1 MAQQRKRTAG
11 DDLRDFKA
19 GKISGN
25 YYHNG
30 IDRSDNYIQHTS
42 APRYITDENGKKQV
56 ASYNEWLE
64 QEVFQHQ
71 HELANGTSSTSSNSK
86 TATNDTAVKNSNNTS
101 SDTGSDIKTFF
112 NGNLNKANSSA
123 EDFREAIKNPNKSLD
138 DKVKGLTYMYNAA
151 VATGDTKTAEKMQKE
166 YDEIADRVN
175 KQTEINRQK
184 AEAYARSQT
193 LKGMTEER
201 KSLSDELDGIYH
213 KIEVNRA
220 RSSEDNKRIKEI
232 NSKIGDLD
240 KQIAEKQRNGEYD
253 LSDSQK
259 AVLADIGDKANKL
272 TESFEN
278 KYKNSTLKQR
288 QDARIHATTSE
299 LNWLNKHMY
308 ANATSE
314 ELEDEYNKYKNEY
327 ETKRKAIQNDSSN
340 NKGLQYTNL
349 KEEYDEKIGNIEA
362 EILKVKQRDA
372 GKVLNDNIKAKTV
385 MQKYYSLNL
394 YNELKDELG
403 HKGYKTD
410 EEIDGILKSKTQKD
424 SFDYISKLSED
435 ERNQIEKDFNNLSIA
450 GYDKGNLYKWYKRES
465 NAKIADEVNGNI
477 REFADDHPVVASAA
491 SVGLRL
497 AGAVPDAVKYVSAKI
512 DKNNGGDGYINPNET
527 YTAMSDNIRAKVSEN
542 INNDFGSFLYNTG
555 MSIADFASLLP
566 LNAVPGGQ
574 VLSLGIMG
582 TSAGVGAANEV
593 IENGGTIDNAVKTG
607 IAAGIAETLF
617 EKVSLEQLSV
627 FKASG
632 KSTLRAAV
640 GNVLKGAFTEGSEEA
655 FTDLANRLTDD
666 AINKDL
672 SSYNLSKKK
681 YMEQGMSEAEAE
693 NAASWDFWKQVG
705 LDFAGGAVS
714 GGVLNLATAGVNLGG
729 VQMELA
735 QNKESNLAD
744 GKQALAD
751 ENFDLDLLIRQGLA
765 TEKNDKAYNLAK
777 RMKKSIDTKGRES
790 IGAADVGNLR
800 YLIGREI
807 SRNPELINK
816 IAQVEKQDT
825 QEQNNQTVNVQ
836 NVQNPTQQNTVQNVQ
851 NTAQDEQQNA
861 KQTQANTVIN
871 ATKKADTEAIGKM
884 YGAYAFGKKHPNGI
898 IATDTSTGKVVKV
911 ALKSLES
918 SAKINRSDKE
928 NTLIFNTN
936 DGKQVNADS
945 ITFSDSQL
953 DTIVHGANEFDTY
966 GARNYISNFEEWRE
980 SPQAQKMSD
989 EEMLSKYN
997 KAYSAAYSFGR
1008 EGVKL
1013 NSLKET
1019 SEYKILKNIL
1029 GEQIVS
1035 QALSAGKRDVDINT
1049 QHHAN
1054 RLTELIN
1061 RNGRADTSGV
1071 SVYADSGT
1079 DVSHIP
1085 QELIDVLGNLAKKTG
1100 RNIIISDRLA
1110 DGVNGVATG
1119 GNIILSSEISSQKIL
1134 ATAFH
1139 EAGHMIKKTNPT
1151 EWRTLSDFVADYL
1164 VRNGYDLNK
1173 MIDRKIEKYGNRLKT
1188 DENENIRDAALEEI
1202 ICDTLMSIA
1211 SNENALNIA
1220 LSTKQN
1226 KSKIAAAI
1234 KSLVAKV
1241 KDWLIG
1247 KSKNYGAKAFAK
1259 DLEALENLAQRF
1271 SEAADTAR
1279 ENITEQAEIQNG
1291 EKIDVEKYSIKRKGH
1306 YAKQGGKFSGALTEN
1321 EWASFYSSVMKSNQR
1336 NYFRVGNNGILISDD
1351 TNPLNYKL
1359 VCYEGDSSEPLV
1371 TAVYKLE
1378 NYDYNIHD
1386 KQFKLT
1392 TLLEILKRSDD
1403 NEKHARSILENNRS
1417 VYGTIFK
1424 KYSTKSRRFND
1435 LTRKH
1440 NRNLQDVGVKSNG
1453 TGANQEIGQ
1462 ELSAGVKENFTNQTE
1477 VQNNEKIDVEKFSFD
1492 EDTNINIDDI
1502 KILRSIDRKSIN
1514 DFNSDDIQ
1522 KTEKWARKF
1531 YKELG
1536 VKSPF
1541 FRAWFGDWRAYDN
1554 NEVNTLTL
1562 NDTNKVKKGTIQ
1574 NKDTGFNIDVS
1585 RKGIDH
1591 IMVHLHNSEFAH
1603 CIVNNLHYI
1612 TENAILL
1619 DTYISKKTGKTK
1631 HKNTSFMHSFYIP
1644 VEYHEKKAIIKLYV
1658 EEYYNDWNDKIQR
1671 RDYDIKKIETL
1682 NDADRFGENFSAP
1695 LYASKNVSI
1704 NSIADLFEYVN
1715 MYDKEFNPKSV
1726 SPILLNQDGTPKT
1739 FYHSTNE
1746 NFTEFKIGNGI
1757 LGKGIY
1763 FSDYSQ
1769 QIYGRNVIKAFLKA
1783 ENPVLYRK
1791 LPKGAREV
1799 NSAGIETRVIDD
1811 FFEKF
1816 PAYDAIVSRDEIVV
1830 KSALQVKSA
1839 TDNIGTFD
1847 GNNPDI
1853 RYSLDE
1859 DYDFSDPSK
1868 LDDRELKIYNNRG
1881 WSYGLFNK
1889 EDMTLLSEKV
1899 RELKK
1904 DWHKADNALWDG
1916 SRLVEINNKL
1926 VILGGTFNNPEIYNV
1941 LVINANNEA
1950 KAEFIK
1956 EYIYNEFDNFR
1967 RNKET
1972 LGSLFE
1978 FEKNYDGEELVRTY
1992 MVDDF
1997 KYHKGRNS
2005 EWTRATLPS
2014 NFEDY
2019 GYTEG
2024 RNERYGSSFRTGKS
2038 VSSVQ
2043 LNEETDNNTDEK
2055 AGAIHDTLKFSMDDE
2070 YDDWLVNDDGKS
2082 VFDAVKDEKNPDRR
2096 ISILYHYAGKTA
2108 EHGMSVGKDIRI
2120 GQSGMHRLVCNVLQ
2134 EYGVNLNG
2142 KNKSRIES
2150 FKSAVQDFENS
2161 VKNDTQSFN
2170 DAIESLAEEC
2180 KEYLKNSSLI
2190 DKKHSEWAKDLSDSL
2205 KEVTLVIPKGDIDFI
2220 KSAYG
2225 SITNFRK
2232 ALMGKIN
2239 IRTAKGYALI
2249 ENANESSIEDV
2260 GNSISEIIGDI
2271 AGIDETF
2278 NWKSEEGYK
2287 TLERFINYDLAEHF
2301 VSIDGKSVQSID
2313 ETAIEMA
2320 FDVATEYL
2328 KQQAKEVVA
2337 DNNADKELLH
2347 SITEIYNQAD
2357 EEHELLL
2364 KEKNARYAEQISE
2377 QKKNAEKQI
2386 KSLVR
2391 KNNKRTEQYIK
2402 NDIKLR
2408 NKIKSNAKEYRIILR
2423 ATKKTVA
2430 EEYRAERDKTK
2441 YRQKISTTL
2450 ERLINRHLKPKPN
2463 NNVPISVVKPLYR
2476 LLSELTGNYS
2486 GFSKGVNDIT
2496 EKTGYNKTVNQKGE
2510 RVNTVTLSRETEK
2523 LISALNNEIA
2533 STDGKI
2539 TLPPAMRNALLGYNV
2554 LDNDGNIKQ
2563 HFTGLLED
2571 VRNIFEK
2578 AEKNGKTSLKDFSL
2592 DELERI
2598 STAFSEVKKLLDAAN
2613 KIVINGKEYD
2623 AYLVSRK
2630 GAEELQKVTGTHK
2643 KGSNTQASTA
2653 KRVLLTYRKYM
2664 SDPVR
2669 FARMIS
2675 GYHNDSVIVQMMEML
2690 NQGQS
2695 DAKQLSL
2702 DWTNEFEEQ
2711 MARFSYKAKKTYVRE
2726 QAMEFDGID
2735 PNTKKPLIDRK
2746 TGEQVRVGL
2755 TADMLVEMLLEY
2767 EDEYGRAHM
2776 MYSGYQVPNIKYIKR
2791 KNQQLMYS
2799 KDSGCYILP
2808 TESDISRIRDY
2819 VMNNEIA
2826 KTVYEICR
2834 EMYNEDM
2841 QNAVN
2846 KVSNE
2851 KYGYEIAKVKN
2862 YCPITIDED
2871 TVYGTFADVLINR
2884 SINSRAF
2891 LHEREDFKYNRL
2903 KLKGATAKLTSQIKS
2918 VSSWCGLTMPI
2929 ETFNRVFNMP
2939 RYDHANDKLVKA
2951 VQEENLKSA
2960 ENIRQKNN
2968 THLGEE
2974 NNIKYSNVSFS
2985 QEHNS
2990 ETKEIV
2996 KITLK
3001 NANKISSEKVFD
3013 VTEDVTKNF
3022 ERKSEGIAEF
3032 FKKLGNK
3039 ATNPELGIVELGK
3052 KGARST
3058 LFHGFGNDKLIAVGA
3073 IKDVIEHGTII
3084 NKTEKYKGK
3093 DYDRYILAGRGLI
3106 EGKDC
3111 YVSVVIKSYPNN
3123 KNLNSKFYLHE
3134 VTKIETD
3141 PHIMTSSQSS
3151 ENLVSES
3158 VPESIKPQDN
3168 ENVKLSIDEVLDYIE
3183 REEQQKKKKKK
3194 STPTT
3199 EYFPSMKEIMKQQW
3213 GNESEEY
3220 ISKLM
3225 GDLQGS
3231 TKQADPGRIDMLT
3244 GKYII
3249 AVLMA
3254 NISSAIK
3261 QLSSYPLAAARVGW
3275 KATLAGL
3282 KHIRPGKHT
3291 PFLNRALPD
3300 SYKQSIPY
3308 DEIAKYTPILEYR
3321 KQGNNSREMAEISK
3335 YKGLIDSSG
3344 WVGHTLDRLNWIEKN
3359 DVLMVEMNYWIAYE
3373 HVKGNMGISPDSKEF
3388 MPNVAKTLEDIINNM
3403 MPNSSVM
3410 QQGQILRSKNPVNR
3424 IFTICKSQVFCMVN
3438 AAMDASGEYNAR
3450 LKDYKQAVSEFE
3462 KEQARTEVKI
3472 AKKQLARTYSA
3483 IIVSTAMT
3491 CGILMPLI
3499 AALFGKWDRYR
3510 DEDGNITPWSVGSRL
3525 LKDFGSELT
3534 GMFLF
3539 GDTVYNTVLSLVDKN
3554 EEFYGLSLPGVDTV
3568 NDFITGIINIA
3579 RSDTPEKL
3587 RKNISSL
3594 VGTLGMLTGLPT
3606 KNLMNLFQGACNHIE
3621 NFTKYGGTPTVN
3633 DYGEVSM
3640 QMYAN
3645 YCYEA
3650 LIDGD
3655 KKKFAKLYSEW
3666 LKEKTSAGKQVD
3678 KSYINSKLKTELED
3692 DTEIIAAGNAF
3703 FNGDLTAYENTV
3715 EKYSDLGF
3723 DKTTVVNAINSI
3735 VSDLEDEQKT
3745 SEGLDEYDNEEES
3758 DSEPEL
3764 YKYSDAFD
3772 FLKNGDTESY
3782 EKVEKYL
3789 MEHKDKSKSEIKKLM
3804 QSASRTD
3811 PMFEQYISAS
3821 KNNDADTT
3829 HTLYR
3834 QLLNIYG
3841 SESSFKSALKKYQD
3855 KIKKQQSK

>member
-1 MAQQRKRTAG
+1 MGELKDIITGRQSSKKYRK
-11 DDLRDFKA
+11 
-19 GKISGN
+19 
-25 YYHNG
+25 
-30 IDRSDNYIQHTS
+30 DN
-42 APRYITDENGKKQV
+42 
-56 ASYNEWLE
+56 
-64 QEVFQHQ
+64 F
-71 HELANGTSSTSSNSK
+71 SNSGARSGDFIGRNLEPRHNSEMTIRK
-86 TATNDTAVKNSNNTS
+86 IVSGETEDTTGNNDTGTTSPKMTVNEMFNIINRKKNSNNTS
-101 SDTGSDIKTFF
+101 SSTSSDIKSFL
-112 NGNLNKANSSA
+112 NGNWNKANSSA
-123 EDFREAIKNPNKSLD
+123 EDFRAAIKNPNKSLSD
-138 DKVKGLTYMYNAA
+138 RVKGLTHMYNAA

-166 YDEIADRVN
+166 YDELADRVN
-175 KQTEINRQK
+175 KQTEINRQNAET
-184 AEAYARSQT
+184 AEAENAKLAEQAE
-193 LKGMTEER
+193 TE
-201 KSLSDELDGIYH
+201 
-213 KIEVNRA
+213 
-220 RSSEDNKRIKEI
+220 
-232 NSKIGDLD
+232 
-240 KQIAEKQRNGEYD
+240 QRFTD
-253 LSDSQK
+253 
-259 AVLADIGDKANKL
+259 
-272 TESFEN
+272 
-278 KYKNSTLKQR
+278 KYKNSTLEQR
-288 QDARIHATTSE
+288 KNARIHATTEE
-299 LNWLNKHMY
+299 LDWLNKHMY
-308 ANATSE
+308 DNSSSK
-314 ELEDEYNKYKNEY
+314 ELEEYKKELSKEY
-327 ETKRKAIQNDSSN
+327 ENLYDRGTTGTDE
-340 NKGLQYTNL
+340 NKEARRRNIEDEQDKIDTYINRAKLSEQ
-349 KEEYDEKIGNIEA
+349 KKKEYDDIVDKNV
-362 EILKVKQRDA
+362 IL
-372 GKVLNDNIKAKTV
+372 KTV
-385 MQKYYSLNL
+385 MQKYYALQHYDDTKHMLASTGHDTDSIKNQVTLDD
-394 YNELKDELG
+394 YN
-403 HKGYKTD
+403 
-410 EEIDGILKSKTQKD
+410 
-424 SFDYISKLSED
+424 YINKLSD
-435 ERNQIEKDFNNLSIA
+435 KERTQIEKNFKNLKKE
-450 GYDKGNLYKWYKRES
+450 GYDTESLYKWYERERDAEKAAETTRTS
-465 NAKIADEVNGNI
+465 TEYADE
-477 REFADDHPVVASAA
+477 HPVLGSIA
-491 SVGLRL
+491 SVGARL
-497 AGAVPDAVKYVSAKI
+497 GGAVPDAIKYISTDL
-512 DKNNGGDGYINPNET
+512 DKKYNGGDGYINPEATN
-527 YTAMSDNIRAKVSEN
+527 TAISDAMRAKVSEN

-555 MSIADFASLLP
+555 MSMADFASLLP

-574 VLSLGIMG
+574 ALSLGIMG

-593 IENGGTIDNAVKTG
+593 IKNGGTIDNAVKTG
-607 IAAGIAETLF
+607 IASGIAETLF
-617 EKVSLEQLSV
+617 EKVSLEQLSA

-632 KSTLRAAV
+632 KSTFRAAV

-672 SSYNLSKKK
+672 SSYNLSKKN

-693 NAASWDFWKQVG
+693 NAASWDFWKNVG
-705 LDFAGGAVS
+705 LDFAGGAIS
-714 GGVLNLATAGVNLGG
+714 GGVLNLATAGINLAGAKID
-729 VQMELA
+729 MA
-735 QNKESNLAD
+735 QNKESNAQI
-744 GKQALAD
+744 GKAVMAD

-765 TEKNDKAYNLAK
+765 TDKNDRAYNYAHKMQKLVETDNEGKISA
-777 RMKKSIDTKGRES
+777 G
-790 IGAADVGNLR
+790 DVGNLM
-800 YLIGREI
+800 YLINREVGK
-807 SRNPELINK
+807 NPELVNK
-816 IAQVEKQDT
+816 IAQVKKQNT
-825 QEQNNQTVNVQ
+825 REQSNQTVNAQ
-836 NVQNPTQQNTVQNVQ
+836 NEQSPTQQNTAQNG
-851 NTAQDEQQNA
+851 QQNA
-861 KQTQANTVIN
+861 EQASTVIN
-871 ATKKADTEAIGKM
+871 ATKKADTEDIGKM
-884 YGAYAFGKKHPNGI
+884 YGVYAFGKKHPNGI

-911 ALKSLES
+911 ALKSLEC
-918 SAKINRSDKE
+918 SAKINRSDEE

-953 DTIVHGANEFDTY
+953 DTIVHSANEFDTY

-989 EEMLSKYN
+989 EEMLYKYN

-1013 NSLKET
+1013 DSLRET
-1019 SEYKILKNIL
+1019 SEYTILKNIL

-1035 QALSAGKRDVDINT
+1035 QALSTGRRDVDINT

-1079 DVSHIP
+1079 DVSHIS
-1085 QELIDVLGNLAKKTG
+1085 QELINTLGNLATKTG

-1110 DGVNGVATG
+1110 DGVNGVARD

-1134 ATAFH
+1134 ATALH

-1151 EWRTLSDFVADYL
+1151 EWRTLSDFVSDYL
-1164 VRNGYDLNK
+1164 VRKGVDLNK
-1173 MIDRKIEKYGNRLKT
+1173 MIDRTIERYGNRLQA
-1188 DENENIRDAALEEI
+1188 DEHENTRDAALEEI
-1202 ICDTLMSIA
+1202 VCDTLMSIA
-1211 SNENALNIA
+1211 SDEKALNIA

-1234 KSLVAKV
+1234 KSLIEKV
-1241 KDWLIG
+1241 KNWLID
-1247 KSKNYGAKAFAK
+1247 KSTNYGAKAFAK

-1279 ENITEQAEIQNG
+1279 ENITEQAEVQNG
-1291 EKIDVEKYSIKRKGH
+1291 ERLDVEKYSIGSTDNIVQAEFEKKVDEIEKNTYNSDNVVIMGITPNILQKIGLAPLPLAMTKNHIYSVAVSDTR
-1306 YAKQGGKFSGALTEN
+1306 AKSEGRYHKNTNYHNLGFDTVKDIYNKISDPLMVIAHPDFAVNKNKSKDSTHKVVVLVDLSVGGKQVIAPIT
-1321 EWASFYSSVMKSNQR
+1321 V
-1336 NYFRVGNNGILISDD
+1336 D
-1351 TNPLNYKL
+1351 
-1359 VCYEGDSSEPLV
+1359 YEGMYNNTHIDVNLV
-1371 TAVYKLE
+1371 ATYFDKDNINDYIKEAIALE
-1378 NYDYNIHD
+1378 TMGKTGFFYLD
-1386 KQFKLT
+1386 K
-1392 TLLEILKRSDD
+1392 KRTQ
-1403 NEKHARSILENNRS
+1403 N
-1417 VYGTIFK
+1417 IFK
-1424 KYSTKSRRFND
+1424 KSGYQLPSRLKNS
-1435 LTRKH
+1435 
-1440 NRNLQDVGVKSNG
+1440 GSNV
-1453 TGANQEIGQ
+1453 I
-1462 ELSAGVKENFTNQTE
+1462 
-1477 VQNNEKIDVEKFSFD
+1477 IRP
-1492 EDTNINIDDI
+1492 IDDI
-1502 KILRSIDRKSIN
+1502 VNKKINNITQSKQFIR
-1514 DFNSDDIQ
+1514 
-1522 KTEKWARKF
+1522 
-1531 YKELG
+1531 
-1536 VKSPF
+1536 
-1541 FRAWFGDWRAYDN
+1541 WFGDWQNSPAKASKAVDN
-1554 NEVNTLTL
+1554 NGEPLVLYH
-1562 NDTNKVKKGTIQ
+1562 Q
-1574 NKDTGFNIDVS
+1574 
-1585 RKGIDH
+1585 
-1591 IMVHLHNSEFAH
+1591 
-1603 CIVNNLHYI
+1603 
-1612 TENAILL
+1612 
-1619 DTYISKKTGKTK
+1619 TGKEFTTFDTK
-1631 HKNTSFMHSFYIP
+1631 QKGSGEFDSEMPTGIFMKP
-1644 VEYHEKKAIIKLYV
+1644 TN
-1658 EEYYNDWNDKIQR
+1658 NDIGVGGNIQM
-1671 RDYDIKKIETL
+1671 
-1682 NDADRFGENFSAP
+1682 P
-1695 LYASKNVSI
+1695 LYASIKNPLIVNNRSELVKFYDKNVQGYTKAKSAIDSVNKEYKAKFNEEMKRENEEYQKLWNAKKNGEISEEEYQKSI
-1704 NSIADLFEYVN
+1704 SRDALDEIMEEWENKVNEASHNAKALIDDYFKNSNYDGVIVN
-1715 MYDKEFNPKSV
+1715 NDVGSFGRS
-1726 SPILLNQDGTPKT
+1726 TKT
-1739 FYHSTNE
+1739 FIAFE
-1746 NFTEFKIGNGI
+1746 NT
-1757 LGKGIY
+1757 
-1763 FSDYSQ
+1763 
-1769 QIYGRNVIKAFLKA
+1769 
-1783 ENPVLYRK
+1783 
-1791 LPKGAREV
+1791 
-1799 NSAGIETRVIDD
+1799 
-1811 FFEKF
+1811 
-1816 PAYDAIVSRDEIVV
+1816 
-1830 KSALQVKSA
+1830 QVKSA

-1859 DYDFSDPSK
+1859 DYDF
-1868 LDDRELKIYNNRG
+1868 
-1881 WSYGLFNK
+1881 
-1889 EDMTLLSEKV
+1889 
-1899 RELKK
+1899 
-1904 DWHKADNALWDG
+1904 
-1916 SRLVEINNKL
+1916 
-1926 VILGGTFNNPEIYNV
+1926 
-1941 LVINANNEA
+1941 
-1950 KAEFIK
+1950 
-1956 EYIYNEFDNFR
+1956 
-1967 RNKET
+1967 
-1972 LGSLFE
+1972 
-1978 FEKNYDGEELVRTY
+1978 
-1992 MVDDF
+1992 
-1997 KYHKGRNS
+1997 
-2005 EWTRATLPS
+2005 
-2014 NFEDY
+2014 
-2019 GYTEG
+2019 
-2024 RNERYGSSFRTGKS
+2024 
-2038 VSSVQ
+2038 
-2043 LNEETDNNTDEK
+2043 TDEK
-2055 AGAIHDTLKFSMDDE
+2055 AGAIHDTLNFSIDDE

-2108 EHGMSVGKDIRI
+2108 EHGMRVGKDIRI

-2142 KNKSRIES
+2142 KNKSRIEA
-2150 FKSAVQDFENS
+2150 FKSVVNDFENS

-2180 KEYLKNSSLI
+2180 KEYLKKSSLI

-2249 ENANESSIEDV
+2249 ESVNEGSIEDV

-2278 NWKSEEGYK
+2278 NWRSEEGYK

-2328 KQQAKEVVA
+2328 KQQAKEVVL
-2337 DNNADKELLH
+2337 DNNANKELLH
-2347 SITEIYNQAD
+2347 SITEIYNQAN

-2391 KNNKRTEQYIK
+2391 KNNKKTEQYIK

-2408 NKIKSNAKEYRIILR
+2408 NKIKSDAKEYRITLR

-2450 ERLINRHLKPKPN
+2450 ERLINRHLKPKPS

-2496 EKTGYNKTVNQKGE
+2496 EKTGYNKTVNQKDE
-2510 RVNTVTLSRETEK
+2510 RVNKVTLSAETEK
-2523 LISALNNEIA
+2523 LISALNSEIA
-2533 STDGKI
+2533 NTDGKI

-2554 LDNDGNIKQ
+2554 FDNKGNIKQ

-2592 DELERI
+2592 SELKRI

-2630 GAEELQKVTGTHK
+2630 GAEELKKVTGTHK

-2653 KRVLLTYRKYM
+2653 KRTLLAYRKYM
-2664 SDPVR
+2664 SDPIR

-2675 GYHNDSVIVQMMEML
+2675 GYHNDSVIVQLMDML

-2695 DAKQLSL
+2695 DAEQLSI
-2702 DWTNEFEEQ
+2702 DWTNKYEEQ
-2711 MARFSYKAKKTYVRE
+2711 MSRFSYKAKKDYVRE

-2735 PNTKKPLIDRK
+2735 PNTKEELVDKK
-2746 TGEQVRVGL
+2746 TGEQVKVGL

-2891 LHEREDFKYNRL
+2891 LHERENFKYNRL

-2939 RYDHANDKLVKA
+2939 RYDHKNDSLVKA
-2951 VQEENLKSA
+2951 VQEENLNSA

-2968 THLGEE
+2968 THADEEEKSKLSIDEHFTDKYDEWDKKGGRFSFRVGTTSEVLQRLGVDDKNIWWDTSKILKIKNKHPEMTDDILKQVPNVLE
-2974 NNIKYSNVSFS
+2974 SPIIVMESYTVKGRLVLFGDVYDAKNNPVLVALELNPIGEGGKSLDIIKIASAYGKDSNLQHMIDKSNILYVEPNEKRTHTWLTGNGLQLPLPSSKYGFSDNIKSQNQGDVKYSV
-2985 QEHNS
+2985 E
-2990 ETKEIV
+2990 KE
-2996 KITLK
+2996 
-3001 NANKISSEKVFD
+3001 AH
-3013 VTEDVTKNF
+3013 
-3022 ERKSEGIAEF
+3022 
-3032 FKKLGNK
+3032 
-3039 ATNPELGIVELGK
+3039 
-3052 KGARST
+3052 ST
-3058 LFHGFGNDKLIAVGA
+3058 
-3073 IKDVIEHGTII
+3073 
-3084 NKTEKYKGK
+3084 
-3093 DYDRYILAGRGLI
+3093 
-3106 EGKDC
+3106 
-3111 YVSVVIKSYPNN
+3111 
-3123 KNLNSKFYLHE
+3123 
-3134 VTKIETD
+3134 
-3141 PHIMTSSQSS
+3141 
-3151 ENLVSES
+3151 
-3158 VPESIKPQDN
+3158 
-3168 ENVKLSIDEVLDYIE
+3168 LSIDEVLDFIE
-3183 REEQQKKKKKK
+3183 REEKQKKKKE
-3194 STPTT
+3194 STSTT

-3244 GKYII
+3244 GKYIR
-3249 AVLMA
+3249 AVLTA

-3321 KQGNNSREMAEISK
+3321 KQGNNSREMAEISR

-3450 LKDYKQAVSEFE
+3450 LKDYKQAVSESE
-3462 KEQARTEVKI
+3462 KKQARTEVKI

-3539 GDTVYNTVLSLVDKN
+3539 GDTVYNTVLALIDKN
-3554 EEFYGLSLPGVDTV
+3554 EEFYGLTLPGVDTI

-3666 LKEKTSAGKQVD
+3666 LKEKTSTGKQVD

-3723 DKTTVVNAINSI
+3723 DKTTVVKAINSI
-3735 VSDLEDEQKT
+3735 VSDLEDEQKNA
-3745 SEGLDEYDNEEES
+3745 EGLDKYDNEEES
-3758 DSEPEL
+3758 DSKPEL

-3772 FLKNGDTESY
+3772 FLKNGDIESY

-3789 MEHKDKSKSEIKKLM
+3789 MEHKGKTKNQMKKLM

-3811 PMFEQYISAS
+3811 PIFKKYIEAS
-3821 KNNDADTT
+3821 KSNDADTT

-3841 SESSFKSALKKYQD
+3841 SESKFKSALRKCQD
-3855 KIKKQQSK
+3855 KIKKQKSK

>member
-1 MAQQRKRTAG
+1 MGELKDIITGRQSSKKYRK
-11 DDLRDFKA
+11 
-19 GKISGN
+19 
-25 YYHNG
+25 
-30 IDRSDNYIQHTS
+30 DN
-42 APRYITDENGKKQV
+42 
-56 ASYNEWLE
+56 
-64 QEVFQHQ
+64 F
-71 HELANGTSSTSSNSK
+71 SNSGAK
-86 TATNDTAVKNSNNTS
+86 SGDLAGRNLEPQHNSEMTIRQIVSGETEDTTGNNDTGKTSPKMTVNEMFNIINRKKNSNNTFS
-101 SDTGSDIKTFF
+101 STGSDIKSFF
-112 NGNLNKANSSA
+112 SGNLNNENSSA
-123 EDFREAIKNPNKSLD
+123 EDLKDAIKNPNKSLND
-138 DKVKGLTYMYNAA
+138 RVKGLTYMYNAA
-151 VATGDTKTAEKMQKE
+151 VATGDNKTAEKMQKE
-166 YDEIADRVN
+166 YDELADRVN
-175 KQTEINRQK
+175 KQTEINRHNAK
-184 AEAYARSQT
+184 EYARSQS

-201 KSLSDELDGIYH
+201 KALVDERNKYALDNGLVTSTGIDTRKKDRY
-213 KIEVNRA
+213 KVY
-220 RSSEDNKRIKEI
+220 SEY
-232 NSKIGDLD
+232 NSKIDELD

-259 AVLADIGDKANKL
+259 AVLADIGNKANKL

-278 KYKNSTLKQR
+278 KYKNSTLEQR
-288 QDARIHATTSE
+288 LNARLHATTSE

-308 ANATSE
+308 DNSSSK
-314 ELEDEYNKYKNEY
+314 ELEDYNNQLNKEANSLWNQRDEEQAYK
-327 ETKRKAIQNDSSN
+327 RLKAIEDEQG
-340 NKGLQYTNL
+340 KL
-349 KEEYDEKIGNIEA
+349 KTAIDNAKLSEQKKKEYDDIVN
-362 EILKVKQRDA
+362 
-372 GKVLNDNIKAKTV
+372 NDIKAKTV
-385 MQKYYSLNL
+385 LQKYYALQEYSSNQSLVRSEENTDGVKNQVIL
-394 YNELKDELG
+394 DDYN
-403 HKGYKTD
+403 
-410 EEIDGILKSKTQKD
+410 
-424 SFDYISKLSED
+424 YINKLSVK
-435 ERNQIEKDFNNLSIA
+435 ERNQIVKDFNNLKKE
-450 GYDKGNLYKWYKRES
+450 GYDTESLYKWYKRERDAES
-465 NAKIADEVNGNI
+465 AAETTRVYTDYADK
-477 REFADDHPVVASAA
+477 HPVLGSLQ
-491 SVGLRL
+491 SVGVRL
-497 AGAVPDAVKYVSAKI
+497 TGAVPDAVKYISTDL
-512 DKNNGGDGYINPNET
+512 DKKYNGGDGYINPEET
-527 YTAMSDNIRAKVSEN
+527 GTAISDAMRAKVSEN

-555 MSIADFASLLP
+555 MSMADFASLLP

-574 VLSLGIMG
+574 ALSLGIMG

-593 IENGGTIDNAVKTG
+593 INNGGTIDNAVKTG

-617 EKVSLEQLSV
+617 EKVSLEQLSA

-632 KSTLRAAV
+632 KSTFRAAV

-672 SSYNLSKKK
+672 SSYNLSKKN

-693 NAASWDFWKQVG
+693 NAASWDFWKNVG
-705 LDFAGGAVS
+705 LDFAGGAIS
-714 GGVLNLATAGVNLGG
+714 GGVLNLATAGVNLAGAKID
-729 VQMELA
+729 MA
-735 QNKESNLAD
+735 QNKESNAQI
-744 GKQALAD
+744 GKAVMAD

-765 TEKNDKAYNLAK
+765 TDKNDKAYNYAK
-777 RMKKSIDTKGRES
+777 HMQKLVETDNEGKISAG
-790 IGAADVGNLR
+790 DVGNLM
-800 YLIGREI
+800 YLINREI
-807 SRNPELINK
+807 AQNPELVNK
-816 IAQVEKQDT
+816 IAQVKKQNT
-825 QEQNNQTVNVQ
+825 QEQGNKTVNAQ
-836 NVQNPTQQNTVQNVQ
+836 NEQNPTQQNTVQNVQ
-851 NTAQDEQQNA
+851 DTAQNGQQNA
-861 KQTQANTVIN
+861 EQAQASTAID
-871 ATKKADTEAIGKM
+871 ATKKADTEDIGKM
-884 YGAYAFGKKHPNGI
+884 YGVYAFGKKHPNGI

-918 SAKINRSDKE
+918 SAKINRNDDE
-928 NTLIFNTN
+928 NTLVFNTN

-953 DTIVHGANEFDTY
+953 DAVVHSANEFDTY

-989 EEMLSKYN
+989 DEMLYKYN
-997 KAYSAAYSFGR
+997 RAYSAAYSFGR

-1013 NSLKET
+1013 DSLKET
-1019 SEYKILKNIL
+1019 SEYQILKNIL

-1035 QALSAGKRDVDINT
+1035 QALSTGKRDVDINT

-1061 RNGRADTSGV
+1061 RNGRAGTSGV
-1071 SVYADSGT
+1071 GVYADSGT
-1079 DVSHIP
+1079 EVSHIP
-1085 QELIDVLGNLAKKTG
+1085 QELINTLGNLATKTG

-1110 DGVNGVATG
+1110 DGVNGVARD

-1134 ATAFH
+1134 ATALH

-1151 EWRTLSDFVADYL
+1151 EWQTLSDFVSDYL
-1164 VRNGYDLNK
+1164 VRKGVDLNK
-1173 MIDRKIEKYGNRLKT
+1173 MIDRTIERYGNRLQA
-1188 DENENIRDAALEEI
+1188 DEHENTRDAALEEI
-1202 ICDTLMSIA
+1202 VCDTLMSIA
-1211 SNENALNIA
+1211 SDEKALNIA

-1226 KSKIAAAI
+1226 KAKIAAAI
-1234 KSLVAKV
+1234 KSLINKV

-1247 KSKNYGAKAFAK
+1247 KSKNYGAKAFTK
-1259 DLEALENLAQRF
+1259 DLEALEKLAQRF
-1271 SEAADTAR
+1271 SKAADTAK
-1279 ENITEQAEIQNG
+1279 ENITEQTEVQNG
-1291 EKIDVEKYSIKRKGH
+1291 EKIDVEKFSLDEEDKDLVATHNISSQNLMNLINDFDGAGLPVPSIAIEK
-1306 YAKQGGKFSGALTEN
+1306 AEN
-1321 EWASFYSSVMKSNQR
+1321 LHDNF
-1336 NYFRVGNNGILISDD
+1336 
-1351 TNPLNYKL
+1351 
-1359 VCYEGDSSEPLV
+1359 GDV
-1371 TAVYKLE
+1371 
-1378 NYDYNIHD
+1378 
-1386 KQFKLT
+1386 
-1392 TLLEILKRSDD
+1392 TLLFNKDTIDPEADSRNKVYNRDAWTSTFPEVEVKIKDEELQKISERVHLAEAYLESNIFNTSDK
-1403 NEKHARSILENNRS
+1403 ERI
-1417 VYGTIFK
+1417 K
-1424 KYSTKSRRFND
+1424 KNFFND
-1435 LTRKH
+1435 L
-1440 NRNLQDVGVKSNG
+1440 
-1453 TGANQEIGQ
+1453 
-1462 ELSAGVKENFTNQTE
+1462 
-1477 VQNNEKIDVEKFSFD
+1477 
-1492 EDTNINIDDI
+1492 
-1502 KILRSIDRKSIN
+1502 
-1514 DFNSDDIQ
+1514 
-1522 KTEKWARKF
+1522 
-1531 YKELG
+1531 
-1536 VKSPF
+1536 
-1541 FRAWFGDWRAYDN
+1541 
-1554 NEVNTLTL
+1554 
-1562 NDTNKVKKGTIQ
+1562 
-1574 NKDTGFNIDVS
+1574 
-1585 RKGIDH
+1585 
-1591 IMVHLHNSEFAH
+1591 
-1603 CIVNNLHYI
+1603 
-1612 TENAILL
+1612 
-1619 DTYISKKTGKTK
+1619 
-1631 HKNTSFMHSFYIP
+1631 
-1644 VEYHEKKAIIKLYV
+1644 
-1658 EEYYNDWNDKIQR
+1658 
-1671 RDYDIKKIETL
+1671 
-1682 NDADRFGENFSAP
+1682 
-1695 LYASKNVSI
+1695 NV
-1704 NSIADLFEYVN
+1704 
-1715 MYDKEFNPKSV
+1715 
-1726 SPILLNQDGTPKT
+1726 
-1739 FYHSTNE
+1739 
-1746 NFTEFKIGNGI
+1746 
-1757 LGKGIY
+1757 
-1763 FSDYSQ
+1763 
-1769 QIYGRNVIKAFLKA
+1769 RKAFLKEQNIEVTPVA
-1783 ENPVLYRK
+1783 YDKEPRFPMFTNIGVKKFLRKNNCSFDKLVNDIDFRNKLLNDYYDSCTIKSLANRNIQRVNKILDNCAKSKETYNSYKTEFEYAIEYAKGNVQKEINNFSYNDGVVNAIKEHKEEFEKYIEQILSEDVFGEKYIVRDDVDPYDDEGNLKSFDETHYIYNIDNVVKAMKIGASSVGDSFTGGVNYTSTFSTQEFGSIDEIHKNKGNIKELSEEEQSENQQK
-1791 LPKGAREV
+1791 I
-1799 NSAGIETRVIDD
+1799 IEILTPVIDEVSNSGSYNND
-1811 FFEKF
+1811 FLIASDNIVDAFKQSKTKNGVYNYLKQYY
-1816 PAYDAIVSRDEIVV
+1816 PALKKSTVDKLFKVRDEI
-1830 KSALQVKSA
+1830 A
-1839 TDNIGTFD
+1839 NIPT
-1847 GNNPDI
+1847 
-1853 RYSLDE
+1853 RYFEAKPHRAVGFNEVMAAVIPADADE
-1859 DYDFSDPSK
+1859 S
-1868 LDDRELKIYNNRG
+1868 
-1881 WSYGLFNK
+1881 
-1889 EDMTLLSEKV
+1889 
-1899 RELKK
+1899 LKK
-1904 DWHKADNALWDG
+1904 ALKRMNIPLYEYADESQRADAARKA
-1916 SRLVEINNKL
+1916 IN
-1926 VILGGTFNNPEIYNV
+1926 T
-1941 LVINANNEA
+1941 
-1950 KAEFIK
+1950 
-1956 EYIYNEFDNFR
+1956 EYTD
-1967 RNKET
+1967 K
-1972 LGSLFE
+1972 
-1978 FEKNYDGEELVRTY
+1978 
-1992 MVDDF
+1992 
-1997 KYHKGRNS
+1997 
-2005 EWTRATLPS
+2005 
-2014 NFEDY
+2014 
-2019 GYTEG
+2019 
-2024 RNERYGSSFRTGKS
+2024 TG
-2038 VSSVQ
+2038 V
-2043 LNEETDNNTDEK
+2043 
-2055 AGAIHDTLKFSMDDE
+2055 IHDTLKFSIDDE
-2070 YDDWLVNDDGKS
+2070 YYDWLVNDDGKS

-2108 EHGMSVGKDIRI
+2108 EHGMNVGKDIRI

-2142 KNKSRIES
+2142 KNKSRIEA
-2150 FKSAVQDFENS
+2150 FKSVVNDFENS

-2180 KEYLKNSSLI
+2180 KEYLKKSSLI
-2190 DKKHSEWAKDLSDSL
+2190 DKKHSEWAKNLSDSL

-2239 IRTAKGYALI
+2239 IRTAKEYALI
-2249 ENANESSIEDV
+2249 ESVNEGSIEDV

-2278 NWKSEEGYK
+2278 NWRSEEGYK

-2313 ETAIEMA
+2313 EMAIEMA

-2328 KQQAKEVVA
+2328 KQQAKEVVS
-2337 DNNADKELLH
+2337 DNNANKELLP
-2347 SITEIYNQAD
+2347 SITEIYNQAN

-2364 KEKNARYAEQISE
+2364 KEKNARYAEQILE

-2386 KSLVR
+2386 KALVR
-2391 KNNKRTEQYIK
+2391 KNNKKTEQYIK

-2408 NKIKSNAKEYRIILR
+2408 NKIKSDAKEYRITLR

-2450 ERLINRHLKPKPN
+2450 ERLINRHLKPKPS

-2496 EKTGYNKTVNQKGE
+2496 EKTGYNKTVNQEGK
-2510 RVNTVTLSRETEK
+2510 RVNKVTLSAETEK
-2523 LISALNNEIA
+2523 LISALNSEIA
-2533 STDGKI
+2533 NTDGKI

-2554 LDNDGNIKQ
+2554 FDNKGNIKQ

-2592 DELERI
+2592 SELKRI

-2630 GAEELQKVTGTHK
+2630 GAEELKKVTGTHK

-2653 KRVLLTYRKYM
+2653 KRTLLAYRKYM
-2664 SDPVR
+2664 SDPIR

-2695 DAKQLSL
+2695 DAEQLSI
-2702 DWTNEFEEQ
+2702 DWTNKYEEQ
-2711 MARFSYKAKKTYVRE
+2711 MSRFSYKAKKDYVRE

-2735 PNTKKPLIDRK
+2735 PNTKKALIDKK
-2746 TGEQVRVGL
+2746 TGEQVKVGL

-2808 TESDISRIRDY
+2808 TESEISRIRDY

-2891 LHEREDFKYNRL
+2891 LHERENFKYNRL

-2929 ETFNRVFNMP
+2929 EIFNRVFNMP
-2939 RYDHANDKLVKA
+2939 RYDHANDHLVKA
-2951 VQEENLKSA
+2951 VQEENLNSA

-2968 THLGEE
+2968 THAGEE
-2974 NNIKYSNVSFS
+2974 
-2985 QEHNS
+2985 
-2990 ETKEIV
+2990 
-2996 KITLK
+2996 
-3001 NANKISSEKVFD
+3001 EK
-3013 VTEDVTKNF
+3013 
-3022 ERKSEGIAEF
+3022 S
-3032 FKKLGNK
+3032 
-3039 ATNPELGIVELGK
+3039 
-3052 KGARST
+3052 
-3058 LFHGFGNDKLIAVGA
+3058 
-3073 IKDVIEHGTII
+3073 
-3084 NKTEKYKGK
+3084 
-3093 DYDRYILAGRGLI
+3093 
-3106 EGKDC
+3106 
-3111 YVSVVIKSYPNN
+3111 
-3123 KNLNSKFYLHE
+3123 
-3134 VTKIETD
+3134 
-3141 PHIMTSSQSS
+3141 
-3151 ENLVSES
+3151 
-3158 VPESIKPQDN
+3158 
-3168 ENVKLSIDEVLDYIE
+3168 KLSIDEVLDFIE
-3183 REEQQKKKKKK
+3183 REEKKKKKK
-3194 STPTT
+3194 ESTSTT

-3244 GKYII
+3244 GKYIR
-3249 AVLMA
+3249 AVLTA

-3291 PFLNRALPD
+3291 PFLNRALLPD

-3321 KQGNNSREMAEISK
+3321 KQGNNSREMAEISR

-3462 KEQARTEVKI
+3462 KKQARTEVKI

-3539 GDTVYNTVLSLVDKN
+3539 GDTVYNTVLALIDKN
-3554 EEFYGLSLPGVDTV
+3554 EEFYGLSLPGVDTI

-3666 LKEKTSAGKQVD
+3666 LKEKTSTGKQVD

-3723 DKTTVVNAINSI
+3723 DKTTVVKAINSI
-3735 VSDLEDEQKT
+3735 VSDLEDEQKNA
-3745 SEGLDEYDNEEES
+3745 EGLDKYDNEEES
-3758 DSEPEL
+3758 DSKPEL

-3772 FLKNGDTESY
+3772 FLKNGDAESY

-3789 MEHKDKSKSEIKKLM
+3789 MEHKGKTQNQMKKLM

-3811 PMFEQYISAS
+3811 PMFEQYIAAS
-3821 KNNDADTT
+3821 KSNDADTT

-3841 SESSFKSALKKYQD
+3841 SESKFKSALRKYRD

>member
-25 YYHNG
+25 FYHNG

-42 APRYITDENGKKQV
+42 APRYITDENGKTQV
-56 ASYNEWLE
+56 ASYNEWIQ

-71 HELANGTSSTSSNSK
+71 HDLPNDTSSTSSNNK
-86 TATNDTAVKNSNNTS
+86 TATNDISVKSSNNTS
-101 SDTGSDIKTFF
+101 SSTGSDIKSFF
-112 NGNLNKANSSA
+112 SGNLNNANSSA
-123 EDFREAIKNPNKSLD
+123 EDLKDAIKNPNKSLND
-138 DKVKGLTYMYNAA
+138 RVKGLTHMYNAA

-166 YDEIADRVN
+166 YDELADRVN
-175 KQTEINRQK
+175 KQTEINRQNAET
-184 AEAYARSQT
+184 AEAENAKLAEQ
-193 LKGMTEER
+193 
-201 KSLSDELDGIYH
+201 
-213 KIEVNRA
+213 
-220 RSSEDNKRIKEI
+220 
-232 NSKIGDLD
+232 
-240 KQIAEKQRNGEYD
+240 AEKE
-253 LSDSQK
+253 QK
-259 AVLADIGDKANKL
+259 YAD
-272 TESFEN
+272 
-278 KYKNSTLKQR
+278 KYKNSTLEQR
-288 QDARIHATTSE
+288 KNARIHATTEE
-299 LNWLNKHMY
+299 LDWLNKHMY
-308 ANATSE
+308 DNSSSK
-314 ELEDEYNKYKNEY
+314 ELEDYNNQLNKEANSLWNQRDEEQAYN
-327 ETKRKAIQNDSSN
+327 RLKAIEDEQG
-340 NKGLQYTNL
+340 KL
-349 KEEYDEKIGNIEA
+349 KTAIDNAKLSEQKKKEYDDIVN
-362 EILKVKQRDA
+362 
-372 GKVLNDNIKAKTV
+372 NDIKAKTV
-385 MQKYYSLNL
+385 LQKYYALQEYL
-394 YNELKDELG
+394 
-403 HKGYKTD
+403 KTD
-410 EEIDGILKSKTQKD
+410 TSDADEADNTDNS
-424 SFDYISKLSED
+424 YIKKLSES
-435 ERNQIEKDFNNLSIA
+435 ERNKIKADFLKLK
-450 GYDKGNLYKWYKRES
+450 DKGYNTESLYKWYAREQDEKKAED
-465 NAKIADEVNGNI
+465 NLDRIKMYAKK
-477 REFADDHPVVASAA
+477 HPVIASAN
-491 SVGLRL
+491 SIGQKFVG
-497 AGAVPDAVKYVSAKI
+497 GVPDAIQYISANI
-512 DKNNGGDGYINPNET
+512 DKKYNGGDGYINPDTTET
-527 YTAMSDNIRAKVSEN
+527 AKSEAIRQSVSER
-542 INNDFGSFLYNTG
+542 INNDFGSLLYTAG
-555 MSIADFASLLP
+555 MGIADSTINMVMNKFI
-566 LNAVPGGQ
+566 PGGSAMG
-574 VLSLGIMG
+574 LTLLG
-582 TSAGVGAANEV
+582 TSAGVSGANEV
-593 IENGGTIDNAVKTG
+593 IENGGSIENAVTTG
-607 IAAGIAETLF
+607 VANGIAEALF
-617 EKVSLEQLSV
+617 EKISLEQLSA
-627 FKASG
+627 FRASG
-632 KSTLRAAV
+632 KSTFRAAV

-672 SSYNLSKKK
+672 SSYNLSKKN

-693 NAASWDFWKQVG
+693 NAASWDFWKNVG
-705 LDFAGGAVS
+705 LDFAGGAIS
-714 GGVLNLATAGVNLGG
+714 GGVLNLATAGINLAGAKID
-729 VQMELA
+729 MA
-735 QNKESNLAD
+735 QNKESNAQI
-744 GKQALAD
+744 GKAVMAD

-765 TEKNDKAYNLAK
+765 TDKNDRAYNYAHKMQKLVETDNEGKISA
-777 RMKKSIDTKGRES
+777 G
-790 IGAADVGNLR
+790 DVGNLM
-800 YLIGREI
+800 YLINREVGK
-807 SRNPELINK
+807 NPELVNK
-816 IAQVEKQDT
+816 IAQVKKQNT
-825 QEQNNQTVNVQ
+825 REQSNQTVNAQ
-836 NVQNPTQQNTVQNVQ
+836 NEQSPTQQNTAQNG
-851 NTAQDEQQNA
+851 QQNA
-861 KQTQANTVIN
+861 EQASTVIN
-871 ATKKADTEAIGKM
+871 ATKKADTEDIGKM
-884 YGAYAFGKKHPNGI
+884 YGVYAFGKKHPNGI

-918 SAKINRSDKE
+918 SAKINRSDEE
-928 NTLIFNTN
+928 NTLVFNTN

-945 ITFSDSQL
+945 ITFSDSQF
-953 DTIVHGANEFDTY
+953 DTIVHSANEFDTY

-980 SPQAQKMSD
+980 SPQAQRMTD
-989 EEMLSKYN
+989 DEMLYKYN
-997 KAYSAAYSFGR
+997 RAYSAAYSFGR

-1013 NSLKET
+1013 DSLRET

-1035 QALSAGKRDVDINT
+1035 QALSTGRRDVDINT

-1071 SVYADSGT
+1071 GVYADSGT
-1079 DVSHIP
+1079 EVSHIP
-1085 QELIDVLGNLAKKTG
+1085 QELINTLGNLSQKTG

-1110 DGVNGVATG
+1110 DGVNGVAKD

-1134 ATAFH
+1134 ATALH

-1151 EWRTLSDFVADYL
+1151 EWQTLSDFVSDYL
-1164 VRNGYDLNK
+1164 VRKGVDLNK
-1173 MIDRKIEKYGNRLKT
+1173 MIDRTIERYGNRLQA
-1188 DENENIRDAALEEI
+1188 DEHENTRDAALEEI
-1202 ICDTLMSIA
+1202 VCDTLMSIA
-1211 SNENALNIA
+1211 SDEKALNIA

-1234 KSLVAKV
+1234 KSLIAKV

-1247 KSKNYGAKAFAK
+1247 KSTNYGAKAFAK
-1259 DLEALENLAQRF
+1259 DLEALEKLAQRF

-1279 ENITEQAEIQNG
+1279 ENITEQ
-1291 EKIDVEKYSIKRKGH
+1291 
-1306 YAKQGGKFSGALTEN
+1306 
-1321 EWASFYSSVMKSNQR
+1321 
-1336 NYFRVGNNGILISDD
+1336 
-1351 TNPLNYKL
+1351 
-1359 VCYEGDSSEPLV
+1359 
-1371 TAVYKLE
+1371 
-1378 NYDYNIHD
+1378 
-1386 KQFKLT
+1386 
-1392 TLLEILKRSDD
+1392 
-1403 NEKHARSILENNRS
+1403 
-1417 VYGTIFK
+1417 
-1424 KYSTKSRRFND
+1424 
-1435 LTRKH
+1435 
-1440 NRNLQDVGVKSNG
+1440 
-1453 TGANQEIGQ
+1453 
-1462 ELSAGVKENFTNQTE
+1462 TE
-1477 VQNNEKIDVEKFSFD
+1477 VQNGERLDVEKFSVEYTD
-1492 EDTNINIDDI
+1492 DNKPVVVITDNIL
-1502 KILRSIDRKSIN
+1502 K
-1514 DFNSDDIQ
+1514 
-1522 KTEKWARKF
+1522 
-1531 YKELG
+1531 G
-1536 VKSPF
+1536 VPKK
-1541 FRAWFGDWRAYDN
+1541 DWI
-1554 NEVNTLTL
+1554 TT
-1562 NDTNKVKKGTIQ
+1562 VKKTISNKFKNGIPIKGRLIKV
-1574 NKDTGFNIDVS
+1574 NKDTGNEYTNSSYTQRIRSTNSTVYKNKLKAANNLDEIIISSTNYINEALNHPRKDNIKQFARGNVLMEIGNNQYRAEVIIGYTGGNNMLLYDLINLKS
-1585 RKGIDH
+1585 TSFTIKKADASTAQQKT
-1591 IMVHLHNSEFAH
+1591 NSEDSRLNASATN
-1603 CIVNNLHYI
+1603 IISQNSNNVN
-1612 TENAILL
+1612 
-1619 DTYISKKTGKTK
+1619 
-1631 HKNTSFMHSFYIP
+1631 
-1644 VEYHEKKAIIKLYV
+1644 
-1658 EEYYNDWNDKIQR
+1658 
-1671 RDYDIKKIETL
+1671 
-1682 NDADRFGENFSAP
+1682 
-1695 LYASKNVSI
+1695 
-1704 NSIADLFEYVN
+1704 
-1715 MYDKEFNPKSV
+1715 
-1726 SPILLNQDGTPKT
+1726 
-1739 FYHSTNE
+1739 
-1746 NFTEFKIGNGI
+1746 
-1757 LGKGIY
+1757 
-1763 FSDYSQ
+1763 
-1769 QIYGRNVIKAFLKA
+1769 
-1783 ENPVLYRK
+1783 
-1791 LPKGAREV
+1791 
-1799 NSAGIETRVIDD
+1799 
-1811 FFEKF
+1811 EKF
-1816 PAYDAIVSRDEIVV
+1816 
-1830 KSALQVKSA
+1830 
-1839 TDNIGTFD
+1839 
-1847 GNNPDI
+1847 
-1853 RYSLDE
+1853 SLDE
-1859 DYDFSDPSK
+1859 D
-1868 LDDRELKIYNNRG
+1868 
-1881 WSYGLFNK
+1881 
-1889 EDMTLLSEKV
+1889 
-1899 RELKK
+1899 
-1904 DWHKADNALWDG
+1904 
-1916 SRLVEINNKL
+1916 
-1926 VILGGTFNNPEIYNV
+1926 
-1941 LVINANNEA
+1941 
-1950 KAEFIK
+1950 
-1956 EYIYNEFDNFR
+1956 
-1967 RNKET
+1967 
-1972 LGSLFE
+1972 
-1978 FEKNYDGEELVRTY
+1978 
-1992 MVDDF
+1992 
-1997 KYHKGRNS
+1997 
-2005 EWTRATLPS
+2005 
-2014 NFEDY
+2014 
-2019 GYTEG
+2019 
-2024 RNERYGSSFRTGKS
+2024 
-2038 VSSVQ
+2038 
-2043 LNEETDNNTDEK
+2043 TDEK
-2055 AGAIHDTLKFSMDDE
+2055 AGAIHDTLNFSIDDE

-2082 VFDAVKDEKNPDRR
+2082 VFDAIKDEKNPDRR

-2108 EHGMSVGKDIRI
+2108 KHGMNVGKNIRI

-2142 KNKSRIES
+2142 KNKSRIEA
-2150 FKSAVQDFENS
+2150 FKSVVNDFENS

-2180 KEYLKNSSLI
+2180 KEYLKKSSLI

-2239 IRTAKGYALI
+2239 IRTAKEYALI
-2249 ENANESSIEDV
+2249 ESVNEGSIEDV

-2278 NWKSEEGYK
+2278 NWRSEEGYK

-2313 ETAIEMA
+2313 EMAIEMA

-2328 KQQAKEVVA
+2328 KQQAKEVVS
-2337 DNNADKELLH
+2337 DNNANKELLH
-2347 SITEIYNQAD
+2347 SITEIYNQAN

-2391 KNNKRTEQYIK
+2391 KNNKKTEQYIK

-2408 NKIKSNAKEYRIILR
+2408 NKIKSDAKEYRITLR

-2450 ERLINRHLKPKPN
+2450 ERLINRHLKPKPS

-2496 EKTGYNKTVNQKGE
+2496 EKTGYNKTVNQEGE
-2510 RVNTVTLSRETEK
+2510 RVNKVTLSAETEK
-2523 LISALNNEIA
+2523 LISALNSEIA
-2533 STDGKI
+2533 NTDGKI

-2554 LDNDGNIKQ
+2554 FDNKGNIKQ

-2578 AEKNGKTSLKDFSL
+2578 AEKKGKTSLKDFSL
-2592 DELERI
+2592 SELKRI

-2630 GAEELQKVTGTHK
+2630 GAEELKKVTGTHK

-2653 KRVLLTYRKYM
+2653 KRTLLAYRKYM
-2664 SDPVR
+2664 SDPIR

-2695 DAKQLSL
+2695 DAEQLSI
-2702 DWTNEFEEQ
+2702 DWTNKYEEQ
-2711 MARFSYKAKKTYVRE
+2711 MSRFSYKAKKDYVRE
-2726 QAMEFDGID
+2726 QAMKFDGID
-2735 PNTKKPLIDRK
+2735 PNTKEELVDKK
-2746 TGEQVRVGL
+2746 TGEQVKVGL

-2891 LHEREDFKYNRL
+2891 LHERENFKYNRL

-2939 RYDHANDKLVKA
+2939 RYDHKNDSLVKA
-2951 VQEENLKSA
+2951 VQEENLNSA

-2968 THLGEE
+2968 THADEE
-2974 NNIKYSNVSFS
+2974 
-2985 QEHNS
+2985 
-2990 ETKEIV
+2990 
-2996 KITLK
+2996 
-3001 NANKISSEKVFD
+3001 EK
-3013 VTEDVTKNF
+3013 
-3022 ERKSEGIAEF
+3022 S
-3032 FKKLGNK
+3032 
-3039 ATNPELGIVELGK
+3039 
-3052 KGARST
+3052 
-3058 LFHGFGNDKLIAVGA
+3058 
-3073 IKDVIEHGTII
+3073 
-3084 NKTEKYKGK
+3084 
-3093 DYDRYILAGRGLI
+3093 
-3106 EGKDC
+3106 
-3111 YVSVVIKSYPNN
+3111 
-3123 KNLNSKFYLHE
+3123 
-3134 VTKIETD
+3134 
-3141 PHIMTSSQSS
+3141 
-3151 ENLVSES
+3151 
-3158 VPESIKPQDN
+3158 
-3168 ENVKLSIDEVLDYIE
+3168 KLSIDEVLDFIE
-3183 REEQQKKKKKK
+3183 REEKQKKKKE
-3194 STPTT
+3194 STSTT

-3244 GKYII
+3244 GKYIR
-3249 AVLMA
+3249 AVLTA

-3321 KQGNNSREMAEISK
+3321 KQGNNSREMAEISR

-3462 KEQARTEVKI
+3462 KKQARTEVKI

-3539 GDTVYNTVLSLVDKN
+3539 GDTVYNTVLALIDKN
-3554 EEFYGLSLPGVDTV
+3554 EEFYGLSLPGVDTI

-3666 LKEKTSAGKQVD
+3666 LKGKTSTGKQVD

-3723 DKTTVVNAINSI
+3723 DKTTVVKAINSI
-3735 VSDLEDEQKT
+3735 VSDLEDEQKNA
-3745 SEGLDEYDNEEES
+3745 EGLDKYDNEEES
-3758 DSEPEL
+3758 DSKPEL

-3789 MEHKDKSKSEIKKLM
+3789 MEHKGKTKNQMKKLM

-3811 PMFEQYISAS
+3811 PIFKKYIEAS
-3821 KNNDADTT
+3821 KSNDADTT

-3841 SESSFKSALKKYQD
+3841 SESKFKSALRKCQD
-3855 KIKKQQSK
+3855 KIKKQKSK

>member
-1 MAQQRKRTAG
+1 MGELKDIITGRQSSKKYRKDNFSNAG
-11 DDLRDFKA
+11 ARSGDFI
-19 GKISGN
+19 GRNLEHRHNSEMTIRQIVSGETEDTTGN
-25 YYHNG
+25 
-30 IDRSDNYIQHTS
+30 
-42 APRYITDENGKKQV
+42 
-56 ASYNEWLE
+56 
-64 QEVFQHQ
+64 
-71 HELANGTSSTSSNSK
+71 
-86 TATNDTAVKNSNNTS
+86 NDTGKTSPRMTVNEMFNIINRKKNSNNTS
-101 SDTGSDIKTFF
+101 SSTGSDIKSFF
-112 NGNLNKANSSA
+112 SGNVNKANSSA
-123 EDFREAIKNPNKSLD
+123 EDFRAAIKNPNKSLND
-138 DKVKGLTYMYNAA
+138 RVKGLTYMYNAA

-166 YDEIADRVN
+166 YDELADRVN
-175 KQTEINRQK
+175 KQTEINRQNAET
-184 AEAYARSQT
+184 AEAENAKLAEQ
-193 LKGMTEER
+193 
-201 KSLSDELDGIYH
+201 
-213 KIEVNRA
+213 
-220 RSSEDNKRIKEI
+220 
-232 NSKIGDLD
+232 
-240 KQIAEKQRNGEYD
+240 AEKE
-253 LSDSQK
+253 QK
-259 AVLADIGDKANKL
+259 YAD
-272 TESFEN
+272 
-278 KYKNSTLKQR
+278 KYKNSTLEQR
-288 QDARIHATTSE
+288 KNARIHATTEE
-299 LNWLNKHMY
+299 LDWLNKHMY
-308 ANATSE
+308 DNSSSK
-314 ELEDEYNKYKNEY
+314 ELEEYKKELSKEY
-327 ETKRKAIQNDSSN
+327 E
-340 NKGLQYTNL
+340 NL
-349 KEEYDEKIGNIEA
+349 YDRGTTGTDENKEERRRNIEDEQDKIDTYINRA
-362 EILKVKQRDA
+362 KLSEQKKREYDDIVDRNVK
-372 GKVLNDNIKAKTV
+372 LKTV
-385 MQKYYSLNL
+385 MQKYYALQHYDDTKHMLASTGHDTDSIKNQVTLDD
-394 YNELKDELG
+394 YN
-403 HKGYKTD
+403 
-410 EEIDGILKSKTQKD
+410 
-424 SFDYISKLSED
+424 YINKLSD
-435 ERNQIEKDFNNLSIA
+435 KERTQIEKDFKNLKKE
-450 GYDKGNLYKWYKRES
+450 GYDTESLYKWYERDRDAEKAAETTRISTEYANEHS
-465 NAKIADEVNGNI
+465 VLGSI
-477 REFADDHPVVASAA
+477 A
-491 SVGLRL
+491 SVGARL
-497 AGAVPDAVKYVSAKI
+497 GGAVPDAAKYISTDL
-512 DKNNGGDGYINPNET
+512 DKKYNGGDGYINPEATN
-527 YTAMSDNIRAKVSEN
+527 TAISDAMRAKVSEN

-555 MSIADFASLLP
+555 MSMADFASLLP

-574 VLSLGIMG
+574 ALSLGIMG
-582 TSAGVGAANEV
+582 TSAGVGAANDV
-593 IENGGTIDNAVKTG
+593 INNGGTIDNAVKTG

-617 EKVSLEQLSV
+617 EKVSLEQLSA

-632 KSTLRAAV
+632 KSTFRAAV

-672 SSYNLSKKK
+672 SSYNLAKKN
-681 YMEQGMSEAEAE
+681 YMEQGMNEAEAE
-693 NAASWDFWKQVG
+693 NAASCDFWKNVG
-705 LDFAGGAVS
+705 LDFAGGAIS
-714 GGVLNLATAGVNLGG
+714 GGVLNLATAGVNLAGAKID
-729 VQMELA
+729 MA
-735 QNKESNLAD
+735 QNKESNAQI
-744 GKQALAD
+744 GKAVMAD

-765 TEKNDKAYNLAK
+765 TEKNDKAYNYAK
-777 RMKKSIDTKGRES
+777 HMQKLVETDNEGKISAG
-790 IGAADVGNLR
+790 DVGNLM
-800 YLIGREI
+800 YLINREI
-807 SRNPELINK
+807 AQNPELVNK
-816 IAQVEKQDT
+816 IAQVKKQNT
-825 QEQNNQTVNVQ
+825 QEQSNQTVNAQ
-836 NVQNPTQQNTVQNVQ
+836 NEQNHTQQNTVQNVQ
-851 NTAQDEQQNA
+851 NTAQNGQQNA
-861 KQTQANTVIN
+861 EQAQANTVIN
-871 ATKKADTEAIGKM
+871 ATKKADTEDIGKM
-884 YGAYAFGKKHPNGI
+884 YGVYAFGKKHPNGI

-918 SAKINRSDKE
+918 SAKINRNDEE
-928 NTLIFNTN
+928 NTLVFNTN

-953 DTIVHGANEFDTY
+953 DTIVHSANEFDTY

-989 EEMLSKYN
+989 DEMLYKYN
-997 KAYSAAYSFGR
+997 RAYSAAYSFGR

-1013 NSLKET
+1013 DSLRET

-1035 QALSAGKRDVDINT
+1035 QALSTGRRDVDINT

-1071 SVYADSGT
+1071 GVYADSGT

-1085 QELIDVLGNLAKKTG
+1085 QELINTLGNLATKTG

-1110 DGVNGVATG
+1110 DGVNGVARD

-1134 ATAFH
+1134 ATALH

-1151 EWRTLSDFVADYL
+1151 EWQTLSDFVADYL
-1164 VRNGYDLNK
+1164 VRKGVDLNK
-1173 MIDRKIEKYGNRLKT
+1173 MIDRTIERYGNRLQA
-1188 DENENIRDAALEEI
+1188 DEHENTRDAALEEI
-1202 ICDTLMSIA
+1202 VCDTLMSIA
-1211 SNENALNIA
+1211 SDEKALNIA

-1226 KSKIAAAI
+1226 KAKIAAAI
-1234 KSLVAKV
+1234 KSLIAKV
-1241 KDWLIG
+1241 KNWLIG
-1247 KSKNYGAKAFAK
+1247 KSTNYGAKVFAK

-1271 SEAADTAR
+1271 SEAADTAK
-1279 ENITEQAEIQNG
+1279 ENITEQTEVQNG
-1291 EKIDVEKYSIKRKGH
+1291 ERLDVEKYSMGSTDNIVQAEFEKKVDEIEKNTYNSDNVVIMGITPNILQKIGLAPLPLAMTKNHIYSVAVSDTR
-1306 YAKQGGKFSGALTEN
+1306 AKSEGRYHKNTNYHNLGFDTVKDIYNKISDPLMVIAHPDFAVNKNKSKDSTHKVVVLVDLSVGGKQVIAPIT
-1321 EWASFYSSVMKSNQR
+1321 V
-1336 NYFRVGNNGILISDD
+1336 D
-1351 TNPLNYKL
+1351 
-1359 VCYEGDSSEPLV
+1359 YEGMYNNTHIDVNLV
-1371 TAVYKLE
+1371 ATYFDKDNINDYIKEAIALE
-1378 NYDYNIHD
+1378 TMGKTGFFYLD
-1386 KQFKLT
+1386 K
-1392 TLLEILKRSDD
+1392 KRTQ
-1403 NEKHARSILENNRS
+1403 N
-1417 VYGTIFK
+1417 IFK
-1424 KYSTKSRRFND
+1424 KSGYQLPSRLKNS
-1435 LTRKH
+1435 
-1440 NRNLQDVGVKSNG
+1440 GSN
-1453 TGANQEIGQ
+1453 I
-1462 ELSAGVKENFTNQTE
+1462 
-1477 VQNNEKIDVEKFSFD
+1477 I
-1492 EDTNINIDDI
+1492 IRPIDDI
-1502 KILRSIDRKSIN
+1502 VNKKINNITQSKQFIR
-1514 DFNSDDIQ
+1514 
-1522 KTEKWARKF
+1522 
-1531 YKELG
+1531 
-1536 VKSPF
+1536 
-1541 FRAWFGDWRAYDN
+1541 WFGDWQNSPAKASKAVDN
-1554 NEVNTLTL
+1554 NGEPLVLYH
-1562 NDTNKVKKGTIQ
+1562 Q
-1574 NKDTGFNIDVS
+1574 
-1585 RKGIDH
+1585 
-1591 IMVHLHNSEFAH
+1591 
-1603 CIVNNLHYI
+1603 
-1612 TENAILL
+1612 
-1619 DTYISKKTGKTK
+1619 TGKEFTTFDTK
-1631 HKNTSFMHSFYIP
+1631 QKGSGEFDSEMPTGIFMKP
-1644 VEYHEKKAIIKLYV
+1644 TN
-1658 EEYYNDWNDKIQR
+1658 NDIGVGGNIQM
-1671 RDYDIKKIETL
+1671 
-1682 NDADRFGENFSAP
+1682 P
-1695 LYASKNVSI
+1695 LYASIKNPLIVNNRSELVKFYDKNVQGYTKAKSAIDSVNKEYKAKFNEEMKRENEEYQKLWNAKKNGEISEEEYQKSI
-1704 NSIADLFEYVN
+1704 SRDALDEIMEEWENKVNEASHNAKALIDDYFKNSNYDGVIVN
-1715 MYDKEFNPKSV
+1715 NDVGSFGRS
-1726 SPILLNQDGTPKT
+1726 TKT
-1739 FYHSTNE
+1739 FIAFE
-1746 NFTEFKIGNGI
+1746 NT
-1757 LGKGIY
+1757 
-1763 FSDYSQ
+1763 
-1769 QIYGRNVIKAFLKA
+1769 
-1783 ENPVLYRK
+1783 
-1791 LPKGAREV
+1791 
-1799 NSAGIETRVIDD
+1799 
-1811 FFEKF
+1811 
-1816 PAYDAIVSRDEIVV
+1816 
-1830 KSALQVKSA
+1830 QVKSA

-1859 DYDFSDPSK
+1859 DYDFK
-1868 LDDRELKIYNNRG
+1868 
-1881 WSYGLFNK
+1881 
-1889 EDMTLLSEKV
+1889 
-1899 RELKK
+1899 
-1904 DWHKADNALWDG
+1904 
-1916 SRLVEINNKL
+1916 
-1926 VILGGTFNNPEIYNV
+1926 
-1941 LVINANNEA
+1941 
-1950 KAEFIK
+1950 
-1956 EYIYNEFDNFR
+1956 
-1967 RNKET
+1967 
-1972 LGSLFE
+1972 
-1978 FEKNYDGEELVRTY
+1978 
-1992 MVDDF
+1992 
-1997 KYHKGRNS
+1997 
-2005 EWTRATLPS
+2005 
-2014 NFEDY
+2014 
-2019 GYTEG
+2019 
-2024 RNERYGSSFRTGKS
+2024 
-2038 VSSVQ
+2038 
-2043 LNEETDNNTDEK
+2043 DEK
-2055 AGAIHDTLKFSMDDE
+2055 AGAIHDTLNFSIDDE

-2142 KNKSRIES
+2142 KNKSRIEA
-2150 FKSAVQDFENS
+2150 FKSVVNDFENS

-2180 KEYLKNSSLI
+2180 KEYLKKSSLI

-2249 ENANESSIEDV
+2249 ESVNEGSIEDV

-2278 NWKSEEGYK
+2278 NWRSEEGYK

-2328 KQQAKEVVA
+2328 KQQAKEVVL
-2337 DNNADKELLH
+2337 DNNANKELLH
-2347 SITEIYNQAD
+2347 SITEIYNQAN

-2391 KNNKRTEQYIK
+2391 KNNKKTEQYIK

-2408 NKIKSNAKEYRIILR
+2408 NKIKSDAKEYRITLR

-2450 ERLINRHLKPKPN
+2450 ERLINRHLKPKPS

-2496 EKTGYNKTVNQKGE
+2496 EKTGYNKTVNQKDE
-2510 RVNTVTLSRETEK
+2510 RVNKVTLSAETEK
-2523 LISALNNEIA
+2523 LISALNSEIA
-2533 STDGKI
+2533 NTDGKI

-2554 LDNDGNIKQ
+2554 FDNKGNIKQ

-2592 DELERI
+2592 SELKRI

-2630 GAEELQKVTGTHK
+2630 GAEELKKVTGTHK

-2653 KRVLLTYRKYM
+2653 KRTLLAYRKYM
-2664 SDPVR
+2664 SDPIR

-2675 GYHNDSVIVQMMEML
+2675 GYHNDSVIVQLMDML

-2695 DAKQLSL
+2695 DAEQLSI
-2702 DWTNEFEEQ
+2702 DWTNKYEEQ
-2711 MARFSYKAKKTYVRE
+2711 MSRFSYKAKKDYVRE

-2735 PNTKKPLIDRK
+2735 PNTKEELVDKK
-2746 TGEQVRVGL
+2746 TGEQVKVGL

-2891 LHEREDFKYNRL
+2891 LHERENFKYNRL

-2939 RYDHANDKLVKA
+2939 RYDHKNDSLVKA
-2951 VQEENLKSA
+2951 VQEENLNSA

-2968 THLGEE
+2968 THADEEEKSKLSIDEHFTDKYDEWDKKGGRFSFRVGTTSEVLQRLGVDDKNIWWDTSKILKIKNKHPEMTDDILKQVPNVLE
-2974 NNIKYSNVSFS
+2974 SPIIVMESYTVKGRLVLFGDVYDAKNNPVLVALELNPIGEGGKSLDIIKIASAYGKDSNLQHMIDKSNILYVEPNEKRTHTWLTGNGLQLPLPSSKYGFSDNIKSQNQGDVKYSV
-2985 QEHNS
+2985 E
-2990 ETKEIV
+2990 KE
-2996 KITLK
+2996 
-3001 NANKISSEKVFD
+3001 AH
-3013 VTEDVTKNF
+3013 
-3022 ERKSEGIAEF
+3022 
-3032 FKKLGNK
+3032 
-3039 ATNPELGIVELGK
+3039 
-3052 KGARST
+3052 ST
-3058 LFHGFGNDKLIAVGA
+3058 
-3073 IKDVIEHGTII
+3073 
-3084 NKTEKYKGK
+3084 
-3093 DYDRYILAGRGLI
+3093 
-3106 EGKDC
+3106 
-3111 YVSVVIKSYPNN
+3111 
-3123 KNLNSKFYLHE
+3123 
-3134 VTKIETD
+3134 
-3141 PHIMTSSQSS
+3141 
-3151 ENLVSES
+3151 
-3158 VPESIKPQDN
+3158 
-3168 ENVKLSIDEVLDYIE
+3168 LSIDEVLDFIE
-3183 REEQQKKKKKK
+3183 REEKQKKKKK

-3244 GKYII
+3244 GKYIR
-3249 AVLMA
+3249 AVLTA

-3321 KQGNNSREMAEISK
+3321 KRGNNSREMAEISR

-3450 LKDYKQAVSEFE
+3450 LKDYKQAVSKSE

-3539 GDTVYNTVLSLVDKN
+3539 GDTVYNTVLALIDKN
-3554 EEFYGLSLPGVDTV
+3554 EEFYGLSLPGVDTI

-3666 LKEKTSAGKQVD
+3666 LKGKTSTGKQVD

-3723 DKTTVVNAINSI
+3723 DKTTVVKAINSI
-3735 VSDLEDEQKT
+3735 VSDLEDEQKNA
-3745 SEGLDEYDNEEES
+3745 EGLDKYDNEEES
-3758 DSEPEL
+3758 DSKPEL

-3772 FLKNGDTESY
+3772 FLKNGDTANY

-3789 MEHKDKSKSEIKKLM
+3789 MEHKGKTKNQMKKLM

-3821 KNNDADTT
+3821 KSNDADTT

-3834 QLLNIYG
+3834 QLLNVYG
-3841 SESSFKSALKKYQD
+3841 SESRFKSALRKYQD
-3855 KIKKQQSK
+3855 KIKKRQGK

>member
-25 YYHNG
+25 FYHNG

-42 APRYITDENGKKQV
+42 APYRMINDKGKVQI
-56 ASYNEWLE
+56 ASYNEWIQ

-71 HELANGTSSTSSNSK
+71 HELPNGTSST
-86 TATNDTAVKNSNNTS
+86 AVK
-101 SDTGSDIKTFF
+101 TG
-112 NGNLNKANSSA
+112 NKNSSKNS
-123 EDFREAIKNPNKSLD
+123 EPFLGLPKTNIDTIKDSGIKNKNGQNNSFDFQKAQSDFEATIKNPNKPLE
-138 DKVKGLTYMYNAA
+138 DKVKALSDDYNTAIKNNDIKTAKAIEKEYNA
-151 VATGDTKTAEKMQKE
+151 
-166 YDEIADRVN
+166 
-175 KQTEINRQK
+175 
-184 AEAYARSQT
+184 
-193 LKGMTEER
+193 
-201 KSLSDELDGIYH
+201 
-213 KIEVNRA
+213 
-220 RSSEDNKRIKEI
+220 
-232 NSKIGDLD
+232 
-240 KQIAEKQRNGEYD
+240 IAEKVNNQAKINQQNAETAEAENAK
-253 LSDSQK
+253 LAEQAEKEQKFSD
-259 AVLADIGDKANKL
+259 
-272 TESFEN
+272 
-278 KYKNSTLKQR
+278 KYKNSTLEQR
-288 QDARIHATTSE
+288 KNARIHATTEE
-299 LNWLNKHMY
+299 LDWLNKHMY
-308 ANATSE
+308 DNSSSK
-314 ELEDEYNKYKNEY
+314 ELEDYNNQLNKEANSLWNQRDEEQAYN
-327 ETKRKAIQNDSSN
+327 RLKAIEDEQG
-340 NKGLQYTNL
+340 KL
-349 KEEYDEKIGNIEA
+349 KTAIDNAKLSEQKKKEYDDIVN
-362 EILKVKQRDA
+362 
-372 GKVLNDNIKAKTV
+372 NDIKAKTV
-385 MQKYYSLNL
+385 LQKYYALQEYL
-394 YNELKDELG
+394 
-403 HKGYKTD
+403 KTD
-410 EEIDGILKSKTQKD
+410 TSDADEATNTDNS
-424 SFDYISKLSED
+424 YIKKLSES
-435 ERNQIEKDFNNLSIA
+435 ERNKIKADFLKLK
-450 GYDKGNLYKWYKRES
+450 DKGYNTESLYKWYAREQDEKKAED
-465 NAKIADEVNGNI
+465 NLDRIKMYAKK
-477 REFADDHPVVASAA
+477 HPVIASAN
-491 SVGLRL
+491 SIGQKFVG
-497 AGAVPDAVKYVSAKI
+497 GVPDAIQYISANI
-512 DKNNGGDGYINPNET
+512 DKKYNGGDGYINPDTTET
-527 YTAMSDNIRAKVSEN
+527 AKSEAIRQSVSEK
-542 INNDFGSFLYNTG
+542 IDNDFGSLLYTAG
-555 MSIADFASLLP
+555 MGIADSTINMVMDKFI
-566 LNAVPGGQ
+566 PGGSAMG
-574 VLSLGIMG
+574 LTLLG
-582 TSAGVGAANEV
+582 TSAGVSGANEV
-593 IENGGTIDNAVKTG
+593 IENGGSIENAVTTG
-607 IAAGIAETLF
+607 VANGIAEALF
-617 EKVSLEQLSV
+617 EKISLEQLSA
-627 FKASG
+627 FRASG
-632 KSTLRAAV
+632 KSTFRAAV

-672 SSYNLSKKK
+672 SSYNLAKKN
-681 YMEQGMSEAEAE
+681 YMEQGMSDAEAE
-693 NAASWDFWKQVG
+693 NAASWDFWKNVG

-714 GGVLNLATAGVNLGG
+714 GGVLNLATAGVNLAGAKID
-729 VQMELA
+729 MA
-735 QNKESNLAD
+735 QNKESNAQI
-744 GKQALAD
+744 GKAVMAD

-765 TEKNDKAYNLAK
+765 TEKNDKAYNYAK
-777 RMKKSIDTKGRES
+777 HMQKLVENDNEGKISAG
-790 IGAADVGNLR
+790 DVGNLM
-800 YLIGREI
+800 YLINREVG
-807 SRNPELINK
+807 RNPELVNK
-816 IAQVEKQDT
+816 IAQVKKQDT
-825 QEQNNQTVNVQ
+825 QEQSNQAVNAQ
-836 NVQNPTQQNTVQNVQ
+836 NEQNHTQQNTAQNG
-851 NTAQDEQQNA
+851 QQNA
-861 KQTQANTVIN
+861 EQASTV
-871 ATKKADTEAIGKM
+871 KKADTENIAKM
-884 YGAYAFGKKHPNGI
+884 YGVYAFGKKHPNGI

-918 SAKINRSDKE
+918 SAKINRNDDE
-928 NTLIFNTN
+928 NTLVFNTN

-953 DTIVHGANEFDTY
+953 DTIVHSANEFDTY

-989 EEMLSKYN
+989 DEMLYKYN
-997 KAYSAAYSFGR
+997 RAYSAAYSFGR

-1013 NSLKET
+1013 DSLRET
-1019 SEYKILKNIL
+1019 SEYKILTNIL

-1035 QALSAGKRDVDINT
+1035 QALSTGRRDVDINT

-1071 SVYADSGT
+1071 TVYADSDT
-1079 DVSHIP
+1079 EVSHIS
-1085 QELIDVLGNLAKKTG
+1085 QELINTLGNLATKTG

-1110 DGVNGVATG
+1110 DGVNGVARD

-1134 ATAFH
+1134 ATALH

-1151 EWRTLSDFVADYL
+1151 EWRTLSDFVSDYL
-1164 VRNGYDLNK
+1164 VRKGVDLNK
-1173 MIDRKIEKYGNRLKT
+1173 MIDRTIERYGNRLQA
-1188 DENENIRDAALEEI
+1188 DEHENTRDAALEEI
-1202 ICDTLMSIA
+1202 VCDTLMSIA
-1211 SNENALNIA
+1211 SDEKALNIA

-1234 KSLVAKV
+1234 KSLIEKV
-1241 KDWLIG
+1241 KNWLID
-1247 KSKNYGAKAFAK
+1247 KSTNYGAKAFAK

-1279 ENITEQAEIQNG
+1279 ENITEQAEVQNG
-1291 EKIDVEKYSIKRKGH
+1291 ERLDVEKYSIGSTDNIVQAEFEKKVDEIEKNTYNSDNVVIMGITPKILQKIGLAPLPLAMTKNHIYSVAVSDTR
-1306 YAKQGGKFSGALTEN
+1306 AKSEGRYHKNTNYHNLGFDTVKDIYNKISDPLMVIAHPDFAVKKNKSKDSTHKVVVLVDLSVGGKQVIAPIT
-1321 EWASFYSSVMKSNQR
+1321 V
-1336 NYFRVGNNGILISDD
+1336 D
-1351 TNPLNYKL
+1351 
-1359 VCYEGDSSEPLV
+1359 YEGMYNNTHIDVNLV
-1371 TAVYKLE
+1371 ATYFDKDNINDYIKEAIALE
-1378 NYDYNIHD
+1378 TMGKTGFFYLD
-1386 KQFKLT
+1386 K
-1392 TLLEILKRSDD
+1392 KRTQ
-1403 NEKHARSILENNRS
+1403 N
-1417 VYGTIFK
+1417 IFK
-1424 KYSTKSRRFND
+1424 KSGYQLPSRLKNS
-1435 LTRKH
+1435 
-1440 NRNLQDVGVKSNG
+1440 GSN
-1453 TGANQEIGQ
+1453 I
-1462 ELSAGVKENFTNQTE
+1462 
-1477 VQNNEKIDVEKFSFD
+1477 I
-1492 EDTNINIDDI
+1492 IRPIDDI
-1502 KILRSIDRKSIN
+1502 VNKKINNITQSKQFIR
-1514 DFNSDDIQ
+1514 
-1522 KTEKWARKF
+1522 
-1531 YKELG
+1531 
-1536 VKSPF
+1536 
-1541 FRAWFGDWRAYDN
+1541 WFGDWQNSPAKASKVVDN
-1554 NEVNTLTL
+1554 NGEPLVLYHQTEKEFTTFDTKQKGSGEFDSEMPTGIFMKPTN
-1562 NDTNKVKKGTIQ
+1562 NDIGVGGNIQ
-1574 NKDTGFNIDVS
+1574 
-1585 RKGIDH
+1585 
-1591 IMVHLHNSEFAH
+1591 M
-1603 CIVNNLHYI
+1603 
-1612 TENAILL
+1612 
-1619 DTYISKKTGKTK
+1619 
-1631 HKNTSFMHSFYIP
+1631 
-1644 VEYHEKKAIIKLYV
+1644 
-1658 EEYYNDWNDKIQR
+1658 
-1671 RDYDIKKIETL
+1671 
-1682 NDADRFGENFSAP
+1682 P
-1695 LYASKNVSI
+1695 LYASIKNPLIVNNRSELVKFYDKNVQGYTKAKSAIDSVNKEYKAKFNEEMKRENEEYQKLWNAKKNGEISEEEYQKSI
-1704 NSIADLFEYVN
+1704 SRDALDEIMEEWENKVNEASHNAKALIDDYFKNSNYDGVIVN
-1715 MYDKEFNPKSV
+1715 NDVGSFGRS
-1726 SPILLNQDGTPKT
+1726 TKT
-1739 FYHSTNE
+1739 FIAFE
-1746 NFTEFKIGNGI
+1746 NT
-1757 LGKGIY
+1757 
-1763 FSDYSQ
+1763 
-1769 QIYGRNVIKAFLKA
+1769 
-1783 ENPVLYRK
+1783 
-1791 LPKGAREV
+1791 
-1799 NSAGIETRVIDD
+1799 
-1811 FFEKF
+1811 
-1816 PAYDAIVSRDEIVV
+1816 
-1830 KSALQVKSA
+1830 QVKSA

-1859 DYDFSDPSK
+1859 DYDF
-1868 LDDRELKIYNNRG
+1868 
-1881 WSYGLFNK
+1881 
-1889 EDMTLLSEKV
+1889 
-1899 RELKK
+1899 
-1904 DWHKADNALWDG
+1904 
-1916 SRLVEINNKL
+1916 
-1926 VILGGTFNNPEIYNV
+1926 
-1941 LVINANNEA
+1941 
-1950 KAEFIK
+1950 
-1956 EYIYNEFDNFR
+1956 
-1967 RNKET
+1967 
-1972 LGSLFE
+1972 
-1978 FEKNYDGEELVRTY
+1978 
-1992 MVDDF
+1992 
-1997 KYHKGRNS
+1997 
-2005 EWTRATLPS
+2005 
-2014 NFEDY
+2014 
-2019 GYTEG
+2019 
-2024 RNERYGSSFRTGKS
+2024 
-2038 VSSVQ
+2038 
-2043 LNEETDNNTDEK
+2043 TDEDEK
-2055 AGAIHDTLKFSMDDE
+2055 AGAIHDTLNFSIDDE

-2108 EHGMSVGKDIRI
+2108 EHGMRVGKDIRI

-2142 KNKSRIES
+2142 KNKSRIEA
-2150 FKSAVQDFENS
+2150 FKSVVNDFENS

-2180 KEYLKNSSLI
+2180 KEYLKKSSLI

-2249 ENANESSIEDV
+2249 ESVNEGSIEDV

-2278 NWKSEEGYK
+2278 NWRSEEGYK

-2328 KQQAKEVVA
+2328 KQQAKEVVS
-2337 DNNADKELLH
+2337 DNNTNKELLH
-2347 SITEIYNQAD
+2347 SITEIYNQAN

-2391 KNNKRTEQYIK
+2391 KNNKKTEQYIK

-2408 NKIKSNAKEYRIILR
+2408 NKIKSDAKEYRITLR

-2450 ERLINRHLKPKPN
+2450 ERLINRHLKPKPS

-2496 EKTGYNKTVNQKGE
+2496 EKTGYNKTDNQEGE
-2510 RVNTVTLSRETEK
+2510 RVNKVTLSAETEK
-2523 LISALNNEIA
+2523 LISALSSEIA
-2533 STDGKI
+2533 NTDGKI

-2554 LDNDGNIKQ
+2554 FDNKGNIKQ

-2592 DELERI
+2592 SELKRI

-2630 GAEELQKVTGTHK
+2630 GAEELKKVTGTHK

-2653 KRVLLTYRKYM
+2653 KRTLLAYRKYM
-2664 SDPVR
+2664 SDPIR

-2675 GYHNDSVIVQMMEML
+2675 GYHNDSVIVQLMEML

-2695 DAKQLSL
+2695 DAEQLSI
-2702 DWTNEFEEQ
+2702 DWTNKYEEQ
-2711 MARFSYKAKKTYVRE
+2711 MSRFSYKAKKDYVRE

-2735 PNTKKPLIDRK
+2735 PNTKEALVDKK
-2746 TGEQVRVGL
+2746 TGEQVKVGL

-2891 LHEREDFKYNRL
+2891 LHERENFKYNRL

-2939 RYDHANDKLVKA
+2939 RYDHKNDSLVKA
-2951 VQEENLKSA
+2951 VQEENLNSA

-2968 THLGEE
+2968 THADEEEKSKLSIDEHFTDKYDEWDKKGGRFSFRVGTTSEVLQRLGVDDKNIWWDTSKILKIKNKHPEMTDDILKQVPNVLE
-2974 NNIKYSNVSFS
+2974 SPIIVMESYTVKGRLVLFGDVYDAKNNPVLVALELNPIGEGGKSLDIIKIASAYGKDSNLQHMIDKSNILYVEPNEKRTHTWLTGNGLQLPLPSSKYGFSDNIKSQNQGDVKYSV
-2985 QEHNS
+2985 E
-2990 ETKEIV
+2990 KE
-2996 KITLK
+2996 
-3001 NANKISSEKVFD
+3001 AH
-3013 VTEDVTKNF
+3013 
-3022 ERKSEGIAEF
+3022 
-3032 FKKLGNK
+3032 
-3039 ATNPELGIVELGK
+3039 
-3052 KGARST
+3052 ST
-3058 LFHGFGNDKLIAVGA
+3058 
-3073 IKDVIEHGTII
+3073 
-3084 NKTEKYKGK
+3084 
-3093 DYDRYILAGRGLI
+3093 
-3106 EGKDC
+3106 
-3111 YVSVVIKSYPNN
+3111 
-3123 KNLNSKFYLHE
+3123 
-3134 VTKIETD
+3134 
-3141 PHIMTSSQSS
+3141 
-3151 ENLVSES
+3151 
-3158 VPESIKPQDN
+3158 
-3168 ENVKLSIDEVLDYIE
+3168 LSIDEVLDFIE
-3183 REEQQKKKKKK
+3183 REEKQKKKKE
-3194 STPTT
+3194 STSTT

-3244 GKYII
+3244 GKYIR
-3249 AVLMA
+3249 AVLTA

-3321 KQGNNSREMAEISK
+3321 KQGNNSREMAEISR

-3462 KEQARTEVKI
+3462 KKQARTEVKI

-3539 GDTVYNTVLSLVDKN
+3539 GDTVYNTVLALIDKN
-3554 EEFYGLSLPGVDTV
+3554 EEFYGLSLPGVDTI

-3666 LKEKTSAGKQVD
+3666 LKGKTSTGKQVD

-3723 DKTTVVNAINSI
+3723 DKTTVVKAINSI
-3735 VSDLEDEQKT
+3735 VSDLEDEQKNA
-3745 SEGLDEYDNEEES
+3745 EGLDKYDNEEES
-3758 DSEPEL
+3758 DSKPEL

-3789 MEHKDKSKSEIKKLM
+3789 MEHKGKTKNQMKKLM

-3811 PMFEQYISAS
+3811 PIFKKYIEAS
-3821 KNNDADTT
+3821 KSNDADTT

-3841 SESSFKSALKKYQD
+3841 SESKFKSALRKCQD
-3855 KIKKQQSK
+3855 KIKKQKSK

>member
-1 MAQQRKRTAG
+1 MGELKDIITGRQSSKKYRKDNFSNAG
-11 DDLRDFKA
+11 AKSGDLA
-19 GKISGN
+19 GRNLEPQHNSEMTIRKIVSGETEDTTGN
-25 YYHNG
+25 N
-30 IDRSDNYIQHTS
+30 DT
-42 APRYITDENGKKQV
+42 GK
-56 ASYNEWLE
+56 
-64 QEVFQHQ
+64 
-71 HELANGTSSTSSNSK
+71 TSSGMTVNEMFNIINRK
-86 TATNDTAVKNSNNTS
+86 KNSNNTS
-101 SDTGSDIKTFF
+101 SSTSSNIKSFF
-112 NGNLNKANSSA
+112 NENLNKANSSA
-123 EDFREAIKNPNKSLD
+123 ENFKEAIKNPNKSLD
-138 DKVKGLTYMYNAA
+138 DRVKGLTHMYNAA

-166 YDEIADRVN
+166 YDELADRVN
-175 KQTEINRQK
+175 KQTEINRQNAK
-184 AEAYARSQT
+184 EYARSQS

-201 KSLSDELDGIYH
+201 KALIDERNKYALDNGLVTSTGIDTRKKDKY
-213 KIEVNRA
+213 KVY
-220 RSSEDNKRIKEI
+220 SEY
-232 NSKIGDLD
+232 NSKIDELD

-259 AVLADIGDKANKL
+259 AVLADIGNKANKL

-278 KYKNSTLKQR
+278 KYKNSTLEQKLN
-288 QDARIHATTSE
+288 ARLHATTSE

-308 ANATSE
+308 DNATSE
-314 ELEDEYNKYKNEY
+314 ELEKYNRELSKEY
-327 ETKRKAIQNDSSN
+327 ENLYDRGTTGTDENKEARRRNIEDEQDKIDTYINRAKLSEQKKR
-340 NKGLQYTNL
+340 
-349 KEEYDEKIGNIEA
+349 EYDDIVDKNV
-362 EILKVKQRDA
+362 ILKT
-372 GKVLNDNIKAKTV
+372 VL
-385 MQKYYSLNL
+385 QKYYALQHYDDTKHMLASTGHDTDSIKNQVTLDD
-394 YNELKDELG
+394 YN
-403 HKGYKTD
+403 
-410 EEIDGILKSKTQKD
+410 
-424 SFDYISKLSED
+424 YINKLSD
-435 ERNQIEKDFNNLSIA
+435 KERTQIEKNFKNLKKE
-450 GYDKGNLYKWYKRES
+450 GYDTESLYKWYERERDAEKAAETTRTS
-465 NAKIADEVNGNI
+465 TEYANE
-477 REFADDHPVVASAA
+477 HPVLGSIA
-491 SVGLRL
+491 SVGARL
-497 AGAVPDAVKYVSAKI
+497 GGAVPDAVKYISTDL
-512 DKNNGGDGYINPNET
+512 DKKYNGGDGYINPEET
-527 YTAMSDNIRAKVSEN
+527 GTAISDAMRAKVSEN

-555 MSIADFASLLP
+555 MSMADFASLLP

-574 VLSLGIMG
+574 ALSLGIMG

-593 IENGGTIDNAVKTG
+593 INNGGTIDNAVKTG

-617 EKVSLEQLSV
+617 EKVSLEQLSA

-632 KSTLRAAV
+632 KSTFRAAV

-672 SSYNLSKKK
+672 SSYNLSKKN

-693 NAASWDFWKQVG
+693 NAASWDFWKNVG
-705 LDFAGGAVS
+705 LDFAGGAIS
-714 GGVLNLATAGVNLGG
+714 GGVLNLATAGVNLAGAKID
-729 VQMELA
+729 MA
-735 QNKESNLAD
+735 QNKESNAQI
-744 GKQALAD
+744 GKAVMAD

-765 TEKNDKAYNLAK
+765 TDKNDRAYNYAHKMQKLVETDNEGKISA
-777 RMKKSIDTKGRES
+777 G
-790 IGAADVGNLR
+790 DVGNLM
-800 YLIGREI
+800 YLINREVGK
-807 SRNPELINK
+807 NPELINK
-816 IAQVEKQDT
+816 IAQVKKQNT
-825 QEQNNQTVNVQ
+825 QEQSNQTVNVQ
-836 NVQNPTQQNTVQNVQ
+836 NEQNPTQQNTAQNG
-851 NTAQDEQQNA
+851 QQNA
-861 KQTQANTVIN
+861 EQAQASTAIN

-884 YGAYAFGKKHPNGI
+884 YGVYAFGKKHPNGI

-918 SAKINRSDKE
+918 SAKINRNDEE
-928 NTLIFNTN
+928 NTLVFNTN

-945 ITFSDSQL
+945 ITFSDSQF
-953 DTIVHGANEFDTY
+953 DTIVHSANEFDTY

-980 SPQAQKMSD
+980 SPQAQRMTD
-989 EEMLSKYN
+989 DEMLYKYN
-997 KAYSAAYSFGR
+997 RAYSAAYSFGR

-1013 NSLKET
+1013 DSLKET
-1019 SEYKILKNIL
+1019 SEYQILKNIL

-1035 QALSAGKRDVDINT
+1035 QALSTGKRDVDINT

-1061 RNGRADTSGV
+1061 RNGRAGTSGV
-1071 SVYADSGT
+1071 GVYADSGT
-1079 DVSHIP
+1079 EVSHIP
-1085 QELIDVLGNLAKKTG
+1085 QELINTLGNLATKTG

-1110 DGVNGVATG
+1110 DGVNGVARD

-1134 ATAFH
+1134 ATALH

-1151 EWRTLSDFVADYL
+1151 EWQTLSDFVSDYL
-1164 VRNGYDLNK
+1164 VRKGVDLNK
-1173 MIDRKIEKYGNRLKT
+1173 MIDRTIERYGNRLQA
-1188 DENENIRDAALEEI
+1188 DEHENTRDAALEEI
-1202 ICDTLMSIA
+1202 VCDTLMSIA
-1211 SNENALNIA
+1211 SDEKALNIA

-1226 KSKIAAAI
+1226 KAKIAAAI
-1234 KSLVAKV
+1234 KSLIAKV

-1247 KSKNYGAKAFAK
+1247 KSTKYGAKAFAK

-1279 ENITEQAEIQNG
+1279 ENITEQAEVQNG
-1291 EKIDVEKYSIKRKGH
+1291 EKIDVEK
-1306 YAKQGGKFSGALTEN
+1306 FSLDEEDKDLVATHN
-1321 EWASFYSSVMKSNQR
+1321 ISSQ
-1336 NYFRVGNNGILISDD
+1336 
-1351 TNPLNYKL
+1351 
-1359 VCYEGDSSEPLV
+1359 
-1371 TAVYKLE
+1371 
-1378 NYDYNIHD
+1378 
-1386 KQFKLT
+1386 
-1392 TLLEILKRSDD
+1392 
-1403 NEKHARSILENNRS
+1403 
-1417 VYGTIFK
+1417 
-1424 KYSTKSRRFND
+1424 
-1435 LTRKH
+1435 
-1440 NRNLQDVGVKSNG
+1440 NLMN
-1453 TGANQEIGQ
+1453 
-1462 ELSAGVKENFTNQTE
+1462 L
-1477 VQNNEKIDVEKFSFD
+1477 
-1492 EDTNINIDDI
+1492 
-1502 KILRSIDRKSIN
+1502 IN
-1514 DFNSDDIQ
+1514 DFNGAGMPVPSIAI
-1522 KTEKWARKF
+1522 EKA
-1531 YKELG
+1531 ENLHDN
-1536 VKSPF
+1536 
-1541 FRAWFGDWRAYDN
+1541 FGD
-1554 NEVNTLTL
+1554 VTLL
-1562 NDTNKVKKGTIQ
+1562 F
-1574 NKDTGFNIDVS
+1574 NKDTIDPEADS
-1585 RKGIDH
+1585 RNKVYNRDAWTSTFPEVEVKIKDEELQK
-1591 IMVHLHNSEFAH
+1591 ISERVHLAEAYLESNIF
-1603 CIVNNLHYI
+1603 
-1612 TENAILL
+1612 
-1619 DTYISKKTGKTK
+1619 
-1631 HKNTSFMHSFYIP
+1631 NTS
-1644 VEYHEKKAIIKLYV
+1644 
-1658 EEYYNDWNDKIQR
+1658 DKER
-1671 RDYDIKKIETL
+1671 IKKNFFNDL
-1682 NDADRFGENFSAP
+1682 NVR
-1695 LYASKNVSI
+1695 
-1704 NSIADLFEYVN
+1704 
-1715 MYDKEFNPKSV
+1715 
-1726 SPILLNQDGTPKT
+1726 
-1739 FYHSTNE
+1739 
-1746 NFTEFKIGNGI
+1746 
-1757 LGKGIY
+1757 
-1763 FSDYSQ
+1763 
-1769 QIYGRNVIKAFLKA
+1769 KAFLKEQNIEVTPVA
-1783 ENPVLYRK
+1783 YDKEPRFPMFTNIGVKKFLRKNNCSFDKLVNDIDFRNKLLNDYYDSCTIKSLANRNIQRVNKILDNCAKSKETYNSYKTEFEYAIEYAKGNVQKEINNFSYNDGVVNAIKEHKEEFEKYIEQILSEDVFGEKYIVRDDVDPYDDEGNLKSFDETHYIYNIDNVVKAMKIGASSVGDSFTGGVNYTSTFSTQEFGSIDEIHKNKGNIKELSEEEQSENQQK
-1791 LPKGAREV
+1791 I
-1799 NSAGIETRVIDD
+1799 IEILTPVIDEVSNSGSYNND
-1811 FFEKF
+1811 FLIASDNIVDAFKQSKTKNGVYNYLKQYY
-1816 PAYDAIVSRDEIVV
+1816 PALKKSTVDKLFKARDEI
-1830 KSALQVKSA
+1830 AEMP
-1839 TDNIGTFD
+1839 T
-1847 GNNPDI
+1847 
-1853 RYSLDE
+1853 RYFEAKPHRAVGFNEVMAAVIPADADE
-1859 DYDFSDPSK
+1859 S
-1868 LDDRELKIYNNRG
+1868 
-1881 WSYGLFNK
+1881 
-1889 EDMTLLSEKV
+1889 
-1899 RELKK
+1899 LKK
-1904 DWHKADNALWDG
+1904 ALKRMNIPLYEYADESQRADAARKA
-1916 SRLVEINNKL
+1916 IN
-1926 VILGGTFNNPEIYNV
+1926 T
-1941 LVINANNEA
+1941 
-1950 KAEFIK
+1950 
-1956 EYIYNEFDNFR
+1956 EYTD
-1967 RNKET
+1967 K
-1972 LGSLFE
+1972 
-1978 FEKNYDGEELVRTY
+1978 
-1992 MVDDF
+1992 
-1997 KYHKGRNS
+1997 
-2005 EWTRATLPS
+2005 
-2014 NFEDY
+2014 
-2019 GYTEG
+2019 
-2024 RNERYGSSFRTGKS
+2024 TG
-2038 VSSVQ
+2038 V
-2043 LNEETDNNTDEK
+2043 
-2055 AGAIHDTLKFSMDDE
+2055 IHDTLKFSID
-2070 YDDWLVNDDGKS
+2070 DDWLVNDDGKS

-2142 KNKSRIES
+2142 KNKSRIEA
-2150 FKSAVQDFENS
+2150 FKSVVNDFENS

-2180 KEYLKNSSLI
+2180 KEYLKKSSLI

-2225 SITNFRK
+2225 SITNYRK

-2239 IRTAKGYALI
+2239 IRSTKGYALI
-2249 ENANESSIEDV
+2249 ESVNEGSIEDV

-2278 NWKSEEGYK
+2278 NWRSEEGYK

-2313 ETAIEMA
+2313 EMAIEMA

-2328 KQQAKEVVA
+2328 KQQAKEVVS
-2337 DNNADKELLH
+2337 DNNTNKELLH
-2347 SITEIYNQAD
+2347 SITEIYNQAN

-2391 KNNKRTEQYIK
+2391 KNNKKTEQYIK

-2408 NKIKSNAKEYRIILR
+2408 NKIKSDAKEYRITLR

-2450 ERLINRHLKPKPN
+2450 ERLINRHLKPKPS

-2496 EKTGYNKTVNQKGE
+2496 EKTGYNKTVNQEGE
-2510 RVNTVTLSRETEK
+2510 RVNKVTLSAETEK
-2523 LISALNNEIA
+2523 LISALNSEIA
-2533 STDGKI
+2533 NTDGKI

-2554 LDNDGNIKQ
+2554 FDNKGNIKQ

-2592 DELERI
+2592 SELKRI

-2630 GAEELQKVTGTHK
+2630 GAEELKKVTGTHK

-2653 KRVLLTYRKYM
+2653 KRTLLAYRKYM
-2664 SDPVR
+2664 SDPIR

-2695 DAKQLSL
+2695 DAEQLSI
-2702 DWTNEFEEQ
+2702 DWTNKYEEQ
-2711 MARFSYKAKKTYVRE
+2711 MSRFSYKAKKDYVRE

-2735 PNTKKPLIDRK
+2735 PNTKKALVDKK
-2746 TGEQVRVGL
+2746 TGEQVKVGL

-2808 TESDISRIRDY
+2808 TESEISRIRDY

-2891 LHEREDFKYNRL
+2891 LHERENFKYNRL

-2929 ETFNRVFNMP
+2929 EIFNRVFNMP
-2939 RYDHANDKLVKA
+2939 RYDHANDHLVKA
-2951 VQEENLKSA
+2951 VQEENLNSA

-2968 THLGEE
+2968 THAGEE
-2974 NNIKYSNVSFS
+2974 
-2985 QEHNS
+2985 
-2990 ETKEIV
+2990 
-2996 KITLK
+2996 
-3001 NANKISSEKVFD
+3001 EK
-3013 VTEDVTKNF
+3013 
-3022 ERKSEGIAEF
+3022 S
-3032 FKKLGNK
+3032 
-3039 ATNPELGIVELGK
+3039 
-3052 KGARST
+3052 
-3058 LFHGFGNDKLIAVGA
+3058 
-3073 IKDVIEHGTII
+3073 
-3084 NKTEKYKGK
+3084 
-3093 DYDRYILAGRGLI
+3093 
-3106 EGKDC
+3106 
-3111 YVSVVIKSYPNN
+3111 
-3123 KNLNSKFYLHE
+3123 
-3134 VTKIETD
+3134 
-3141 PHIMTSSQSS
+3141 
-3151 ENLVSES
+3151 
-3158 VPESIKPQDN
+3158 
-3168 ENVKLSIDEVLDYIE
+3168 KLSIDEVLDFIE
-3183 REEQQKKKKKK
+3183 REEKKKKKK
-3194 STPTT
+3194 ESTSTT

-3244 GKYII
+3244 GKYIR
-3249 AVLMA
+3249 AVLTA

-3300 SYKQSIPY
+3300 CYKQSIPY

-3321 KQGNNSREMAEISK
+3321 KQGNNSREMAEISR

-3450 LKDYKQAVSEFE
+3450 LKDYKQAVSESE
-3462 KEQARTEVKI
+3462 KKQARTEVKI
-3472 AKKQLARTYSA
+3472 AKKQLARTYSS

-3539 GDTVYNTVLSLVDKN
+3539 GDTVYNTVLALIDKN
-3554 EEFYGLSLPGVDTV
+3554 EEFYGLSLPGVDTI

-3666 LKEKTSAGKQVD
+3666 LKEKTSTGKQVD

-3723 DKTTVVNAINSI
+3723 DKTTVVKAINSI
-3735 VSDLEDEQKT
+3735 VSDLEDEQKNA
-3745 SEGLDEYDNEEES
+3745 EGLDKYDNEEES
-3758 DSEPEL
+3758 DRKPEL

-3789 MEHKDKSKSEIKKLM
+3789 MEHKGKTKNQMKKLM

-3811 PMFEQYISAS
+3811 PIFEKYIEAS

-3841 SESSFKSALKKYQD
+3841 SESKFKSALKKYQG
-3855 KIKKQQSK
+3855 KVKKQQSK

>member
-25 YYHNG
+25 FYHNG

-42 APRYITDENGKKQV
+42 APRYITDENGKTQV
-56 ASYNEWLE
+56 ASYNEWIQ

-71 HELANGTSSTSSNSK
+71 HDLPNDTSSTSSNNK
-86 TATNDTAVKNSNNTS
+86 TATNDISVKSSNNTS
-101 SDTGSDIKTFF
+101 SSAGSDIKSFF
-112 NGNLNKANSSA
+112 SGNLNNANSSA
-123 EDFREAIKNPNKSLD
+123 EDLKDAIKNPNKSLND
-138 DKVKGLTYMYNAA
+138 RVKGLTYMYNAA
-151 VATGDTKTAEKMQKE
+151 VATGDNKTAEKMQKE
-166 YDEIADRVN
+166 YDELADRVN
-175 KQTEINRQK
+175 KQTEINRHNAK
-184 AEAYARSQT
+184 EYARSQS

-201 KSLSDELDGIYH
+201 KALVDERNKYALDNGLVTSTGIDTRKKDRY
-213 KIEVNRA
+213 KVY
-220 RSSEDNKRIKEI
+220 SEY
-232 NSKIGDLD
+232 NSKIDELD

-259 AVLADIGDKANKL
+259 AVLADIGNKANKL

-278 KYKNSTLKQR
+278 KYKNSTLEQR
-288 QDARIHATTSE
+288 LNARLHATTSE

-308 ANATSE
+308 DNATSE
-314 ELEDEYNKYKNEY
+314 ELEKYNRELSKEY
-327 ETKRKAIQNDSSN
+327 ENLYDRGTTGTDE
-340 NKGLQYTNL
+340 NKEARRRNIEDEQDKIDTYINRAKLSEQ
-349 KEEYDEKIGNIEA
+349 KKKEYDDIVDKNV
-362 EILKVKQRDA
+362 IL
-372 GKVLNDNIKAKTV
+372 KTV
-385 MQKYYSLNL
+385 MQKYYALQHYDDTKHMLASTGHDTDSIKNQVTLDD
-394 YNELKDELG
+394 YN
-403 HKGYKTD
+403 
-410 EEIDGILKSKTQKD
+410 
-424 SFDYISKLSED
+424 YINKLSD
-435 ERNQIEKDFNNLSIA
+435 KERTQIEKNFKNLKKE
-450 GYDKGNLYKWYKRES
+450 GYDTESLYKWYERERDEEKAAETTRIS
-465 NAKIADEVNGNI
+465 TEYADE
-477 REFADDHPVVASAA
+477 HPILGSIA
-491 SVGLRL
+491 SVGARL
-497 AGAVPDAVKYVSAKI
+497 GGAVPDAVKYISTDLNK
-512 DKNNGGDGYINPNET
+512 KYNGGDGYINPEATN
-527 YTAMSDNIRAKVSEN
+527 TAISDAMRAKVSEN

-555 MSIADFASLLP
+555 MSMADFASLLP

-574 VLSLGIMG
+574 ALSLGIMG

-593 IENGGTIDNAVKTG
+593 INNGGTIDNAVKTG
-607 IAAGIAETLF
+607 IASGIAETLF
-617 EKVSLEQLSV
+617 EKVSLEQLSA

-632 KSTLRAAV
+632 KSTFRAAV

-672 SSYNLSKKK
+672 SSYNLSKKN

-693 NAASWDFWKQVG
+693 NAASWDFWKNVG
-705 LDFAGGAVS
+705 LDFAGGAIS
-714 GGVLNLATAGVNLGG
+714 GGVLNLATAGVNLAGAKID
-729 VQMELA
+729 MA
-735 QNKESNLAD
+735 QNKESNAQI
-744 GKQALAD
+744 GKAVMAD

-765 TEKNDKAYNLAK
+765 TDKNDRAYNYAHKMQKLVETDNEGKISA
-777 RMKKSIDTKGRES
+777 G
-790 IGAADVGNLR
+790 DVGNLM
-800 YLIGREI
+800 YLINREVGK
-807 SRNPELINK
+807 NPELVNK
-816 IAQVEKQDT
+816 IAQVKKQNT
-825 QEQNNQTVNVQ
+825 REQSNQTVNAQ
-836 NVQNPTQQNTVQNVQ
+836 NEQSPTQQNTAQNG
-851 NTAQDEQQNA
+851 QQNA
-861 KQTQANTVIN
+861 EQASTVIN
-871 ATKKADTEAIGKM
+871 ATKKADTEDIGKM
-884 YGAYAFGKKHPNGI
+884 YGVYAFGKKHPNGI

-918 SAKINRSDKE
+918 SAKINRSDEE
-928 NTLIFNTN
+928 NTLVFNTN

-945 ITFSDSQL
+945 ITFSDSQF
-953 DTIVHGANEFDTY
+953 DTIVHSANEFDTY

-980 SPQAQKMSD
+980 SPQAQRMTD
-989 EEMLSKYN
+989 DEMLYKYN
-997 KAYSAAYSFGR
+997 RAYSAAYSFGR

-1013 NSLKET
+1013 DSLRET

-1035 QALSAGKRDVDINT
+1035 QALSTGRRDVDINT

-1071 SVYADSGT
+1071 GVYADSGT

-1085 QELIDVLGNLAKKTG
+1085 QELINTLGNLATKTG

-1110 DGVNGVATG
+1110 DGVNGVARD

-1134 ATAFH
+1134 ATALH

-1151 EWRTLSDFVADYL
+1151 EWQTLSDFVADYL
-1164 VRNGYDLNK
+1164 VRKGVDLNK
-1173 MIDRKIEKYGNRLKT
+1173 MIDRTIERYGNRLQA
-1188 DENENIRDAALEEI
+1188 DEHENTRDAALEEI
-1202 ICDTLMSIA
+1202 VCDTLMSIA
-1211 SNENALNIA
+1211 SDEKALNIA

-1226 KSKIAAAI
+1226 KAKIAAAI
-1234 KSLVAKV
+1234 KSLIAKV
-1241 KDWLIG
+1241 KNWLIG
-1247 KSKNYGAKAFAK
+1247 KSTNYGAKVFAK

-1271 SEAADTAR
+1271 SEAADTAK
-1279 ENITEQAEIQNG
+1279 ENITEQTEVQNG
-1291 EKIDVEKYSIKRKGH
+1291 EKIDVEKFSVEYTDDNKPVVVITDNILKGVP
-1306 YAKQGGKFSGALTEN
+1306 KKDWITTVKKTISNKF
-1321 EWASFYSSVMKSNQR
+1321 K
-1336 NYFRVGNNGILISDD
+1336 NGIPIKGRLI
-1351 TNPLNYKL
+1351 
-1359 VCYEGDSSEPLV
+1359 
-1371 TAVYKLE
+1371 
-1378 NYDYNIHD
+1378 
-1386 KQFKLT
+1386 
-1392 TLLEILKRSDD
+1392 
-1403 NEKHARSILENNRS
+1403 
-1417 VYGTIFK
+1417 
-1424 KYSTKSRRFND
+1424 
-1435 LTRKH
+1435 
-1440 NRNLQDVGVKSNG
+1440 
-1453 TGANQEIGQ
+1453 
-1462 ELSAGVKENFTNQTE
+1462 
-1477 VQNNEKIDVEKFSFD
+1477 
-1492 EDTNINIDDI
+1492 
-1502 KILRSIDRKSIN
+1502 
-1514 DFNSDDIQ
+1514 
-1522 KTEKWARKF
+1522 
-1531 YKELG
+1531 
-1536 VKSPF
+1536 
-1541 FRAWFGDWRAYDN
+1541 
-1554 NEVNTLTL
+1554 
-1562 NDTNKVKKGTIQ
+1562 KV
-1574 NKDTGFNIDVS
+1574 NKDTGNEYTNSSYTQRIRSTNSTVYKNKLKAANNLDEIIISSTNYINEALNHPRKDNIKQFARGNVLMEIGNNQYRAEVIIGYTGGNNMLLYDLINLKS
-1585 RKGIDH
+1585 TSFTIKKADASTAQQKT
-1591 IMVHLHNSEFAH
+1591 NSEDSRLNASATN
-1603 CIVNNLHYI
+1603 IISQNSNNVN
-1612 TENAILL
+1612 
-1619 DTYISKKTGKTK
+1619 
-1631 HKNTSFMHSFYIP
+1631 
-1644 VEYHEKKAIIKLYV
+1644 
-1658 EEYYNDWNDKIQR
+1658 
-1671 RDYDIKKIETL
+1671 
-1682 NDADRFGENFSAP
+1682 
-1695 LYASKNVSI
+1695 
-1704 NSIADLFEYVN
+1704 
-1715 MYDKEFNPKSV
+1715 
-1726 SPILLNQDGTPKT
+1726 
-1739 FYHSTNE
+1739 
-1746 NFTEFKIGNGI
+1746 
-1757 LGKGIY
+1757 
-1763 FSDYSQ
+1763 
-1769 QIYGRNVIKAFLKA
+1769 
-1783 ENPVLYRK
+1783 
-1791 LPKGAREV
+1791 
-1799 NSAGIETRVIDD
+1799 
-1811 FFEKF
+1811 EKF
-1816 PAYDAIVSRDEIVV
+1816 
-1830 KSALQVKSA
+1830 
-1839 TDNIGTFD
+1839 
-1847 GNNPDI
+1847 
-1853 RYSLDE
+1853 SLDE
-1859 DYDFSDPSK
+1859 D
-1868 LDDRELKIYNNRG
+1868 
-1881 WSYGLFNK
+1881 
-1889 EDMTLLSEKV
+1889 
-1899 RELKK
+1899 
-1904 DWHKADNALWDG
+1904 
-1916 SRLVEINNKL
+1916 
-1926 VILGGTFNNPEIYNV
+1926 
-1941 LVINANNEA
+1941 
-1950 KAEFIK
+1950 
-1956 EYIYNEFDNFR
+1956 
-1967 RNKET
+1967 
-1972 LGSLFE
+1972 
-1978 FEKNYDGEELVRTY
+1978 
-1992 MVDDF
+1992 
-1997 KYHKGRNS
+1997 
-2005 EWTRATLPS
+2005 
-2014 NFEDY
+2014 
-2019 GYTEG
+2019 
-2024 RNERYGSSFRTGKS
+2024 
-2038 VSSVQ
+2038 
-2043 LNEETDNNTDEK
+2043 TDEK
-2055 AGAIHDTLKFSMDDE
+2055 AGAIHDTLNFSIDDE

-2082 VFDAVKDEKNPDRR
+2082 VFDAIKDEKNPDRR

-2108 EHGMSVGKDIRI
+2108 KHGMNVGKNIRI

-2142 KNKSRIES
+2142 KNKSRIEA
-2150 FKSAVQDFENS
+2150 FKSVVNDFENS

-2180 KEYLKNSSLI
+2180 KEYLKKSSLI

-2239 IRTAKGYALI
+2239 IRTAKEYALI
-2249 ENANESSIEDV
+2249 ESVNEGSIEDV

-2278 NWKSEEGYK
+2278 NWRSEEGYK

-2313 ETAIEMA
+2313 EMAIEMA

-2328 KQQAKEVVA
+2328 KQQAKEVVS
-2337 DNNADKELLH
+2337 DNNANKELLH
-2347 SITEIYNQAD
+2347 SITEIYNQAN

-2391 KNNKRTEQYIK
+2391 KNNKKTEQYIK

-2408 NKIKSNAKEYRIILR
+2408 NKIKSDAKEYRITLR

-2450 ERLINRHLKPKPN
+2450 ERLINRHLKPKPS

-2496 EKTGYNKTVNQKGE
+2496 EKTGYNKTVNQEGE
-2510 RVNTVTLSRETEK
+2510 RVNKVTLSAETEK
-2523 LISALNNEIA
+2523 LISALNSEIA
-2533 STDGKI
+2533 NTDGKI

-2554 LDNDGNIKQ
+2554 FDNKGNIKQ

-2592 DELERI
+2592 SELKRI

-2630 GAEELQKVTGTHK
+2630 GAEELKKVTGTHK

-2653 KRVLLTYRKYM
+2653 KRTLLAYRKYM
-2664 SDPVR
+2664 SDPIR

-2675 GYHNDSVIVQMMEML
+2675 GYHNDSVIVQLMEML

-2695 DAKQLSL
+2695 DAEQLSI
-2702 DWTNEFEEQ
+2702 DWTNKYEEQ
-2711 MARFSYKAKKTYVRE
+2711 MSRFSYKAKKDYVRE

-2735 PNTKKPLIDRK
+2735 PNTKEELVDKK
-2746 TGEQVRVGL
+2746 TGEQVKVGL

-2891 LHEREDFKYNRL
+2891 LHERENFKYNRL

-2939 RYDHANDKLVKA
+2939 RYDHKNDSLVKA
-2951 VQEENLKSA
+2951 VQEENLNSA

-2968 THLGEE
+2968 THADEEEKSKLSIDEHFTDKYDEWDKKGGRFSFRVGTTSEVLQRLGVDDKNIWWDTSKILKIKNKHPEMTDDILKQVPNVLE
-2974 NNIKYSNVSFS
+2974 SPIIVMESYTVKGRLVLFGDVYDAKNNPVLVALELNPIGEGGKSLDIIKIASAYGKDSNLQHMIDKSNILYVEPNEKRTHTWLTGNGLQLPLPSSKYGFSDNIKSQNQGDVKYSV
-2985 QEHNS
+2985 E
-2990 ETKEIV
+2990 KE
-2996 KITLK
+2996 
-3001 NANKISSEKVFD
+3001 AH
-3013 VTEDVTKNF
+3013 
-3022 ERKSEGIAEF
+3022 
-3032 FKKLGNK
+3032 
-3039 ATNPELGIVELGK
+3039 
-3052 KGARST
+3052 ST
-3058 LFHGFGNDKLIAVGA
+3058 
-3073 IKDVIEHGTII
+3073 
-3084 NKTEKYKGK
+3084 
-3093 DYDRYILAGRGLI
+3093 
-3106 EGKDC
+3106 
-3111 YVSVVIKSYPNN
+3111 
-3123 KNLNSKFYLHE
+3123 
-3134 VTKIETD
+3134 
-3141 PHIMTSSQSS
+3141 
-3151 ENLVSES
+3151 
-3158 VPESIKPQDN
+3158 
-3168 ENVKLSIDEVLDYIE
+3168 LSIDEVLDFIE
-3183 REEQQKKKKKK
+3183 REEKQKKKKE
-3194 STPTT
+3194 STSTT

-3244 GKYII
+3244 GKYIR
-3249 AVLMA
+3249 AVLTA

-3321 KQGNNSREMAEISK
+3321 KQGNNSREMAEISR

-3462 KEQARTEVKI
+3462 KKQARTEVKI

-3539 GDTVYNTVLSLVDKN
+3539 GDTVYNTVLALIDKN
-3554 EEFYGLSLPGVDTV
+3554 EEFYGLSLPGVDTI

-3666 LKEKTSAGKQVD
+3666 LKGKTSTGKQVD

-3723 DKTTVVNAINSI
+3723 DKTTVVKAINSI
-3735 VSDLEDEQKT
+3735 VSDLEDEQKNA
-3745 SEGLDEYDNEEES
+3745 EGLDKYDNEEES
-3758 DSEPEL
+3758 DSKPEL

-3789 MEHKDKSKSEIKKLM
+3789 MEHKGKTKNQMKKLM

-3811 PMFEQYISAS
+3811 PIFKKYIEAS
-3821 KNNDADTT
+3821 KSNDADTT

-3841 SESSFKSALKKYQD
+3841 SESKFKSALRKCQD
-3855 KIKKQQSK
+3855 KIKKQKSK

>member
-25 YYHNG
+25 FYHNG

-42 APRYITDENGKKQV
+42 APRYITDKNGKTQV
-56 ASYNEWLE
+56 ASYNEWIQ

-71 HELANGTSSTSSNSK
+71 HDLPNDTSSTSSNNK
-86 TATNDTAVKNSNNTS
+86 TATNDISVKSSNNTS
-101 SDTGSDIKTFF
+101 SSTGSDIKSFF
-112 NGNLNKANSSA
+112 SGNLNNANSSA
-123 EDFREAIKNPNKSLD
+123 EDLKDAIKNPNKSLND
-138 DKVKGLTYMYNAA
+138 RVKGLTYMYNAA
-151 VATGDTKTAEKMQKE
+151 VATGDNKTAEKMQKE
-166 YDEIADRVN
+166 YDELADRVN
-175 KQTEINRQK
+175 KQTEINRQNAET
-184 AEAYARSQT
+184 AEAENAKLAEQ
-193 LKGMTEER
+193 
-201 KSLSDELDGIYH
+201 
-213 KIEVNRA
+213 
-220 RSSEDNKRIKEI
+220 
-232 NSKIGDLD
+232 
-240 KQIAEKQRNGEYD
+240 AEKE
-253 LSDSQK
+253 QK
-259 AVLADIGDKANKL
+259 YAD
-272 TESFEN
+272 
-278 KYKNSTLKQR
+278 KYKNSTLEQR
-288 QDARIHATTSE
+288 KNARIHATTEE
-299 LNWLNKHMY
+299 LDWLNKHMY
-308 ANATSE
+308 DNSSSK
-314 ELEDEYNKYKNEY
+314 ELEDYNNQLNKEANSLWNQRDEEQAYN
-327 ETKRKAIQNDSSN
+327 RLKAIEDEQG
-340 NKGLQYTNL
+340 KL
-349 KEEYDEKIGNIEA
+349 KTAIDNAKLSEQKKKEYDDIVN
-362 EILKVKQRDA
+362 
-372 GKVLNDNIKAKTV
+372 NDIKAKTV
-385 MQKYYSLNL
+385 LQKYYALQEYL
-394 YNELKDELG
+394 
-403 HKGYKTD
+403 KTD
-410 EEIDGILKSKTQKD
+410 TSDADEADNTDNS
-424 SFDYISKLSED
+424 YIKKLSES
-435 ERNQIEKDFNNLSIA
+435 ERNKIKADFLKLK
-450 GYDKGNLYKWYKRES
+450 DKGYNTESLYKWYAREQDEKKAED
-465 NAKIADEVNGNI
+465 NLDRIKMYAKK
-477 REFADDHPVVASAA
+477 HPVIASAN
-491 SVGLRL
+491 SIGQKFVG
-497 AGAVPDAVKYVSAKI
+497 GVPDAIQYISANI
-512 DKNNGGDGYINPNET
+512 DKKYNGGDGYINPDTTET
-527 YTAMSDNIRAKVSEN
+527 AKSEAIRQSVSER
-542 INNDFGSFLYNTG
+542 INNDFGSLLYTAG
-555 MSIADFASLLP
+555 MGIADSTINMVMNKFI
-566 LNAVPGGQ
+566 PGGSAMG
-574 VLSLGIMG
+574 LTLLG
-582 TSAGVGAANEV
+582 TSAGVSGANEV
-593 IENGGTIDNAVKTG
+593 IENGGSIENAVTTG
-607 IAAGIAETLF
+607 VANGIAEALF
-617 EKVSLEQLSV
+617 EKISLEQLSA
-627 FKASG
+627 FRASG
-632 KSTLRAAV
+632 KSTFRAAV

-672 SSYNLSKKK
+672 SSYNLSKKN

-693 NAASWDFWKQVG
+693 NAASWDFWKNVG
-705 LDFAGGAVS
+705 LDFAGGAIS
-714 GGVLNLATAGVNLGG
+714 GGVLNLATAGINLAGAKID
-729 VQMELA
+729 MA
-735 QNKESNLAD
+735 QNKESNAQI
-744 GKQALAD
+744 GKAVMAD

-765 TEKNDKAYNLAK
+765 TDKNDRAYNYAHKMQKLVETDNEGKISA
-777 RMKKSIDTKGRES
+777 G
-790 IGAADVGNLR
+790 DVGNLM
-800 YLIGREI
+800 YLINREVGK
-807 SRNPELINK
+807 NPELVNK
-816 IAQVEKQDT
+816 IAQVKKQNT
-825 QEQNNQTVNVQ
+825 REQSNQTVNAQ
-836 NVQNPTQQNTVQNVQ
+836 NEQSPTQQNTAQNG
-851 NTAQDEQQNA
+851 QQNA
-861 KQTQANTVIN
+861 EQASTVIN
-871 ATKKADTEAIGKM
+871 ATKKADTEDIGKM
-884 YGAYAFGKKHPNGI
+884 YGVYAFGKKHPNGI

-918 SAKINRSDKE
+918 SAKINRSDEE
-928 NTLIFNTN
+928 NTLVFNTN

-945 ITFSDSQL
+945 ITFSDSQF
-953 DTIVHGANEFDTY
+953 DTIVHSANEFDTY

-980 SPQAQKMSD
+980 SPQAQRMTD
-989 EEMLSKYN
+989 DEMLYKYN
-997 KAYSAAYSFGR
+997 RAYSAAYSFGR

-1013 NSLKET
+1013 DSLRET

-1035 QALSAGKRDVDINT
+1035 QALSTGRRDVDINT

-1071 SVYADSGT
+1071 GVYADSGT
-1079 DVSHIP
+1079 EVSHIP
-1085 QELIDVLGNLAKKTG
+1085 QELINTLGNLSQKTG

-1110 DGVNGVATG
+1110 DGVNGVAKD

-1134 ATAFH
+1134 ATALH

-1151 EWRTLSDFVADYL
+1151 EWQTLSDFVSDYL
-1164 VRNGYDLNK
+1164 VRKGVDLNK
-1173 MIDRKIEKYGNRLKT
+1173 MIDRTIERYGNRLQA
-1188 DENENIRDAALEEI
+1188 DEHENTRDAALEEI
-1202 ICDTLMSIA
+1202 VCDTLMSIA
-1211 SNENALNIA
+1211 SDEKALNIA

-1234 KSLVAKV
+1234 KSLIAKV

-1247 KSKNYGAKAFAK
+1247 KSTNYGAKAFAK
-1259 DLEALENLAQRF
+1259 DLEALEKLAQRF

-1279 ENITEQAEIQNG
+1279 ENITEQTEVQNG
-1291 EKIDVEKYSIKRKGH
+1291 EKIDVEKFSVEYTDDNKPVVVITDNILKGVP
-1306 YAKQGGKFSGALTEN
+1306 KKDWITTVKKTISNKF
-1321 EWASFYSSVMKSNQR
+1321 K
-1336 NYFRVGNNGILISDD
+1336 NGIPIKGRLI
-1351 TNPLNYKL
+1351 
-1359 VCYEGDSSEPLV
+1359 
-1371 TAVYKLE
+1371 
-1378 NYDYNIHD
+1378 
-1386 KQFKLT
+1386 
-1392 TLLEILKRSDD
+1392 
-1403 NEKHARSILENNRS
+1403 
-1417 VYGTIFK
+1417 
-1424 KYSTKSRRFND
+1424 
-1435 LTRKH
+1435 
-1440 NRNLQDVGVKSNG
+1440 
-1453 TGANQEIGQ
+1453 
-1462 ELSAGVKENFTNQTE
+1462 
-1477 VQNNEKIDVEKFSFD
+1477 
-1492 EDTNINIDDI
+1492 
-1502 KILRSIDRKSIN
+1502 
-1514 DFNSDDIQ
+1514 
-1522 KTEKWARKF
+1522 
-1531 YKELG
+1531 
-1536 VKSPF
+1536 
-1541 FRAWFGDWRAYDN
+1541 
-1554 NEVNTLTL
+1554 
-1562 NDTNKVKKGTIQ
+1562 KV
-1574 NKDTGFNIDVS
+1574 NKDTGNEYTNSSYTQRIRSTNSTVYKNKLKAANNLDEIIISSTNYINEALNHPRKDNIKQFARGNVLMEIGNNQYRAEVIIGYTGGNNMLLYDLINLKS
-1585 RKGIDH
+1585 TSFTIKKADASTAQQKT
-1591 IMVHLHNSEFAH
+1591 NSEDSRLNASATN
-1603 CIVNNLHYI
+1603 IISQNSNNVN
-1612 TENAILL
+1612 
-1619 DTYISKKTGKTK
+1619 
-1631 HKNTSFMHSFYIP
+1631 
-1644 VEYHEKKAIIKLYV
+1644 
-1658 EEYYNDWNDKIQR
+1658 
-1671 RDYDIKKIETL
+1671 
-1682 NDADRFGENFSAP
+1682 
-1695 LYASKNVSI
+1695 
-1704 NSIADLFEYVN
+1704 
-1715 MYDKEFNPKSV
+1715 
-1726 SPILLNQDGTPKT
+1726 
-1739 FYHSTNE
+1739 
-1746 NFTEFKIGNGI
+1746 
-1757 LGKGIY
+1757 
-1763 FSDYSQ
+1763 
-1769 QIYGRNVIKAFLKA
+1769 
-1783 ENPVLYRK
+1783 
-1791 LPKGAREV
+1791 
-1799 NSAGIETRVIDD
+1799 
-1811 FFEKF
+1811 EKF
-1816 PAYDAIVSRDEIVV
+1816 
-1830 KSALQVKSA
+1830 
-1839 TDNIGTFD
+1839 
-1847 GNNPDI
+1847 
-1853 RYSLDE
+1853 SLDE
-1859 DYDFSDPSK
+1859 D
-1868 LDDRELKIYNNRG
+1868 
-1881 WSYGLFNK
+1881 
-1889 EDMTLLSEKV
+1889 
-1899 RELKK
+1899 
-1904 DWHKADNALWDG
+1904 
-1916 SRLVEINNKL
+1916 
-1926 VILGGTFNNPEIYNV
+1926 
-1941 LVINANNEA
+1941 
-1950 KAEFIK
+1950 
-1956 EYIYNEFDNFR
+1956 
-1967 RNKET
+1967 
-1972 LGSLFE
+1972 
-1978 FEKNYDGEELVRTY
+1978 
-1992 MVDDF
+1992 
-1997 KYHKGRNS
+1997 
-2005 EWTRATLPS
+2005 
-2014 NFEDY
+2014 
-2019 GYTEG
+2019 
-2024 RNERYGSSFRTGKS
+2024 
-2038 VSSVQ
+2038 
-2043 LNEETDNNTDEK
+2043 TDEK
-2055 AGAIHDTLKFSMDDE
+2055 AGAIHDTLNFSIDDE

-2082 VFDAVKDEKNPDRR
+2082 VFDAIKDEKNPDRR

-2108 EHGMSVGKDIRI
+2108 KHGMNVGKNIRI

-2142 KNKSRIES
+2142 KNKSRIEA
-2150 FKSAVQDFENS
+2150 FKSVVNDFENS

-2180 KEYLKNSSLI
+2180 KEYLKKSSLI

-2239 IRTAKGYALI
+2239 IRTAKEYALI
-2249 ENANESSIEDV
+2249 ESVNEGSIEDV

-2278 NWKSEEGYK
+2278 NWRSEEGYK

-2313 ETAIEMA
+2313 EMAIEMA

-2328 KQQAKEVVA
+2328 KQQAKEVVS
-2337 DNNADKELLH
+2337 DNNANKELLH
-2347 SITEIYNQAD
+2347 SITEIYNQAN

-2386 KSLVR
+2386 KFLVR

-2408 NKIKSNAKEYRIILR
+2408 NKIEEYRIILH

-2450 ERLINRHLKPKPN
+2450 ERLINRHLKPKPS

-2496 EKTGYNKTVNQKGE
+2496 EKTGYNKTVNQKDE
-2510 RVNTVTLSRETEK
+2510 RVNKVTLSAETEK
-2523 LISALNNEIA
+2523 LISALNSEIA
-2533 STDGKI
+2533 NTDGKI

-2554 LDNDGNIKQ
+2554 FDNKGNIKQ

-2578 AEKNGKTSLKDFSL
+2578 AEKNGKTSFKDFSL
-2592 DELERI
+2592 SELKRI

-2630 GAEELQKVTGTHK
+2630 GAEELKKVTGTHK

-2653 KRVLLTYRKYM
+2653 KRTLLAYRKYM
-2664 SDPVR
+2664 SDPIR

-2675 GYHNDSVIVQMMEML
+2675 GYHNDSVIVQLMDML

-2695 DAKQLSL
+2695 DAEQLSI
-2702 DWTNEFEEQ
+2702 DWTNKYEEQ
-2711 MARFSYKAKKTYVRE
+2711 MSRFSYKAKKDYVRE

-2735 PNTKKPLIDRK
+2735 PNTKEELVDKK
-2746 TGEQVRVGL
+2746 TGEQVKVGL

-2891 LHEREDFKYNRL
+2891 LHERENFKYNRL

-2939 RYDHANDKLVKA
+2939 RYDHKNDSLVKA
-2951 VQEENLKSA
+2951 VQEENLNSA

-2968 THLGEE
+2968 THADEEEKSKLSIDEHFTDKYDEWDKKGGRFSFRVGTTSEVLQRLGVDDKNIWWDTSKILKIKNKHPEMTDDILKQVPNVLE
-2974 NNIKYSNVSFS
+2974 SPIIVMESYTVKGRLVLFGDVYDAKNNPVLVALELNPIGEGGKSLDIIKIASAYGKDSNLQHMIDKSNILYVEPNEKRTHTWLTGNGLQLPLPSSKYGFSDNIKSQNQGDVKYSV
-2985 QEHNS
+2985 E
-2990 ETKEIV
+2990 KE
-2996 KITLK
+2996 
-3001 NANKISSEKVFD
+3001 AH
-3013 VTEDVTKNF
+3013 
-3022 ERKSEGIAEF
+3022 
-3032 FKKLGNK
+3032 
-3039 ATNPELGIVELGK
+3039 
-3052 KGARST
+3052 ST
-3058 LFHGFGNDKLIAVGA
+3058 
-3073 IKDVIEHGTII
+3073 
-3084 NKTEKYKGK
+3084 
-3093 DYDRYILAGRGLI
+3093 
-3106 EGKDC
+3106 
-3111 YVSVVIKSYPNN
+3111 
-3123 KNLNSKFYLHE
+3123 
-3134 VTKIETD
+3134 
-3141 PHIMTSSQSS
+3141 
-3151 ENLVSES
+3151 
-3158 VPESIKPQDN
+3158 
-3168 ENVKLSIDEVLDYIE
+3168 LSIDEVLDFIE
-3183 REEQQKKKKKK
+3183 REEKQKKKKE
-3194 STPTT
+3194 STSTT

-3244 GKYII
+3244 GKYIR
-3249 AVLMA
+3249 AVLTA

-3321 KQGNNSREMAEISK
+3321 KQGNNSREMAEISR

-3450 LKDYKQAVSEFE
+3450 LKDYKQAVSESE
-3462 KEQARTEVKI
+3462 KKQARTEVKI

-3539 GDTVYNTVLSLVDKN
+3539 GDTVYNTVLALIDKN
-3554 EEFYGLSLPGVDTV
+3554 EEFYGLSLPGVDTI

-3666 LKEKTSAGKQVD
+3666 LKGKTSTGKQVD

-3723 DKTTVVNAINSI
+3723 DKTTVVKAINSI
-3735 VSDLEDEQKT
+3735 VSDLEDEQKNA
-3745 SEGLDEYDNEEES
+3745 EGLDKYDNEEES
-3758 DSEPEL
+3758 DSKPEL

-3772 FLKNGDTESY
+3772 FLKNGDTANY

-3789 MEHKDKSKSEIKKLM
+3789 MEHKGKTKNQMKKLM

-3821 KNNDADTT
+3821 KSNDADTT

-3834 QLLNIYG
+3834 QLLNVYG
-3841 SESSFKSALKKYQD
+3841 SESRFKSALRKYQD
-3855 KIKKQQSK
+3855 KIKKRQGK

>member
-1 MAQQRKRTAG
+1 MGELKDIITGRQSSKKYRKDNFSNAG
-11 DDLRDFKA
+11 ARSGDFI
-19 GKISGN
+19 GRNLEHRHNSEMTIRQIVSGETEDTTGN
-25 YYHNG
+25 
-30 IDRSDNYIQHTS
+30 
-42 APRYITDENGKKQV
+42 
-56 ASYNEWLE
+56 
-64 QEVFQHQ
+64 
-71 HELANGTSSTSSNSK
+71 
-86 TATNDTAVKNSNNTS
+86 NDTGKTSPRMTVNEMFNIINRKKNSNNTS
-101 SDTGSDIKTFF
+101 SSTGSDIKSFF
-112 NGNLNKANSSA
+112 SGNVNKANSSA
-123 EDFREAIKNPNKSLD
+123 EDFRAAIKNPNKSLND
-138 DKVKGLTYMYNAA
+138 RVKGLTYMYNAA

-166 YDEIADRVN
+166 YDELADRVN
-175 KQTEINRQK
+175 KQTEINRQNAET
-184 AEAYARSQT
+184 AEAENAKLAEQ
-193 LKGMTEER
+193 
-201 KSLSDELDGIYH
+201 
-213 KIEVNRA
+213 
-220 RSSEDNKRIKEI
+220 
-232 NSKIGDLD
+232 
-240 KQIAEKQRNGEYD
+240 AEKE
-253 LSDSQK
+253 QK
-259 AVLADIGDKANKL
+259 YAD
-272 TESFEN
+272 
-278 KYKNSTLKQR
+278 KYKNSTLEQR
-288 QDARIHATTSE
+288 KNARIHATTEE
-299 LNWLNKHMY
+299 LDWLNKHMY
-308 ANATSE
+308 DNSSSK
-314 ELEDEYNKYKNEY
+314 ELEEYKKELSKEY
-327 ETKRKAIQNDSSN
+327 E
-340 NKGLQYTNL
+340 NL
-349 KEEYDEKIGNIEA
+349 YDRGTTGTDENKEERRRNIEDEQDKIDTYINRA
-362 EILKVKQRDA
+362 KLSEQKKREYDDIVDRNVK
-372 GKVLNDNIKAKTV
+372 LKTV
-385 MQKYYSLNL
+385 MQKYYALQHYDDTKHMLASTGHDTDSIKNQVTLDD
-394 YNELKDELG
+394 YN
-403 HKGYKTD
+403 
-410 EEIDGILKSKTQKD
+410 
-424 SFDYISKLSED
+424 YINKLSD
-435 ERNQIEKDFNNLSIA
+435 KERTQIEKDFKNLKKE
-450 GYDKGNLYKWYKRES
+450 GYDTESLYKWYERDRDAEKAAETTRISTEYANEHS
-465 NAKIADEVNGNI
+465 VLGSI
-477 REFADDHPVVASAA
+477 A
-491 SVGLRL
+491 SVGARL
-497 AGAVPDAVKYVSAKI
+497 GGAVPDAAKYISTDL
-512 DKNNGGDGYINPNET
+512 DKKYNGGDGYINPEET
-527 YTAMSDNIRAKVSEN
+527 GTAISDAMRAKVSEN

-555 MSIADFASLLP
+555 MSMADFASLLP

-574 VLSLGIMG
+574 ALSLGIMG

-593 IENGGTIDNAVKTG
+593 INNGGTIDNAVKTG

-617 EKVSLEQLSV
+617 EKVSLEQLSA

-632 KSTLRAAV
+632 KSTFRAAV

-672 SSYNLSKKK
+672 SSYNLSKKN

-693 NAASWDFWKQVG
+693 NAASWDFWKNVG
-705 LDFAGGAVS
+705 LDFAGGAIS
-714 GGVLNLATAGVNLGG
+714 GGVLNLATAGINLAGAKID
-729 VQMELA
+729 MA
-735 QNKESNLAD
+735 QNKESNAQI
-744 GKQALAD
+744 GKAVMAD

-765 TEKNDKAYNLAK
+765 TDKNDRAYNYAHKMQKLVETDNEGKISA
-777 RMKKSIDTKGRES
+777 G
-790 IGAADVGNLR
+790 DVGNLM
-800 YLIGREI
+800 YLINREVGK
-807 SRNPELINK
+807 NPELVNK
-816 IAQVEKQDT
+816 IAQVKKQNT
-825 QEQNNQTVNVQ
+825 REQSNQTVNAQ
-836 NVQNPTQQNTVQNVQ
+836 NEQSPTQQNTAQNG
-851 NTAQDEQQNA
+851 QQNA
-861 KQTQANTVIN
+861 EQASTVIN
-871 ATKKADTEAIGKM
+871 ATKKADTEDIGKM
-884 YGAYAFGKKHPNGI
+884 YGVYAFGKKHPNGI

-918 SAKINRSDKE
+918 SAKINRSDEE
-928 NTLIFNTN
+928 NTLVFNTN

-945 ITFSDSQL
+945 ITFSDSQF
-953 DTIVHGANEFDTY
+953 DTIVHSANEFDTY

-980 SPQAQKMSD
+980 SPQAQRMTD
-989 EEMLSKYN
+989 DEMLYKYN
-997 KAYSAAYSFGR
+997 RAYSAAYSFGR

-1013 NSLKET
+1013 DSLRET

-1035 QALSAGKRDVDINT
+1035 QALSTGRRDVDINT

-1071 SVYADSGT
+1071 GVYADSGT
-1079 DVSHIP
+1079 EVSHIP
-1085 QELIDVLGNLAKKTG
+1085 QELINTLGNLSQKTG

-1110 DGVNGVATG
+1110 DGVNGVAKD

-1134 ATAFH
+1134 ATALH

-1151 EWRTLSDFVADYL
+1151 EWQTLSDFVSDYL
-1164 VRNGYDLNK
+1164 VRKGVDLNK
-1173 MIDRKIEKYGNRLKT
+1173 MIDRTIERYGNRLQA
-1188 DENENIRDAALEEI
+1188 DEHENTRDAALEEI
-1202 ICDTLMSIA
+1202 VCDTLMSIA
-1211 SNENALNIA
+1211 SDEKALNIA

-1234 KSLVAKV
+1234 KSLIAKV

-1247 KSKNYGAKAFAK
+1247 KSTNYGAKAFAK
-1259 DLEALENLAQRF
+1259 DLEALEKLAQRF

-1279 ENITEQAEIQNG
+1279 ENITEQ
-1291 EKIDVEKYSIKRKGH
+1291 
-1306 YAKQGGKFSGALTEN
+1306 
-1321 EWASFYSSVMKSNQR
+1321 
-1336 NYFRVGNNGILISDD
+1336 
-1351 TNPLNYKL
+1351 
-1359 VCYEGDSSEPLV
+1359 
-1371 TAVYKLE
+1371 
-1378 NYDYNIHD
+1378 
-1386 KQFKLT
+1386 
-1392 TLLEILKRSDD
+1392 
-1403 NEKHARSILENNRS
+1403 
-1417 VYGTIFK
+1417 
-1424 KYSTKSRRFND
+1424 
-1435 LTRKH
+1435 
-1440 NRNLQDVGVKSNG
+1440 
-1453 TGANQEIGQ
+1453 
-1462 ELSAGVKENFTNQTE
+1462 TE
-1477 VQNNEKIDVEKFSFD
+1477 VQNGERLDVEKFSVEYTD
-1492 EDTNINIDDI
+1492 DNKPVVVITDNIL
-1502 KILRSIDRKSIN
+1502 K
-1514 DFNSDDIQ
+1514 
-1522 KTEKWARKF
+1522 
-1531 YKELG
+1531 G
-1536 VKSPF
+1536 VPKK
-1541 FRAWFGDWRAYDN
+1541 DWI
-1554 NEVNTLTL
+1554 TT
-1562 NDTNKVKKGTIQ
+1562 VKKTISNKFKNGIPIKGRLIKV
-1574 NKDTGFNIDVS
+1574 NKDTGNEYTNSSYTQRIRSTNSTVYKNKLKAANNLDEIIISSTNYINEALNHPRKDNIKQFARGNVLMEIGNNQYRAEVIIGYTGGNNMLLYDLINLKS
-1585 RKGIDH
+1585 TSFTIKKADASTAQQKT
-1591 IMVHLHNSEFAH
+1591 NSEDSRLNASATN
-1603 CIVNNLHYI
+1603 IISQNSNNVN
-1612 TENAILL
+1612 
-1619 DTYISKKTGKTK
+1619 
-1631 HKNTSFMHSFYIP
+1631 
-1644 VEYHEKKAIIKLYV
+1644 
-1658 EEYYNDWNDKIQR
+1658 
-1671 RDYDIKKIETL
+1671 
-1682 NDADRFGENFSAP
+1682 
-1695 LYASKNVSI
+1695 
-1704 NSIADLFEYVN
+1704 
-1715 MYDKEFNPKSV
+1715 
-1726 SPILLNQDGTPKT
+1726 
-1739 FYHSTNE
+1739 
-1746 NFTEFKIGNGI
+1746 
-1757 LGKGIY
+1757 
-1763 FSDYSQ
+1763 
-1769 QIYGRNVIKAFLKA
+1769 
-1783 ENPVLYRK
+1783 
-1791 LPKGAREV
+1791 
-1799 NSAGIETRVIDD
+1799 
-1811 FFEKF
+1811 EKF
-1816 PAYDAIVSRDEIVV
+1816 
-1830 KSALQVKSA
+1830 
-1839 TDNIGTFD
+1839 
-1847 GNNPDI
+1847 
-1853 RYSLDE
+1853 SLDE
-1859 DYDFSDPSK
+1859 D
-1868 LDDRELKIYNNRG
+1868 
-1881 WSYGLFNK
+1881 
-1889 EDMTLLSEKV
+1889 
-1899 RELKK
+1899 
-1904 DWHKADNALWDG
+1904 
-1916 SRLVEINNKL
+1916 
-1926 VILGGTFNNPEIYNV
+1926 
-1941 LVINANNEA
+1941 
-1950 KAEFIK
+1950 
-1956 EYIYNEFDNFR
+1956 
-1967 RNKET
+1967 
-1972 LGSLFE
+1972 
-1978 FEKNYDGEELVRTY
+1978 
-1992 MVDDF
+1992 
-1997 KYHKGRNS
+1997 
-2005 EWTRATLPS
+2005 
-2014 NFEDY
+2014 
-2019 GYTEG
+2019 
-2024 RNERYGSSFRTGKS
+2024 
-2038 VSSVQ
+2038 
-2043 LNEETDNNTDEK
+2043 TDEK
-2055 AGAIHDTLKFSMDDE
+2055 AGAIHDTLNFSIDDE

-2082 VFDAVKDEKNPDRR
+2082 VFDAIKDEKNPDRR

-2108 EHGMSVGKDIRI
+2108 KHGMNVGKNIRI

-2142 KNKSRIES
+2142 KNKSRIEA
-2150 FKSAVQDFENS
+2150 FKSVVNDFENS

-2180 KEYLKNSSLI
+2180 KEYLKKSSLI

-2239 IRTAKGYALI
+2239 IRTAKEYALI
-2249 ENANESSIEDV
+2249 ESVNEGSIEDV

-2278 NWKSEEGYK
+2278 NWRSEEGYK

-2313 ETAIEMA
+2313 EMAIEMA

-2328 KQQAKEVVA
+2328 KQQAKEVVS
-2337 DNNADKELLH
+2337 DNNANKELLH
-2347 SITEIYNQAD
+2347 SITEIYNQAN

-2391 KNNKRTEQYIK
+2391 KNNKKTEQYIK

-2408 NKIKSNAKEYRIILR
+2408 NKIKSDAKEYRITLR

-2450 ERLINRHLKPKPN
+2450 ERLINRHLKPKPS

-2496 EKTGYNKTVNQKGE
+2496 EKTGYNKTVNQEGE
-2510 RVNTVTLSRETEK
+2510 RVNKVTLSAETEK
-2523 LISALNNEIA
+2523 LISALNSEIA
-2533 STDGKI
+2533 NTDGKI

-2554 LDNDGNIKQ
+2554 FDNKGNIKQ

-2578 AEKNGKTSLKDFSL
+2578 AEKKGKTSLKDFSL
-2592 DELERI
+2592 SELKRI

-2630 GAEELQKVTGTHK
+2630 GAEELKKVTGTHK

-2653 KRVLLTYRKYM
+2653 KRTLLAYRKYM
-2664 SDPVR
+2664 SDPIR

-2695 DAKQLSL
+2695 DAEQLSI
-2702 DWTNEFEEQ
+2702 DWTNKYEEQ
-2711 MARFSYKAKKTYVRE
+2711 MSRFSYKAKKDYVRE
-2726 QAMEFDGID
+2726 QAMKFDGID
-2735 PNTKKPLIDRK
+2735 PNTKEELVDKK
-2746 TGEQVRVGL
+2746 TGEQVKVGL

-2891 LHEREDFKYNRL
+2891 LHERENFKYNRL

-2939 RYDHANDKLVKA
+2939 RYDHKNDSLVKA
-2951 VQEENLKSA
+2951 VQEENLNSA

-2968 THLGEE
+2968 THADEEEKSKLSIDEHFTDKYDEWDKKGGRFSFRVGTTSEVLQRLGVDDKNIWWDTSKILKIKNKHPEMTDDILKQVPNVLE
-2974 NNIKYSNVSFS
+2974 SPIIVMESYTVKGRLVLFGDVYDAKNNPVLVALELNPIGEGGKSLDIIKIASAYGKDSNLQHMIDKSNILYVEPNEKRTHTWLTGNGLQLPLPSSKYGFSDNIKSQNQGDVKYSV
-2985 QEHNS
+2985 E
-2990 ETKEIV
+2990 KE
-2996 KITLK
+2996 
-3001 NANKISSEKVFD
+3001 AH
-3013 VTEDVTKNF
+3013 
-3022 ERKSEGIAEF
+3022 
-3032 FKKLGNK
+3032 
-3039 ATNPELGIVELGK
+3039 
-3052 KGARST
+3052 ST
-3058 LFHGFGNDKLIAVGA
+3058 
-3073 IKDVIEHGTII
+3073 
-3084 NKTEKYKGK
+3084 
-3093 DYDRYILAGRGLI
+3093 
-3106 EGKDC
+3106 
-3111 YVSVVIKSYPNN
+3111 
-3123 KNLNSKFYLHE
+3123 
-3134 VTKIETD
+3134 
-3141 PHIMTSSQSS
+3141 
-3151 ENLVSES
+3151 
-3158 VPESIKPQDN
+3158 
-3168 ENVKLSIDEVLDYIE
+3168 LSIDEVLDFIE
-3183 REEQQKKKKKK
+3183 REEKQKKKKE
-3194 STPTT
+3194 STSTT

-3244 GKYII
+3244 GKYIR
-3249 AVLMA
+3249 AVLTA

-3321 KQGNNSREMAEISK
+3321 KQGNNSREMAEISR

-3462 KEQARTEVKI
+3462 KKQARTEVKI

-3539 GDTVYNTVLSLVDKN
+3539 GDTVYNTVLALIDKN
-3554 EEFYGLSLPGVDTV
+3554 EEFYGLSLPGVDTI

-3666 LKEKTSAGKQVD
+3666 LKGKTSTGKQVD

-3723 DKTTVVNAINSI
+3723 DKTTVVKAINSI
-3735 VSDLEDEQKT
+3735 VSDLEDEQKNA
-3745 SEGLDEYDNEEES
+3745 EGLDKYDNEEES
-3758 DSEPEL
+3758 DSKPEL

-3789 MEHKDKSKSEIKKLM
+3789 MEHKGKTKNQMKKLM

-3811 PMFEQYISAS
+3811 PIFKKYIEAS
-3821 KNNDADTT
+3821 KSNDADTT

-3841 SESSFKSALKKYQD
+3841 SESKFKSALRKCQD
-3855 KIKKQQSK
+3855 KIKKQKSK

>member
-1 MAQQRKRTAG
+1 MGELKDIITGRQSSKKYRKDNFSNLGARSG
-11 DDLRDFKA
+11 DFIGRNLEPQHNSEMTIR
-19 GKISGN
+19 KIVSGETEDTTGN
-25 YYHNG
+25 
-30 IDRSDNYIQHTS
+30 
-42 APRYITDENGKKQV
+42 
-56 ASYNEWLE
+56 
-64 QEVFQHQ
+64 
-71 HELANGTSSTSSNSK
+71 
-86 TATNDTAVKNSNNTS
+86 NDTGKTSLGMTVNEMFNIINRKKNSNNT
-101 SDTGSDIKTFF
+101 TGSDIKSFF
-112 NGNLNKANSSA
+112 NENLDKANSSA
-123 EDFREAIKNPNKSLD
+123 ENLKEAIKNPNKSLND
-138 DKVKGLTYMYNAA
+138 RVKGLTHMYNAA

-166 YDEIADRVN
+166 YDELADRVN
-175 KQTEINRQK
+175 KQTEINRQNAET
-184 AEAYARSQT
+184 AEAESAKLAEQ
-193 LKGMTEER
+193 
-201 KSLSDELDGIYH
+201 
-213 KIEVNRA
+213 
-220 RSSEDNKRIKEI
+220 
-232 NSKIGDLD
+232 
-240 KQIAEKQRNGEYD
+240 AEKE
-253 LSDSQK
+253 QK
-259 AVLADIGDKANKL
+259 YAD
-272 TESFEN
+272 
-278 KYKNSTLKQR
+278 KYKNSTLEQR
-288 QDARIHATTSE
+288 KNARIHATTEE
-299 LNWLNKHMY
+299 LDWLNKHMY
-308 ANATSE
+308 DNSSSK
-314 ELEDEYNKYKNEY
+314 ELEDYNNQLNKEANSLWNQRDEEQAYN
-327 ETKRKAIQNDSSN
+327 RLKAIEDEQGKLKTAIN
-340 NKGLQYTNL
+340 NAKLSEQ
-349 KEEYDEKIGNIEA
+349 KKKEYDDIVN
-362 EILKVKQRDA
+362 
-372 GKVLNDNIKAKTV
+372 NDIKAKTV
-385 MQKYYSLNL
+385 LQKYYALQHYDDTKHMLASTGHDTDSIKNQVTLDD
-394 YNELKDELG
+394 YN
-403 HKGYKTD
+403 
-410 EEIDGILKSKTQKD
+410 
-424 SFDYISKLSED
+424 YINKLSD
-435 ERNQIEKDFNNLSIA
+435 KERTQIEKNFKNLKKE
-450 GYDKGNLYKWYKRES
+450 GYDTESLYKWYERERDAEKAAETTRTS
-465 NAKIADEVNGNI
+465 TEYANE
-477 REFADDHPVVASAA
+477 HPVLGSIA
-491 SVGLRL
+491 SVGARL
-497 AGAVPDAVKYVSAKI
+497 GGAVPDAIKYISTDL
-512 DKNNGGDGYINPNET
+512 DKKYNGGDGYINPEATN
-527 YTAMSDNIRAKVSEN
+527 TAISDAMRAKVSEN

-555 MSIADFASLLP
+555 MSMADFASLLP

-574 VLSLGIMG
+574 ALSLGIMG

-593 IENGGTIDNAVKTG
+593 INNGGTIDNAVKTG

-632 KSTLRAAV
+632 KSTFRAAV

-672 SSYNLSKKK
+672 SSYNLSKKN

-693 NAASWDFWKQVG
+693 NAASWNFWKEVG
-705 LDFAGGAVS
+705 LDFAGGAIS
-714 GGVLNLATAGVNLGG
+714 GGVLNLATAGINLAGAKID
-729 VQMELA
+729 MA
-735 QNKESNLAD
+735 QNKESNAQI
-744 GKQALAD
+744 GKAVMAD

-765 TEKNDKAYNLAK
+765 TDKNDRAYNYA
-777 RMKKSIDTKGRES
+777 TKMQKLIETDNEGKIS
-790 IGAADVGNLR
+790 AGDVGNLM
-800 YLIGREI
+800 YLINREVAK
-807 SRNPELINK
+807 NPELVNK
-816 IAQVEKQDT
+816 IAQVKKQDT
-825 QEQNNQTVNVQ
+825 QEQGNKAVNVQ
-836 NVQNPTQQNTVQNVQ
+836 SEQNPTQQNTAQNG
-851 NTAQDEQQNA
+851 QQNA
-861 KQTQANTVIN
+861 EQAQASTAIN
-871 ATKKADTEAIGKM
+871 ATKKADTEDIGKM
-884 YGAYAFGKKHPNGI
+884 YGVYAFGKKHPNGI

-918 SAKINRSDKE
+918 SAKINRSDEE
-928 NTLIFNTN
+928 NTLVFNTN

-953 DTIVHGANEFDTY
+953 DAVVHSANEFDTY
-966 GARNYISNFEEWRE
+966 GARNYISNFEGWRE
-980 SPQAQKMSD
+980 SPQAQRMTD
-989 EEMLSKYN
+989 EEMLYKYN
-997 KAYSAAYSFGR
+997 RAYSAAYSFGR

-1013 NSLKET
+1013 DSLRET

-1035 QALSAGKRDVDINT
+1035 QALSTGRRDVDINT

-1085 QELIDVLGNLAKKTG
+1085 QDLINTLGNLATKTG

-1110 DGVNGVATG
+1110 DGVNGVAKD
-1119 GNIILSSEISSQKIL
+1119 GNIILSSEISGQKIL
-1134 ATAFH
+1134 ATALH

-1151 EWRTLSDFVADYL
+1151 EWRTLSDFVSDYL
-1164 VRNGYDLNK
+1164 VRKGVDLNK
-1173 MIDRKIEKYGNRLKT
+1173 MIDRTIERYGNRLQA
-1188 DENENIRDAALEEI
+1188 DEHGNTRDAALEEI
-1202 ICDTLMSIA
+1202 VCDTLMSIA
-1211 SNENALNIA
+1211 SDEKALNIA

-1234 KSLVAKV
+1234 KSLIAKV
-1241 KDWLIG
+1241 KDWLLG
-1247 KSKNYGAKAFAK
+1247 KSQNYGAKTFAK
-1259 DLEALENLAQRF
+1259 DLEALENLAHRF

-1279 ENITEQAEIQNG
+1279 ENITEQSEVQNG
-1291 EKIDVEKYSIKRKGH
+1291 EKINVEKYSIGSTDNIV
-1306 YAKQGGKFSGALTEN
+1306 QEKFDDN
-1321 EWASFYSSVMKSNQR
+1321 VNKKI
-1336 NYFRVGNNGILISDD
+1336 NNITQS
-1351 TNPLNYKL
+1351 
-1359 VCYEGDSSEPLV
+1359 
-1371 TAVYKLE
+1371 
-1378 NYDYNIHD
+1378 
-1386 KQFKLT
+1386 KQF
-1392 TLLEILKRSDD
+1392 IR
-1403 NEKHARSILENNRS
+1403 
-1417 VYGTIFK
+1417 
-1424 KYSTKSRRFND
+1424 
-1435 LTRKH
+1435 
-1440 NRNLQDVGVKSNG
+1440 
-1453 TGANQEIGQ
+1453 
-1462 ELSAGVKENFTNQTE
+1462 
-1477 VQNNEKIDVEKFSFD
+1477 
-1492 EDTNINIDDI
+1492 
-1502 KILRSIDRKSIN
+1502 
-1514 DFNSDDIQ
+1514 
-1522 KTEKWARKF
+1522 
-1531 YKELG
+1531 
-1536 VKSPF
+1536 
-1541 FRAWFGDWRAYDN
+1541 WFGDWQNSPAKASKVVDN
-1554 NEVNTLTL
+1554 NGEPLVLYH
-1562 NDTNKVKKGTIQ
+1562 Q
-1574 NKDTGFNIDVS
+1574 
-1585 RKGIDH
+1585 
-1591 IMVHLHNSEFAH
+1591 
-1603 CIVNNLHYI
+1603 
-1612 TENAILL
+1612 
-1619 DTYISKKTGKTK
+1619 TGKEFTTFDAK
-1631 HKNTSFMHSFYIP
+1631 QKGSGEFDSEMPTGIFMKP
-1644 VEYHEKKAIIKLYV
+1644 TN
-1658 EEYYNDWNDKIQR
+1658 NDIGVGGNIQM
-1671 RDYDIKKIETL
+1671 
-1682 NDADRFGENFSAP
+1682 P
-1695 LYASKNVSI
+1695 LYASIKNPLIVNNRSELVKFYDKNVQGYTKAKSAIDSVNKEYKAKFNEEMKRENEEYQKLWNAKKNGEISEEEYQKSI
-1704 NSIADLFEYVN
+1704 SRDALDEIMEEWENKVNEASRNAKALIDDYFKNSNYDGVIVN
-1715 MYDKEFNPKSV
+1715 NDVGSFGRS
-1726 SPILLNQDGTPKT
+1726 TKT
-1739 FYHSTNE
+1739 FIAFE
-1746 NFTEFKIGNGI
+1746 NT
-1757 LGKGIY
+1757 
-1763 FSDYSQ
+1763 
-1769 QIYGRNVIKAFLKA
+1769 
-1783 ENPVLYRK
+1783 
-1791 LPKGAREV
+1791 
-1799 NSAGIETRVIDD
+1799 
-1811 FFEKF
+1811 
-1816 PAYDAIVSRDEIVV
+1816 
-1830 KSALQVKSA
+1830 QVKSA

-1859 DYDFSDPSK
+1859 EDKDLVATHNISSQNLMNLINDFDGAGMPAPSIAIEKFNEVHEDYGDVT
-1868 LDDRELKIYNNRG
+1868 L
-1881 WSYGLFNK
+1881 LFNK
-1889 EDMTLLSEKV
+1889 DTIDPEADSRNKVYSRDAWTSIYPETEYKLNNKLLNKLADKLGTDVGMLKDNIFDRTGDIDEIKEKLGGLRGTKNAFIKEMGIKVTPENVEREPSSKLFYRIKFKKYIRQNNITFDDLVYNKKVRDDLLATVLNVPSVLEETQKDADDFNKILDDCKISKDAYNKYKEQIEYNLEYAKGKTQKVKSSNITDNDIDKAVDEHRNEYNTYVDSLINKGLLEGKYIIDKDIDIHDEKKKYKATLEYNLVNVIKSMETGVGSIGDWLNNGISYGDTIGTQEFSSIGEIHNNEKNLKLLSEEEQKEFDQKHTEALKSVVEEMTDDVDRFIDASNDIVDAFKQSKTKNGVYNDLKQYYPALKKSTVDKLFKV
-1899 RELKK
+1899 RDEIANMPTRYFEAKPHRAVGFNEVMAAVIPADADESLKK
-1904 DWHKADNALWDG
+1904 ALKRMNIPLYEYADESQRADAARKA
-1916 SRLVEINNKL
+1916 IN
-1926 VILGGTFNNPEIYNV
+1926 T
-1941 LVINANNEA
+1941 
-1950 KAEFIK
+1950 
-1956 EYIYNEFDNFR
+1956 EYTD
-1967 RNKET
+1967 K
-1972 LGSLFE
+1972 
-1978 FEKNYDGEELVRTY
+1978 
-1992 MVDDF
+1992 
-1997 KYHKGRNS
+1997 
-2005 EWTRATLPS
+2005 
-2014 NFEDY
+2014 
-2019 GYTEG
+2019 
-2024 RNERYGSSFRTGKS
+2024 TG
-2038 VSSVQ
+2038 V
-2043 LNEETDNNTDEK
+2043 
-2055 AGAIHDTLKFSMDDE
+2055 IHDTLKFSIDDE
-2070 YDDWLVNDDGKS
+2070 YDDLFDFSDNGEQHIDFDKAIDKNNPELTIEQIYHHSARNVKEGLFAGKGIKPEQKKIYNMVKS
-2082 VFDAVKDEKNPDRR
+2082 VMRSYHINPNAETDSLVTEYVDALNTFIDTVQNDKSNFTDAFESFVLKCREALQYSTQLDEQHEAWAKEIRDELRGTTLLIPENAIDT
-2096 ISILYHYAGKTA
+2096 IKENYG
-2108 EHGMSVGKDIRI
+2108 SVGK
-2120 GQSGMHRLVCNVLQ
+2120 
-2134 EYGVNLNG
+2134 Y
-2142 KNKSRIES
+2142 K
-2150 FKSAVQDFENS
+2150 
-2161 VKNDTQSFN
+2161 
-2170 DAIESLAEEC
+2170 
-2180 KEYLKNSSLI
+2180 
-2190 DKKHSEWAKDLSDSL
+2190 
-2205 KEVTLVIPKGDIDFI
+2205 
-2220 KSAYG
+2220 
-2225 SITNFRK
+2225 K
-2232 ALMGKIN
+2232 ALFGKIN
-2239 IRTAKGYALI
+2239 VKL
-2249 ENANESSIEDV
+2249 EHNARGITGKASGSYIED
-2260 GNSISEIIGDI
+2260 IGSHLENIGGRSLMIED
-2271 AGIDETF
+2271 GFD
-2278 NWKSEEGYK
+2278 WDSDSGYRM
-2287 TLERFINYDLAEHF
+2287 LDHIMNYVLTPQYVATY
-2301 VSIDGKSVQSID
+2301 DGKFESESTID
-2313 ETAIEMA
+2313 AAAIQMA
-2320 FDVATEYL
+2320 FDTTAEYL
-2328 KQQAKEVVA
+2328 KQQGKAAVMQNNIDKRKLRDINKALRQAEKAKTA
-2337 DNNADKELLH
+2337 L
-2347 SITEIYNQAD
+2347 NQKTIENYKTD
-2357 EEHELLL
+2357 
-2364 KEKNARYAEQISE
+2364 ISE
-2377 QKKNAEKQI
+2377 QKAKYNEQREKYRQAYNALKDK
-2386 KSLVR
+2386 KS
-2391 KNNKRTEQYIK
+2391 EQAKDYR
-2402 NDIKLR
+2402 D
-2408 NKIKSNAKEYRIILR
+2408 KIHELEELNAKQR
-2423 ATKKTVA
+2423 AVINTRKKVIA
-2430 EEYRAERDKTK
+2430 DEYRAERDKTK
-2441 YRQKISTTL
+2441 YRQKINTTL
-2450 ERLINRHLKPKPN
+2450 ERLINRHLKPKPS

-2496 EKTGYNKTVNQKGE
+2496 EKTGYNKTDNQEGE
-2510 RVNTVTLSRETEK
+2510 RVNKVTLSAETEK
-2523 LISALNNEIA
+2523 LILALNSEIA
-2533 STDGKI
+2533 NTDGKI

-2554 LDNDGNIKQ
+2554 FDNNGNIKQ

-2592 DELERI
+2592 SELKRI

-2630 GAEELQKVTGTHK
+2630 GAEELKKVTGTHK

-2653 KRVLLTYRKYM
+2653 KRTLLAYRKYM
-2664 SDPVR
+2664 SDPIR

-2675 GYHNDSVIVQMMEML
+2675 GYHNDSVIVQLMDML

-2695 DAKQLSL
+2695 DAEQLSIY
-2702 DWTNEFEEQ
+2702 WTNKYEEQ
-2711 MARFSYKAKKTYVRE
+2711 MSRFSYKAKKDYVRE

-2735 PNTKKPLIDRK
+2735 PNTKETLVDKK
-2746 TGEQVRVGL
+2746 TGEQVKVGL

-2767 EDEYGRAHM
+2767 EDEYGKAHM

-2891 LHEREDFKYNRL
+2891 LHERENFKYNRL

-2939 RYDHANDKLVKA
+2939 RYDHKNDSLVKA
-2951 VQEENLKSA
+2951 VQEENLNSA

-2968 THLGEE
+2968 THADEE
-2974 NNIKYSNVSFS
+2974 
-2985 QEHNS
+2985 
-2990 ETKEIV
+2990 
-2996 KITLK
+2996 
-3001 NANKISSEKVFD
+3001 EK
-3013 VTEDVTKNF
+3013 
-3022 ERKSEGIAEF
+3022 S
-3032 FKKLGNK
+3032 
-3039 ATNPELGIVELGK
+3039 
-3052 KGARST
+3052 
-3058 LFHGFGNDKLIAVGA
+3058 
-3073 IKDVIEHGTII
+3073 
-3084 NKTEKYKGK
+3084 
-3093 DYDRYILAGRGLI
+3093 
-3106 EGKDC
+3106 
-3111 YVSVVIKSYPNN
+3111 
-3123 KNLNSKFYLHE
+3123 
-3134 VTKIETD
+3134 
-3141 PHIMTSSQSS
+3141 
-3151 ENLVSES
+3151 
-3158 VPESIKPQDN
+3158 
-3168 ENVKLSIDEVLDYIE
+3168 KLSIDEVLDFIE
-3183 REEQQKKKKKK
+3183 REEKQKKKKK
-3194 STPTT
+3194 STSTT

-3244 GKYII
+3244 GKYIR
-3249 AVLMA
+3249 AVLTA

-3321 KQGNNSREMAEISK
+3321 KQGNNSREMAEISR

-3539 GDTVYNTVLSLVDKN
+3539 GDTVYNTVLALIDKN
-3554 EEFYGLSLPGVDTV
+3554 EEFYGLSLPGVDTI

-3666 LKEKTSAGKQVD
+3666 LKEKTSTGKQVD

-3723 DKTTVVNAINSI
+3723 DKTTVVKAINSI
-3735 VSDLEDEQKT
+3735 VSDLEDEQKNA
-3745 SEGLDEYDNEEES
+3745 EGLDKYDNEEGN

-3789 MEHKDKSKSEIKKLM
+3789 MEQKGKTKNQMKKLM

-3811 PMFEQYISAS
+3811 PIFEKYIDAS

-3841 SESSFKSALKKYQD
+3841 SESKFKSALKKYQG
-3855 KIKKQQSK
+3855 KVKKQQSK

>member
-25 YYHNG
+25 FYHNG

-42 APRYITDENGKKQV
+42 APRYITDENGKTQV
-56 ASYNEWLE
+56 ASYNEWIQ

-71 HELANGTSSTSSNSK
+71 HDLPNDTSSTSSNNK
-86 TATNDTAVKNSNNTS
+86 TATNDISVKSSNNTS
-101 SDTGSDIKTFF
+101 SSAGSDIKSFF
-112 NGNLNKANSSA
+112 SGNLNNANSSA
-123 EDFREAIKNPNKSLD
+123 EDLKDAIKNPNKSLND
-138 DKVKGLTYMYNAA
+138 RVKGLTYMYNAA

-166 YDEIADRVN
+166 YDELADRVN
-175 KQTEINRQK
+175 KQTEINRHNAK
-184 AEAYARSQT
+184 EYARSQS

-201 KSLSDELDGIYH
+201 KALVDERNKYALDNGLVTSTGIDTRKKDRY
-213 KIEVNRA
+213 KVY
-220 RSSEDNKRIKEI
+220 SEY
-232 NSKIGDLD
+232 NSKIDELD

-259 AVLADIGDKANKL
+259 AVLADIGNKANKL

-278 KYKNSTLKQR
+278 KYKNSTLEQR
-288 QDARIHATTSE
+288 LNARLHATTSE

-308 ANATSE
+308 DNATSE
-314 ELEDEYNKYKNEY
+314 ELEKYNRELSKEY
-327 ETKRKAIQNDSSN
+327 ENLYDRGTTGTDE
-340 NKGLQYTNL
+340 NKEARRRNIEDEQDKIDTYINRAKLSEQ
-349 KEEYDEKIGNIEA
+349 KKKEYDDIVDKNV
-362 EILKVKQRDA
+362 IL
-372 GKVLNDNIKAKTV
+372 KTV
-385 MQKYYSLNL
+385 MQKYYALQHYDDTKHMLASTGHDTDSIKNQVTLDD
-394 YNELKDELG
+394 YN
-403 HKGYKTD
+403 
-410 EEIDGILKSKTQKD
+410 
-424 SFDYISKLSED
+424 YINKLSD
-435 ERNQIEKDFNNLSIA
+435 KERTQIEKNFKNLKKE
-450 GYDKGNLYKWYKRES
+450 GYDTESLYKWYERERDEEKAAETTRIS
-465 NAKIADEVNGNI
+465 TEYADE
-477 REFADDHPVVASAA
+477 HPILGSIA
-491 SVGLRL
+491 SVGARL
-497 AGAVPDAVKYVSAKI
+497 GGAVPDAAKYISTDL
-512 DKNNGGDGYINPNET
+512 DKKYNGGDGYINPEATN
-527 YTAMSDNIRAKVSEN
+527 TAISDAMRAKVSEN

-555 MSIADFASLLP
+555 MSMADFASLLP

-574 VLSLGIMG
+574 ALSLGIMG
-582 TSAGVGAANEV
+582 TSAGVGSANEV
-593 IENGGTIDNAVKTG
+593 INNGGTIDNAVKTG

-617 EKVSLEQLSV
+617 EKVSLEQLSA

-632 KSTLRAAV
+632 KSTFRAAV

-672 SSYNLSKKK
+672 SSYNLSKKN

-693 NAASWDFWKQVG
+693 NAASWDFWKNVG
-705 LDFAGGAVS
+705 LDFAGGAIS
-714 GGVLNLATAGVNLGG
+714 GGVLNLATAGINLAGAKID
-729 VQMELA
+729 MA
-735 QNKESNLAD
+735 QNKESNAQI
-744 GKQALAD
+744 GKAVMAD

-765 TEKNDKAYNLAK
+765 TDKNDRAYNYAHKMQKLVETDNEGKISA
-777 RMKKSIDTKGRES
+777 G
-790 IGAADVGNLR
+790 DVGNLM
-800 YLIGREI
+800 YLINREVGK
-807 SRNPELINK
+807 NPELVNK
-816 IAQVEKQDT
+816 IAQVKKQNT
-825 QEQNNQTVNVQ
+825 REQSNQTVNAQ
-836 NVQNPTQQNTVQNVQ
+836 NEQSPTQQNTAQNG
-851 NTAQDEQQNA
+851 QQNA
-861 KQTQANTVIN
+861 EQASTVIN
-871 ATKKADTEAIGKM
+871 ATKKADTEDIGKM
-884 YGAYAFGKKHPNGI
+884 YGVYAFGKKHPNGI

-918 SAKINRSDKE
+918 SAKINRSDEE
-928 NTLIFNTN
+928 NTLVFNTN

-945 ITFSDSQL
+945 ITFSDSQF
-953 DTIVHGANEFDTY
+953 DTIVHSANEFDTY

-980 SPQAQKMSD
+980 SPQAQRMTD
-989 EEMLSKYN
+989 DEMLYKYN
-997 KAYSAAYSFGR
+997 RAYSAAYSFGR

-1013 NSLKET
+1013 DSLRET

-1035 QALSAGKRDVDINT
+1035 QALSTGRRDVDINT

-1071 SVYADSGT
+1071 GVYADSGT
-1079 DVSHIP
+1079 EVSHIP
-1085 QELIDVLGNLAKKTG
+1085 QELINTLGNLSQKTG

-1110 DGVNGVATG
+1110 DGVNGVAKD

-1134 ATAFH
+1134 ATALH

-1151 EWRTLSDFVADYL
+1151 EWQTLSDFVSDYL
-1164 VRNGYDLNK
+1164 VRKGVDLNK
-1173 MIDRKIEKYGNRLKT
+1173 MIDRTIERYGNRLQA
-1188 DENENIRDAALEEI
+1188 DEHENTRDAALEEI
-1202 ICDTLMSIA
+1202 VCDTLMSIA
-1211 SNENALNIA
+1211 SDEKALNIA

-1234 KSLVAKV
+1234 KSLIAKV

-1247 KSKNYGAKAFAK
+1247 KSTNYGAKAFAK
-1259 DLEALENLAQRF
+1259 DLEALEKLAQRF

-1279 ENITEQAEIQNG
+1279 ENITEQ
-1291 EKIDVEKYSIKRKGH
+1291 
-1306 YAKQGGKFSGALTEN
+1306 
-1321 EWASFYSSVMKSNQR
+1321 
-1336 NYFRVGNNGILISDD
+1336 
-1351 TNPLNYKL
+1351 
-1359 VCYEGDSSEPLV
+1359 
-1371 TAVYKLE
+1371 
-1378 NYDYNIHD
+1378 
-1386 KQFKLT
+1386 
-1392 TLLEILKRSDD
+1392 
-1403 NEKHARSILENNRS
+1403 
-1417 VYGTIFK
+1417 
-1424 KYSTKSRRFND
+1424 
-1435 LTRKH
+1435 
-1440 NRNLQDVGVKSNG
+1440 
-1453 TGANQEIGQ
+1453 
-1462 ELSAGVKENFTNQTE
+1462 TE
-1477 VQNNEKIDVEKFSFD
+1477 VQNGERLDVEKFSVEYTD
-1492 EDTNINIDDI
+1492 DNKPVVVITDNIL
-1502 KILRSIDRKSIN
+1502 K
-1514 DFNSDDIQ
+1514 
-1522 KTEKWARKF
+1522 
-1531 YKELG
+1531 G
-1536 VKSPF
+1536 VPKK
-1541 FRAWFGDWRAYDN
+1541 DWI
-1554 NEVNTLTL
+1554 TT
-1562 NDTNKVKKGTIQ
+1562 VKKTISNKFKNGIPIKGRLIKV
-1574 NKDTGFNIDVS
+1574 NKDTGNEYTNSSYTQRIRSTNSTVYKNKLKAANNLDEIIISSTNYINEALNHPRKDNIKQFARGNVLMEIGNNQYRAEVIIGYTGGNNMLLYDLINLKS
-1585 RKGIDH
+1585 TSFTIKKADASTAQQKT
-1591 IMVHLHNSEFAH
+1591 NSEDSRLNASATN
-1603 CIVNNLHYI
+1603 IISQNSNNVN
-1612 TENAILL
+1612 
-1619 DTYISKKTGKTK
+1619 
-1631 HKNTSFMHSFYIP
+1631 
-1644 VEYHEKKAIIKLYV
+1644 
-1658 EEYYNDWNDKIQR
+1658 
-1671 RDYDIKKIETL
+1671 
-1682 NDADRFGENFSAP
+1682 
-1695 LYASKNVSI
+1695 
-1704 NSIADLFEYVN
+1704 
-1715 MYDKEFNPKSV
+1715 
-1726 SPILLNQDGTPKT
+1726 
-1739 FYHSTNE
+1739 
-1746 NFTEFKIGNGI
+1746 
-1757 LGKGIY
+1757 
-1763 FSDYSQ
+1763 
-1769 QIYGRNVIKAFLKA
+1769 
-1783 ENPVLYRK
+1783 
-1791 LPKGAREV
+1791 
-1799 NSAGIETRVIDD
+1799 
-1811 FFEKF
+1811 EKF
-1816 PAYDAIVSRDEIVV
+1816 
-1830 KSALQVKSA
+1830 
-1839 TDNIGTFD
+1839 
-1847 GNNPDI
+1847 
-1853 RYSLDE
+1853 SLDE
-1859 DYDFSDPSK
+1859 D
-1868 LDDRELKIYNNRG
+1868 
-1881 WSYGLFNK
+1881 
-1889 EDMTLLSEKV
+1889 
-1899 RELKK
+1899 
-1904 DWHKADNALWDG
+1904 
-1916 SRLVEINNKL
+1916 
-1926 VILGGTFNNPEIYNV
+1926 
-1941 LVINANNEA
+1941 
-1950 KAEFIK
+1950 
-1956 EYIYNEFDNFR
+1956 
-1967 RNKET
+1967 
-1972 LGSLFE
+1972 
-1978 FEKNYDGEELVRTY
+1978 
-1992 MVDDF
+1992 
-1997 KYHKGRNS
+1997 
-2005 EWTRATLPS
+2005 
-2014 NFEDY
+2014 
-2019 GYTEG
+2019 
-2024 RNERYGSSFRTGKS
+2024 
-2038 VSSVQ
+2038 
-2043 LNEETDNNTDEK
+2043 TDEK
-2055 AGAIHDTLKFSMDDE
+2055 AGAIHDTLNFSIDDE

-2082 VFDAVKDEKNPDRR
+2082 VFDAIKDEKNPDRR

-2108 EHGMSVGKDIRI
+2108 KHGMNVGKNIRI

-2142 KNKSRIES
+2142 KNKSRIEA
-2150 FKSAVQDFENS
+2150 FKSVVNDFENS

-2180 KEYLKNSSLI
+2180 KEYLKKSSLI

-2249 ENANESSIEDV
+2249 ESVNEGSIEDV

-2278 NWKSEEGYK
+2278 NWRSEEGYK

-2328 KQQAKEVVA
+2328 KQQAKEVVL
-2337 DNNADKELLH
+2337 DNNANKELLH
-2347 SITEIYNQAD
+2347 SVTEIYNQAN

-2386 KSLVR
+2386 KFLVR

-2408 NKIKSNAKEYRIILR
+2408 NKIEEYRIILH

-2450 ERLINRHLKPKPN
+2450 ERLINRHLKPKPS

-2496 EKTGYNKTVNQKGE
+2496 EKTGYNKTVNQKDE
-2510 RVNTVTLSRETEK
+2510 RVNKVTLSAETEK
-2523 LISALNNEIA
+2523 LISALNSEIA
-2533 STDGKI
+2533 NTDGKI

-2554 LDNDGNIKQ
+2554 FDNKGNIKQ

-2592 DELERI
+2592 SELKRI

-2630 GAEELQKVTGTHK
+2630 GAEELKKVTGTHK

-2653 KRVLLTYRKYM
+2653 KRTLLAYRKYM
-2664 SDPVR
+2664 SDPIR

-2675 GYHNDSVIVQMMEML
+2675 GYHNDSVIVQLMDML

-2695 DAKQLSL
+2695 DAEQLSI
-2702 DWTNEFEEQ
+2702 DWTNKYEEQ
-2711 MARFSYKAKKTYVRE
+2711 MSRFSYKAKKDYVRE

-2735 PNTKKPLIDRK
+2735 PNTKEELVDKK
-2746 TGEQVRVGL
+2746 TGEQVKVGL

-2891 LHEREDFKYNRL
+2891 LHERENFKYNRL

-2939 RYDHANDKLVKA
+2939 RYDHKNDSLVKA
-2951 VQEENLKSA
+2951 VQEENLNSA

-2968 THLGEE
+2968 THADEEEKSKLSIDEHFTDKYDEWDKKGGRFSFRVGTTSEVLQRLGVDDKNIWWDTSKILKIKNKHPEMTDDILKQVPNVLE
-2974 NNIKYSNVSFS
+2974 SPIIVMESYTVKGRLVLFGDVYDAKNNPVLVALELNPIGEGGKSLDIIKIASAYGKDSNLQHMIDKSNILYVEPNEKRTHTWLTGNGLQLPLPSSKYGFSDNIKSQNQGDVKYSV
-2985 QEHNS
+2985 E
-2990 ETKEIV
+2990 KE
-2996 KITLK
+2996 
-3001 NANKISSEKVFD
+3001 AH
-3013 VTEDVTKNF
+3013 
-3022 ERKSEGIAEF
+3022 
-3032 FKKLGNK
+3032 
-3039 ATNPELGIVELGK
+3039 
-3052 KGARST
+3052 ST
-3058 LFHGFGNDKLIAVGA
+3058 
-3073 IKDVIEHGTII
+3073 
-3084 NKTEKYKGK
+3084 
-3093 DYDRYILAGRGLI
+3093 
-3106 EGKDC
+3106 
-3111 YVSVVIKSYPNN
+3111 
-3123 KNLNSKFYLHE
+3123 
-3134 VTKIETD
+3134 
-3141 PHIMTSSQSS
+3141 
-3151 ENLVSES
+3151 
-3158 VPESIKPQDN
+3158 
-3168 ENVKLSIDEVLDYIE
+3168 LSIDEVLDFIE
-3183 REEQQKKKKKK
+3183 REEKQKKKKE
-3194 STPTT
+3194 STSTT

-3244 GKYII
+3244 GKYIR
-3249 AVLMA
+3249 AVLTA

-3321 KQGNNSREMAEISK
+3321 KQGNNSREMAEISR

-3450 LKDYKQAVSEFE
+3450 LKDYKQAVSESE
-3462 KEQARTEVKI
+3462 KKQARTEVKI

-3539 GDTVYNTVLSLVDKN
+3539 GDTVYNTVLALIDKN
-3554 EEFYGLSLPGVDTV
+3554 EEFYGLSLPGVDTI

-3666 LKEKTSAGKQVD
+3666 LKGKTSTGKQVD

-3723 DKTTVVNAINSI
+3723 DKTTVVKAINSI
-3735 VSDLEDEQKT
+3735 VSDLEDEQKNA
-3745 SEGLDEYDNEEES
+3745 EGLDKYDNEEES
-3758 DSEPEL
+3758 DSKPEL

-3772 FLKNGDTESY
+3772 FLKNGDTANY

-3789 MEHKDKSKSEIKKLM
+3789 MEHKGKTKNQMKKLM

-3811 PMFEQYISAS
+3811 PIFKKYIEAS
-3821 KNNDADTT
+3821 KSNDADTT

-3841 SESSFKSALKKYQD
+3841 SESKFKSALRKYQD
-3855 KIKKQQSK
+3855 KIKKRQGK

>member
-25 YYHNG
+25 FYHNG

-42 APRYITDENGKKQV
+42 APRYITDENGKTQV
-56 ASYNEWLE
+56 ASYNEWIQ

-71 HELANGTSSTSSNSK
+71 HDLPNDTSSTSSNNK
-86 TATNDTAVKNSNNTS
+86 TATNDISVKSSNNTS
-101 SDTGSDIKTFF
+101 SSTGSDIKSFF
-112 NGNLNKANSSA
+112 SGNLNNANSSA
-123 EDFREAIKNPNKSLD
+123 EDLKDAIKNPNKSLND
-138 DKVKGLTYMYNAA
+138 RVKGLTHMYNAA

-166 YDEIADRVN
+166 YDELADRVN
-175 KQTEINRQK
+175 KQTEINRQNAET
-184 AEAYARSQT
+184 AEAENAKLAEQ
-193 LKGMTEER
+193 
-201 KSLSDELDGIYH
+201 
-213 KIEVNRA
+213 
-220 RSSEDNKRIKEI
+220 
-232 NSKIGDLD
+232 
-240 KQIAEKQRNGEYD
+240 AEKE
-253 LSDSQK
+253 QK
-259 AVLADIGDKANKL
+259 YAD
-272 TESFEN
+272 
-278 KYKNSTLKQR
+278 KYKNSTLEQR
-288 QDARIHATTSE
+288 KNARIHATTEE
-299 LNWLNKHMY
+299 LDWLNKHMY
-308 ANATSE
+308 DNSSSK
-314 ELEDEYNKYKNEY
+314 ELEDYNNQLNKEANSLWNQRDEEQAYN
-327 ETKRKAIQNDSSN
+327 RLKAIEDEQG
-340 NKGLQYTNL
+340 KL
-349 KEEYDEKIGNIEA
+349 KTAIDNAKLSEQKKKEYDDIVN
-362 EILKVKQRDA
+362 
-372 GKVLNDNIKAKTV
+372 NDIKAKTV
-385 MQKYYSLNL
+385 LQKYYALQEYL
-394 YNELKDELG
+394 
-403 HKGYKTD
+403 KTD
-410 EEIDGILKSKTQKD
+410 TSDADEADNTDNS
-424 SFDYISKLSED
+424 YIKKLSES
-435 ERNQIEKDFNNLSIA
+435 ERNKIKADFLKLK
-450 GYDKGNLYKWYKRES
+450 DKGYNTESLYKWYAREQDEKKAED
-465 NAKIADEVNGNI
+465 NLDRIKMYAKK
-477 REFADDHPVVASAA
+477 HPVIASAN
-491 SVGLRL
+491 SIGQKFVG
-497 AGAVPDAVKYVSAKI
+497 GVPDAIQYISANI
-512 DKNNGGDGYINPNET
+512 DKKYNGGDGYINPDTTET
-527 YTAMSDNIRAKVSEN
+527 AKSEAIRQSVSER
-542 INNDFGSFLYNTG
+542 INNDFGSLLYTAG
-555 MSIADFASLLP
+555 MGIADSTINMVMNKFI
-566 LNAVPGGQ
+566 PGGSAMG
-574 VLSLGIMG
+574 LTLLG
-582 TSAGVGAANEV
+582 TSAGVSGANEV
-593 IENGGTIDNAVKTG
+593 IENGGSIENAVTTG
-607 IAAGIAETLF
+607 VANGIAEALF
-617 EKVSLEQLSV
+617 EKISLEQLSA
-627 FKASG
+627 FRASG
-632 KSTLRAAV
+632 KSTFRAAV

-672 SSYNLSKKK
+672 SSYNLSKKN

-693 NAASWDFWKQVG
+693 NAASWDFWKNVG
-705 LDFAGGAVS
+705 LDFAGGAIS
-714 GGVLNLATAGVNLGG
+714 GGVLNLATAGINLAGAKID
-729 VQMELA
+729 MA
-735 QNKESNLAD
+735 QNKESNAQI
-744 GKQALAD
+744 GKAVMAD

-765 TEKNDKAYNLAK
+765 TDKNDRAYNYAHKMQKLVETDNEGKISA
-777 RMKKSIDTKGRES
+777 G
-790 IGAADVGNLR
+790 DVGNLM
-800 YLIGREI
+800 YLINREVGK
-807 SRNPELINK
+807 NPELVNK
-816 IAQVEKQDT
+816 IAQVKKQNT
-825 QEQNNQTVNVQ
+825 REQSNQTVNAQ
-836 NVQNPTQQNTVQNVQ
+836 NEQSPTQQNTAQNG
-851 NTAQDEQQNA
+851 QQNA
-861 KQTQANTVIN
+861 EQASTVIN
-871 ATKKADTEAIGKM
+871 ATKKADTEDIGKM
-884 YGAYAFGKKHPNGI
+884 YGVYAFGKKHPNGI

-918 SAKINRSDKE
+918 SAKINRSDEE
-928 NTLIFNTN
+928 NTLVFNTN

-945 ITFSDSQL
+945 ITFSDSQF
-953 DTIVHGANEFDTY
+953 DTIVHSANEFDTY

-980 SPQAQKMSD
+980 SPQAQRMTD
-989 EEMLSKYN
+989 DEMLYKYN
-997 KAYSAAYSFGR
+997 RAYSAAYSFGR

-1013 NSLKET
+1013 DSLRET

-1035 QALSAGKRDVDINT
+1035 QALSTGRRDVDINT

-1071 SVYADSGT
+1071 GVYADSGT
-1079 DVSHIP
+1079 EVSHIP
-1085 QELIDVLGNLAKKTG
+1085 QELINTLGNLSQKTG

-1110 DGVNGVATG
+1110 DGVNGVAKD

-1134 ATAFH
+1134 ATALH

-1151 EWRTLSDFVADYL
+1151 EWQTLSDFVSDYL
-1164 VRNGYDLNK
+1164 VRKGVDLNK
-1173 MIDRKIEKYGNRLKT
+1173 MIDRTIERYGNRLQA
-1188 DENENIRDAALEEI
+1188 DEHENTRDAALEEI
-1202 ICDTLMSIA
+1202 VCDTLMSIA
-1211 SNENALNIA
+1211 SDEKALNIA

-1234 KSLVAKV
+1234 KSLIAKV

-1247 KSKNYGAKAFAK
+1247 KSTNYGAKAFAK
-1259 DLEALENLAQRF
+1259 DLEALEKLAQRF

-1279 ENITEQAEIQNG
+1279 ENITEQ
-1291 EKIDVEKYSIKRKGH
+1291 
-1306 YAKQGGKFSGALTEN
+1306 
-1321 EWASFYSSVMKSNQR
+1321 
-1336 NYFRVGNNGILISDD
+1336 
-1351 TNPLNYKL
+1351 
-1359 VCYEGDSSEPLV
+1359 
-1371 TAVYKLE
+1371 
-1378 NYDYNIHD
+1378 
-1386 KQFKLT
+1386 
-1392 TLLEILKRSDD
+1392 
-1403 NEKHARSILENNRS
+1403 
-1417 VYGTIFK
+1417 
-1424 KYSTKSRRFND
+1424 
-1435 LTRKH
+1435 
-1440 NRNLQDVGVKSNG
+1440 
-1453 TGANQEIGQ
+1453 
-1462 ELSAGVKENFTNQTE
+1462 TE
-1477 VQNNEKIDVEKFSFD
+1477 VQNGERLDVEKFSVEYTD
-1492 EDTNINIDDI
+1492 DNKPVVVITDNIL
-1502 KILRSIDRKSIN
+1502 K
-1514 DFNSDDIQ
+1514 
-1522 KTEKWARKF
+1522 
-1531 YKELG
+1531 G
-1536 VKSPF
+1536 VPKK
-1541 FRAWFGDWRAYDN
+1541 DWI
-1554 NEVNTLTL
+1554 TT
-1562 NDTNKVKKGTIQ
+1562 VKKTISNKFKNGIPIKGRLIKV
-1574 NKDTGFNIDVS
+1574 NKDTGNEYTNSSYTQRIRSTNSTVYKNKLKAANNLDEIIISSTNYINEALNHPRKDNIKQFARGNVLMEIGNNQYRAEVIIGYTGGNNMLLYDLINLKS
-1585 RKGIDH
+1585 TSFTIKKADASTAQQKT
-1591 IMVHLHNSEFAH
+1591 NSEDSRLNASATN
-1603 CIVNNLHYI
+1603 IISQNSNNVN
-1612 TENAILL
+1612 
-1619 DTYISKKTGKTK
+1619 
-1631 HKNTSFMHSFYIP
+1631 
-1644 VEYHEKKAIIKLYV
+1644 
-1658 EEYYNDWNDKIQR
+1658 
-1671 RDYDIKKIETL
+1671 
-1682 NDADRFGENFSAP
+1682 
-1695 LYASKNVSI
+1695 
-1704 NSIADLFEYVN
+1704 
-1715 MYDKEFNPKSV
+1715 
-1726 SPILLNQDGTPKT
+1726 
-1739 FYHSTNE
+1739 
-1746 NFTEFKIGNGI
+1746 
-1757 LGKGIY
+1757 
-1763 FSDYSQ
+1763 
-1769 QIYGRNVIKAFLKA
+1769 
-1783 ENPVLYRK
+1783 
-1791 LPKGAREV
+1791 
-1799 NSAGIETRVIDD
+1799 
-1811 FFEKF
+1811 EKF
-1816 PAYDAIVSRDEIVV
+1816 
-1830 KSALQVKSA
+1830 
-1839 TDNIGTFD
+1839 
-1847 GNNPDI
+1847 
-1853 RYSLDE
+1853 SLDE
-1859 DYDFSDPSK
+1859 D
-1868 LDDRELKIYNNRG
+1868 
-1881 WSYGLFNK
+1881 
-1889 EDMTLLSEKV
+1889 
-1899 RELKK
+1899 
-1904 DWHKADNALWDG
+1904 
-1916 SRLVEINNKL
+1916 
-1926 VILGGTFNNPEIYNV
+1926 
-1941 LVINANNEA
+1941 
-1950 KAEFIK
+1950 
-1956 EYIYNEFDNFR
+1956 
-1967 RNKET
+1967 
-1972 LGSLFE
+1972 
-1978 FEKNYDGEELVRTY
+1978 
-1992 MVDDF
+1992 
-1997 KYHKGRNS
+1997 
-2005 EWTRATLPS
+2005 
-2014 NFEDY
+2014 
-2019 GYTEG
+2019 
-2024 RNERYGSSFRTGKS
+2024 
-2038 VSSVQ
+2038 
-2043 LNEETDNNTDEK
+2043 TDEK
-2055 AGAIHDTLKFSMDDE
+2055 AGAIHDTLNFSIDDE

-2082 VFDAVKDEKNPDRR
+2082 VFDAIKDEKNPDRR

-2108 EHGMSVGKDIRI
+2108 KHGMNVGKNIRI

-2142 KNKSRIES
+2142 KNKSRIEA
-2150 FKSAVQDFENS
+2150 FKSVVNDFENS

-2180 KEYLKNSSLI
+2180 KEYLKKSSLI

-2239 IRTAKGYALI
+2239 IRTAKEYALI
-2249 ENANESSIEDV
+2249 ESVNEGSIEDV

-2278 NWKSEEGYK
+2278 NWRSEEGYK

-2313 ETAIEMA
+2313 EMAIEMA

-2328 KQQAKEVVA
+2328 KQQAKEVVS
-2337 DNNADKELLH
+2337 DNNANKELLH
-2347 SITEIYNQAD
+2347 SITEIYNQAN

-2386 KSLVR
+2386 KSLER
-2391 KNNKRTEQYIK
+2391 KNNKKTEQYIK

-2408 NKIKSNAKEYRIILR
+2408 NKIKSDAKEYRITLR

-2450 ERLINRHLKPKPN
+2450 ERLINRHLKPKPS

-2496 EKTGYNKTVNQKGE
+2496 EKTGYNKTVNQEGE
-2510 RVNTVTLSRETEK
+2510 RVNKVTLSAETEK
-2523 LISALNNEIA
+2523 LISALNSEIA
-2533 STDGKI
+2533 NTDGKI

-2554 LDNDGNIKQ
+2554 FDNKGNIKQ

-2578 AEKNGKTSLKDFSL
+2578 AEKKGKTSLKDFSL
-2592 DELERI
+2592 SELKRI

-2630 GAEELQKVTGTHK
+2630 GAEELKKVTGTHK

-2653 KRVLLTYRKYM
+2653 KRTLLAYRKYM
-2664 SDPVR
+2664 SDPIR

-2695 DAKQLSL
+2695 DAEQLSI
-2702 DWTNEFEEQ
+2702 DWTNKYEEQ
-2711 MARFSYKAKKTYVRE
+2711 MSRFSYKAKKDYVRE
-2726 QAMEFDGID
+2726 QAMKFDGID
-2735 PNTKKPLIDRK
+2735 PNTKEELVDKK
-2746 TGEQVRVGL
+2746 TGEQVKVGL

-2891 LHEREDFKYNRL
+2891 LHERENFKYNRL

-2939 RYDHANDKLVKA
+2939 RYDHKNDSLVKA
-2951 VQEENLKSA
+2951 VQEENLNSA

-2968 THLGEE
+2968 THADEEEKSKLSIDEHFTDKYDEWDKKGGRFSFRVGTTSEVLQRLGVDDKNIWWDTSKILKIKNKHPEMTDDILKQVPNVLE
-2974 NNIKYSNVSFS
+2974 SPIIVMESYTVKGRLVLFGDVYDAKNNPVLVALELNPIGEGGKSLDIIKIASAYGKDSNLQHMIDKSNILYVEPNEKRTHTWLTGNGLQLPLPSSKYGFSDNIKSQNQGDVKYSV
-2985 QEHNS
+2985 E
-2990 ETKEIV
+2990 KE
-2996 KITLK
+2996 
-3001 NANKISSEKVFD
+3001 AH
-3013 VTEDVTKNF
+3013 
-3022 ERKSEGIAEF
+3022 
-3032 FKKLGNK
+3032 
-3039 ATNPELGIVELGK
+3039 
-3052 KGARST
+3052 ST
-3058 LFHGFGNDKLIAVGA
+3058 
-3073 IKDVIEHGTII
+3073 
-3084 NKTEKYKGK
+3084 
-3093 DYDRYILAGRGLI
+3093 
-3106 EGKDC
+3106 
-3111 YVSVVIKSYPNN
+3111 
-3123 KNLNSKFYLHE
+3123 
-3134 VTKIETD
+3134 
-3141 PHIMTSSQSS
+3141 
-3151 ENLVSES
+3151 
-3158 VPESIKPQDN
+3158 
-3168 ENVKLSIDEVLDYIE
+3168 LSIDEVLDFIE
-3183 REEQQKKKKKK
+3183 REEKQKKKKE
-3194 STPTT
+3194 STSTT

-3244 GKYII
+3244 GKYIR
-3249 AVLMA
+3249 AVLTA

-3321 KQGNNSREMAEISK
+3321 KQGNNSREMAEISR

-3462 KEQARTEVKI
+3462 KKQARTEVKI

-3539 GDTVYNTVLSLVDKN
+3539 GDTVYNTVLALIDKN
-3554 EEFYGLSLPGVDTV
+3554 EEFYGLSLPGVDTI

-3666 LKEKTSAGKQVD
+3666 LKGKTSTGKQVD

-3723 DKTTVVNAINSI
+3723 DKTTVVKAINSI
-3735 VSDLEDEQKT
+3735 VSDLEDEQKNA
-3745 SEGLDEYDNEEES
+3745 EGLDKYDNEEES
-3758 DSEPEL
+3758 DSKPEL

-3789 MEHKDKSKSEIKKLM
+3789 MEHKGKTKNQMKKLM

-3811 PMFEQYISAS
+3811 PIFKKYIEAS
-3821 KNNDADTT
+3821 KSNDADTT

-3841 SESSFKSALKKYQD
+3841 SESKFKSALRKCQD
-3855 KIKKQQSK
+3855 KIKKQKSK

>member
-25 YYHNG
+25 FYHNG

-42 APRYITDENGKKQV
+42 APRYITDENGKTQV
-56 ASYNEWLE
+56 ASYNEWIQ

-71 HELANGTSSTSSNSK
+71 HDLPNDTSSTSSNNK
-86 TATNDTAVKNSNNTS
+86 TATNDISVKSSNNTS
-101 SDTGSDIKTFF
+101 SSAGSDIKSFF
-112 NGNLNKANSSA
+112 SGNLNNANSSA
-123 EDFREAIKNPNKSLD
+123 EDLKDAIKNPNKSLND
-138 DKVKGLTYMYNAA
+138 RVKGLTYMYNAA
-151 VATGDTKTAEKMQKE
+151 VATGDNKTAEKMQKE
-166 YDEIADRVN
+166 YDELADRVN
-175 KQTEINRQK
+175 KQTEINRQNAET
-184 AEAYARSQT
+184 AEAENAKLAEQAE
-193 LKGMTEER
+193 TE
-201 KSLSDELDGIYH
+201 
-213 KIEVNRA
+213 
-220 RSSEDNKRIKEI
+220 
-232 NSKIGDLD
+232 
-240 KQIAEKQRNGEYD
+240 QRFTD
-253 LSDSQK
+253 
-259 AVLADIGDKANKL
+259 
-272 TESFEN
+272 
-278 KYKNSTLKQR
+278 KYKNSTLEQR
-288 QDARIHATTSE
+288 KNARIHATTEE
-299 LNWLNKHMY
+299 LDWLNKHMY
-308 ANATSE
+308 DNSSSK
-314 ELEDEYNKYKNEY
+314 ELEEYKKELSKEY
-327 ETKRKAIQNDSSN
+327 ENLYDRGTTGTDE
-340 NKGLQYTNL
+340 NKEARRRNIEDEQDKIDTYINRAKLSEQ
-349 KEEYDEKIGNIEA
+349 KKKEYDDIVDKNV
-362 EILKVKQRDA
+362 IL
-372 GKVLNDNIKAKTV
+372 KTV
-385 MQKYYSLNL
+385 MQKYYALQHYDDTKHMLASTGHDTDSIKNQVTLDD
-394 YNELKDELG
+394 YN
-403 HKGYKTD
+403 
-410 EEIDGILKSKTQKD
+410 
-424 SFDYISKLSED
+424 YINKLSD
-435 ERNQIEKDFNNLSIA
+435 KERTQIEKNFKNLKKE
-450 GYDKGNLYKWYKRES
+450 GYDTESLYKWYERERDAEKAAETTRTS
-465 NAKIADEVNGNI
+465 TEYADE
-477 REFADDHPVVASAA
+477 HPVLGSIA
-491 SVGLRL
+491 SVGARL
-497 AGAVPDAVKYVSAKI
+497 GGAVPDAIKYISTDL
-512 DKNNGGDGYINPNET
+512 DKKYNGGDGYINPEATN
-527 YTAMSDNIRAKVSEN
+527 TAISDAMRAKVSEN

-555 MSIADFASLLP
+555 MSMADFASLLP

-574 VLSLGIMG
+574 ALSLGIMG

-593 IENGGTIDNAVKTG
+593 IKNGGTIDNAVKTG
-607 IAAGIAETLF
+607 IASGIAETLF
-617 EKVSLEQLSV
+617 EKVSLEQLSA

-632 KSTLRAAV
+632 KSTFRAAV

-672 SSYNLSKKK
+672 SSYNLAKKN
-681 YMEQGMSEAEAE
+681 YMEQGMNESEAE
-693 NAASWDFWKQVG
+693 NAASWDFWKNVG
-705 LDFAGGAVS
+705 LDFAGGAIS
-714 GGVLNLATAGVNLGG
+714 GGVLNLATAGVNLAGAKID
-729 VQMELA
+729 MA
-735 QNKESNLAD
+735 QNKESNAQI
-744 GKQALAD
+744 GKAVMAD

-765 TEKNDKAYNLAK
+765 TEKNDKAYTYAK
-777 RMKKSIDTKGRES
+777 HMQKLVETDNEGKISAG
-790 IGAADVGNLR
+790 DVGNLM
-800 YLIGREI
+800 YLINREI
-807 SRNPELINK
+807 AQNPELVNK
-816 IAQVEKQDT
+816 IAQVTKQNT
-825 QEQNNQTVNVQ
+825 QEQSNQAVNVQ
-836 NVQNPTQQNTVQNVQ
+836 NEQSSTQQNTAQNG
-851 NTAQDEQQNA
+851 QQNA
-861 KQTQANTVIN
+861 EQAQANTVIN
-871 ATKKADTEAIGKM
+871 ATKKADTEDIGKM
-884 YGAYAFGKKHPNGI
+884 YGVYAFGKKHPNGI

-918 SAKINRSDKE
+918 SAKINRNDEE
-928 NTLIFNTN
+928 NTLVFNTN

-953 DTIVHGANEFDTY
+953 DTIVHSANEFDTY

-989 EEMLSKYN
+989 DEMLYKYN
-997 KAYSAAYSFGR
+997 RAYSAAYSFGR

-1013 NSLKET
+1013 DSLRET

-1035 QALSAGKRDVDINT
+1035 QALSTGRRDVDINT

-1079 DVSHIP
+1079 DVSHIS
-1085 QELIDVLGNLAKKTG
+1085 QELINTLGNLATKTG

-1110 DGVNGVATG
+1110 DGVNGVAKD

-1134 ATAFH
+1134 ATALH

-1151 EWRTLSDFVADYL
+1151 EWRTLSDFVSDYL
-1164 VRNGYDLNK
+1164 VRKGVDLNK
-1173 MIDRKIEKYGNRLKT
+1173 MIDRTIERYGNRLQA
-1188 DENENIRDAALEEI
+1188 DEHENTRDAALEEI
-1202 ICDTLMSIA
+1202 VCDTLMSIA
-1211 SNENALNIA
+1211 SDEKALNIA

-1234 KSLVAKV
+1234 KSLIEKV
-1241 KDWLIG
+1241 KNWLID
-1247 KSKNYGAKAFAK
+1247 KSTNYGAKAFAK

-1279 ENITEQAEIQNG
+1279 ENITEQAEVQNG
-1291 EKIDVEKYSIKRKGH
+1291 ERLDVEKYSIGSTDNIVQAEFEKKVDEIEKNTYNSDNVVIMGITPKILQKIGLAPLPLAMTKNHIYSVAVSDTR
-1306 YAKQGGKFSGALTEN
+1306 AKSEGRYHKNTNYHNLGFDTVKDIYNKISDPLMVIAHPDFAVKKNKSKDSTHKVVVLVDLSVGGKQVIAPIT
-1321 EWASFYSSVMKSNQR
+1321 V
-1336 NYFRVGNNGILISDD
+1336 D
-1351 TNPLNYKL
+1351 
-1359 VCYEGDSSEPLV
+1359 YEGMYNNTHIDVNLV
-1371 TAVYKLE
+1371 ATYFDKDNINDYIKEAIALE
-1378 NYDYNIHD
+1378 TMGKTGFFYLD
-1386 KQFKLT
+1386 K
-1392 TLLEILKRSDD
+1392 KRTQ
-1403 NEKHARSILENNRS
+1403 N
-1417 VYGTIFK
+1417 IFK
-1424 KYSTKSRRFND
+1424 KSGYQLPSRLKNS
-1435 LTRKH
+1435 
-1440 NRNLQDVGVKSNG
+1440 GSN
-1453 TGANQEIGQ
+1453 I
-1462 ELSAGVKENFTNQTE
+1462 
-1477 VQNNEKIDVEKFSFD
+1477 I
-1492 EDTNINIDDI
+1492 IRPIDDI
-1502 KILRSIDRKSIN
+1502 VNKKINNITQSKQFIR
-1514 DFNSDDIQ
+1514 
-1522 KTEKWARKF
+1522 
-1531 YKELG
+1531 
-1536 VKSPF
+1536 
-1541 FRAWFGDWRAYDN
+1541 WFGDWQNSPAKASKVVDN
-1554 NEVNTLTL
+1554 NGEPLVLYHQTEKEFTTFDTKQKGSGEFDSEMPTGIFMKPTN
-1562 NDTNKVKKGTIQ
+1562 NDIGVGGNIQ
-1574 NKDTGFNIDVS
+1574 
-1585 RKGIDH
+1585 
-1591 IMVHLHNSEFAH
+1591 M
-1603 CIVNNLHYI
+1603 
-1612 TENAILL
+1612 
-1619 DTYISKKTGKTK
+1619 
-1631 HKNTSFMHSFYIP
+1631 
-1644 VEYHEKKAIIKLYV
+1644 
-1658 EEYYNDWNDKIQR
+1658 
-1671 RDYDIKKIETL
+1671 
-1682 NDADRFGENFSAP
+1682 P
-1695 LYASKNVSI
+1695 LYASIKNPLIVNNRSELVKFYDKNVQGYTKAKSAIDSVNKEYKAKFNEEMKRENEEYQKLWNAKKNGEISEEEYQKSI
-1704 NSIADLFEYVN
+1704 SRDALDEIMEEWENKVNEASHNAKALIDDYFKNSNYDGVIVN
-1715 MYDKEFNPKSV
+1715 NDVGSFGRS
-1726 SPILLNQDGTPKT
+1726 TKT
-1739 FYHSTNE
+1739 FIAFE
-1746 NFTEFKIGNGI
+1746 NT
-1757 LGKGIY
+1757 
-1763 FSDYSQ
+1763 
-1769 QIYGRNVIKAFLKA
+1769 
-1783 ENPVLYRK
+1783 
-1791 LPKGAREV
+1791 
-1799 NSAGIETRVIDD
+1799 
-1811 FFEKF
+1811 
-1816 PAYDAIVSRDEIVV
+1816 
-1830 KSALQVKSA
+1830 QVKSA

-1859 DYDFSDPSK
+1859 DYDF
-1868 LDDRELKIYNNRG
+1868 
-1881 WSYGLFNK
+1881 
-1889 EDMTLLSEKV
+1889 
-1899 RELKK
+1899 
-1904 DWHKADNALWDG
+1904 
-1916 SRLVEINNKL
+1916 
-1926 VILGGTFNNPEIYNV
+1926 
-1941 LVINANNEA
+1941 
-1950 KAEFIK
+1950 
-1956 EYIYNEFDNFR
+1956 
-1967 RNKET
+1967 
-1972 LGSLFE
+1972 
-1978 FEKNYDGEELVRTY
+1978 
-1992 MVDDF
+1992 
-1997 KYHKGRNS
+1997 
-2005 EWTRATLPS
+2005 
-2014 NFEDY
+2014 
-2019 GYTEG
+2019 
-2024 RNERYGSSFRTGKS
+2024 
-2038 VSSVQ
+2038 
-2043 LNEETDNNTDEK
+2043 TDEDEK
-2055 AGAIHDTLKFSMDDE
+2055 AGAIHDTLNFSIDDE

-2108 EHGMSVGKDIRI
+2108 EHGMRVGKDIRI

-2142 KNKSRIES
+2142 KNKSRIEA
-2150 FKSAVQDFENS
+2150 FKSVVNDFENS

-2180 KEYLKNSSLI
+2180 KEYLKKSSLI

-2249 ENANESSIEDV
+2249 ESVNEGSIEDV

-2278 NWKSEEGYK
+2278 NWRSEEGYK

-2313 ETAIEMA
+2313 ETTIEMA
-2320 FDVATEYL
+2320 FGVATEYL
-2328 KQQAKEVVA
+2328 KQQAKEVVL
-2337 DNNADKELLH
+2337 DNNANKELLH
-2347 SITEIYNQAD
+2347 SITEIYNQAN

-2391 KNNKRTEQYIK
+2391 KNNKKTEQYIK

-2408 NKIKSNAKEYRIILR
+2408 NKIKSDAKEYRITLR

-2450 ERLINRHLKPKPN
+2450 ERLINRHLKPKPS

-2496 EKTGYNKTVNQKGE
+2496 EKTGYNKTVNQKDE
-2510 RVNTVTLSRETEK
+2510 RVNKVTLSAETEK
-2523 LISALNNEIA
+2523 LISALNSEIA
-2533 STDGKI
+2533 NTDGKI

-2554 LDNDGNIKQ
+2554 FDNKGNIKQ

-2592 DELERI
+2592 SELKRI

-2630 GAEELQKVTGTHK
+2630 GAEELKKVTGTHK

-2653 KRVLLTYRKYM
+2653 KRTLLAYRKYM
-2664 SDPVR
+2664 SDPIR

-2675 GYHNDSVIVQMMEML
+2675 GYHNDSVIVQLMDML

-2695 DAKQLSL
+2695 DAEQLSI
-2702 DWTNEFEEQ
+2702 DWTNKYEEQ
-2711 MARFSYKAKKTYVRE
+2711 MSRFSYKAKKDYVRE

-2735 PNTKKPLIDRK
+2735 PNTKEELVDKK
-2746 TGEQVRVGL
+2746 TGEQVKVGL

-2891 LHEREDFKYNRL
+2891 LHERENFKYNRL

-2939 RYDHANDKLVKA
+2939 RYDHKNDSLVKA
-2951 VQEENLKSA
+2951 VQEENLNSA

-2968 THLGEE
+2968 THADEEEKSKLSIDEHFTDKYDEWDKKGGRFSFRVGTTSEVLQRLGVDDKNIWWDTSKILKIKNKHPEMTDDILKQVPNVLE
-2974 NNIKYSNVSFS
+2974 SPIIVMESYTVKGRLVLFGDVYDAKNNPVLVALELNPIGEGGKSLDIIKIASAYGKDSNLQHMIDKSNILYVEPNEKRTHTWLTGNGLQLPLPSSKYGFSDNIKSQNQGDVKYSV
-2985 QEHNS
+2985 E
-2990 ETKEIV
+2990 KE
-2996 KITLK
+2996 
-3001 NANKISSEKVFD
+3001 AH
-3013 VTEDVTKNF
+3013 
-3022 ERKSEGIAEF
+3022 
-3032 FKKLGNK
+3032 
-3039 ATNPELGIVELGK
+3039 
-3052 KGARST
+3052 ST
-3058 LFHGFGNDKLIAVGA
+3058 
-3073 IKDVIEHGTII
+3073 
-3084 NKTEKYKGK
+3084 
-3093 DYDRYILAGRGLI
+3093 
-3106 EGKDC
+3106 
-3111 YVSVVIKSYPNN
+3111 
-3123 KNLNSKFYLHE
+3123 
-3134 VTKIETD
+3134 
-3141 PHIMTSSQSS
+3141 
-3151 ENLVSES
+3151 
-3158 VPESIKPQDN
+3158 
-3168 ENVKLSIDEVLDYIE
+3168 LSIDEVLDFIE
-3183 REEQQKKKKKK
+3183 REEKQKKKKE
-3194 STPTT
+3194 STSTT

-3244 GKYII
+3244 GKYIR
-3249 AVLMA
+3249 AVLTA

-3321 KQGNNSREMAEISK
+3321 KQGNNSREMAEISR

-3450 LKDYKQAVSEFE
+3450 LKDYKQAVSESE
-3462 KEQARTEVKI
+3462 KKQARTEVKI

-3539 GDTVYNTVLSLVDKN
+3539 GDTVYNTVLALIDKN
-3554 EEFYGLSLPGVDTV
+3554 EEFYGLSLPGVDTI

-3666 LKEKTSAGKQVD
+3666 LKGKTSTGKQVD

-3723 DKTTVVNAINSI
+3723 DKTTVVKAINSI
-3735 VSDLEDEQKT
+3735 VSDLEDEQKNA
-3745 SEGLDEYDNEEES
+3745 EGLDKYDNEEES
-3758 DSEPEL
+3758 DSKPEL

-3772 FLKNGDTESY
+3772 FLKNGDTANY

-3789 MEHKDKSKSEIKKLM
+3789 MEHKGKTKNQMKKLM

-3821 KNNDADTT
+3821 KSNDADTT

-3834 QLLNIYG
+3834 QLLNVYG
-3841 SESSFKSALKKYQD
+3841 SESRFKSALRKYQD
-3855 KIKKQQSK
+3855 KIKKRQGK

>member
-25 YYHNG
+25 FYHNG

-42 APRYITDENGKKQV
+42 APRYITDENGKTQV
-56 ASYNEWLE
+56 ASYNEWIQ

-71 HELANGTSSTSSNSK
+71 HDLPNDTSSTSSNNK
-86 TATNDTAVKNSNNTS
+86 TATNDISVKSSNNTS
-101 SDTGSDIKTFF
+101 SSAGSDIKSFF
-112 NGNLNKANSSA
+112 SGNLNNANSSA
-123 EDFREAIKNPNKSLD
+123 EDLKDAIKNPNKSLND
-138 DKVKGLTYMYNAA
+138 RVKGLTYMYNAA
-151 VATGDTKTAEKMQKE
+151 VATGDNKTAEKMQKE
-166 YDEIADRVN
+166 YDELADRVN
-175 KQTEINRQK
+175 KQTEINRK
-184 AEAYARSQT
+184 NAETAEAENAKLAEQ
-193 LKGMTEER
+193 
-201 KSLSDELDGIYH
+201 
-213 KIEVNRA
+213 
-220 RSSEDNKRIKEI
+220 
-232 NSKIGDLD
+232 
-240 KQIAEKQRNGEYD
+240 AEKE
-253 LSDSQK
+253 QK
-259 AVLADIGDKANKL
+259 YAD
-272 TESFEN
+272 
-278 KYKNSTLKQR
+278 KYKNSTLEQR
-288 QDARIHATTSE
+288 KNARIHATTEE
-299 LNWLNKHMY
+299 LDWLNKHMY
-308 ANATSE
+308 DNSSSK
-314 ELEDEYNKYKNEY
+314 ELEEYNNQLNKEANSLWNQRDEEQAYN
-327 ETKRKAIQNDSSN
+327 RLKAIEDEQG
-340 NKGLQYTNL
+340 KL
-349 KEEYDEKIGNIEA
+349 KTAIDNAKLSEQKKKEYDDIVN
-362 EILKVKQRDA
+362 
-372 GKVLNDNIKAKTV
+372 NDIKAKTV
-385 MQKYYSLNL
+385 LQKYYALQEYL
-394 YNELKDELG
+394 
-403 HKGYKTD
+403 KTD
-410 EEIDGILKSKTQKD
+410 TSDADEADNTDNS
-424 SFDYISKLSED
+424 YIKKLSEN
-435 ERNQIEKDFNNLSIA
+435 ERNKIKADFLKLK
-450 GYDKGNLYKWYKRES
+450 DKGYNTESLYKWYAREQDEKKAED
-465 NAKIADEVNGNI
+465 NLDRIKMYAKK
-477 REFADDHPVVASAA
+477 HPVIA
-491 SVGLRL
+491 SVNSIGQKFV
-497 AGAVPDAVKYVSAKI
+497 GGVPDAIQYISANI
-512 DKNNGGDGYINPNET
+512 DKKYNGGDGYVNPDTTET
-527 YTAMSDNIRAKVSEN
+527 AKSEAIRQSVSEK
-542 INNDFGSFLYNTG
+542 INNDFGSLLYTAG
-555 MSIADFASLLP
+555 MGIADSTINIVMDRLI
-566 LNAVPGGQ
+566 PGGSAMG
-574 VLSLGIMG
+574 LTLLG
-582 TSAGVGAANEV
+582 TSAGVSGANEV
-593 IENGGTIDNAVKTG
+593 IKNGGSIENAVTTG
-607 IAAGIAETLF
+607 VANGIAEALF
-617 EKVSLEQLSV
+617 EKISLEQLSA

-632 KSTLRAAV
+632 KSTFRAAV

-672 SSYNLSKKK
+672 SSYNLSKKN

-693 NAASWDFWKQVG
+693 NAASWDFWKNVG
-705 LDFAGGAVS
+705 LDFAGGAIS
-714 GGVLNLATAGVNLGG
+714 GGVLNLATAGVNLAGAKID
-729 VQMELA
+729 MA
-735 QNKESNLAD
+735 QNKESNAQI
-744 GKQALAD
+744 GKAVMAD
-751 ENFDLDLLIRQGLA
+751 ENFDLDLLIRKGLA
-765 TEKNDKAYNLAK
+765 TDKNDRAYNYAHKMQKLVETDNEGKISA
-777 RMKKSIDTKGRES
+777 G
-790 IGAADVGNLR
+790 DVGNLM
-800 YLIGREI
+800 YLINRETAK
-807 SRNPELINK
+807 NPELINK
-816 IAQVEKQDT
+816 IAQVKKQNT
-825 QEQNNQTVNVQ
+825 QEQSNQAVNAQ
-836 NVQNPTQQNTVQNVQ
+836 NEQNHTQQNTAQNG
-851 NTAQDEQQNA
+851 QQNA
-861 KQTQANTVIN
+861 EQAQASTAID
-871 ATKKADTEAIGKM
+871 ATKKANTEAISKM
-884 YGAYAFGKKHPNGI
+884 YGVYAFGKKHPNGI

-911 ALKSLES
+911 ALKSLEC
-918 SAKINRSDKE
+918 SAKINRSDEE

-953 DTIVHGANEFDTY
+953 DTIVHSANEFDTY

-989 EEMLSKYN
+989 EEMLYKYN

-1013 NSLKET
+1013 DSLRET
-1019 SEYKILKNIL
+1019 SEYTILKNIL

-1035 QALSAGKRDVDINT
+1035 QALSTGRRDVDINT

-1071 SVYADSGT
+1071 GVYADSGT

-1085 QELIDVLGNLAKKTG
+1085 QELINTLGNLATKTG

-1110 DGVNGVATG
+1110 DGVNGVARD

-1134 ATAFH
+1134 ATALH

-1151 EWRTLSDFVADYL
+1151 EWQTLSDFVADYL
-1164 VRNGYDLNK
+1164 VRKGVDLNK
-1173 MIDRKIEKYGNRLKT
+1173 MIDRTIERYGNRLQA
-1188 DENENIRDAALEEI
+1188 DEHENTRDAALEEI
-1202 ICDTLMSIA
+1202 VCDTLMSIA
-1211 SNENALNIA
+1211 SDEKALNIA

-1226 KSKIAAAI
+1226 KAKIAAAI
-1234 KSLVAKV
+1234 KSLIAKV
-1241 KDWLIG
+1241 KNWLIG
-1247 KSKNYGAKAFAK
+1247 KSTNYGAKVFAK

-1271 SEAADTAR
+1271 SEAADTAK
-1279 ENITEQAEIQNG
+1279 ENITEQTEVQNG
-1291 EKIDVEKYSIKRKGH
+1291 EKIDVEKFSVEYTDDNKPVVVITDNILKGVP
-1306 YAKQGGKFSGALTEN
+1306 KKDWITTVKKTISNKF
-1321 EWASFYSSVMKSNQR
+1321 K
-1336 NYFRVGNNGILISDD
+1336 NGIPIKGRLI
-1351 TNPLNYKL
+1351 
-1359 VCYEGDSSEPLV
+1359 
-1371 TAVYKLE
+1371 
-1378 NYDYNIHD
+1378 
-1386 KQFKLT
+1386 
-1392 TLLEILKRSDD
+1392 
-1403 NEKHARSILENNRS
+1403 
-1417 VYGTIFK
+1417 
-1424 KYSTKSRRFND
+1424 
-1435 LTRKH
+1435 
-1440 NRNLQDVGVKSNG
+1440 
-1453 TGANQEIGQ
+1453 
-1462 ELSAGVKENFTNQTE
+1462 
-1477 VQNNEKIDVEKFSFD
+1477 
-1492 EDTNINIDDI
+1492 
-1502 KILRSIDRKSIN
+1502 
-1514 DFNSDDIQ
+1514 
-1522 KTEKWARKF
+1522 
-1531 YKELG
+1531 
-1536 VKSPF
+1536 
-1541 FRAWFGDWRAYDN
+1541 
-1554 NEVNTLTL
+1554 
-1562 NDTNKVKKGTIQ
+1562 KV
-1574 NKDTGFNIDVS
+1574 NKDTGNEYTNSSYTQRIRSTNSTVYKNKLKAANNLDEIIISSTNYINEALNHPRKDNIKQFARGNVLMEIGNNQYRAEVIIGYTGGNNMLLYDLINLKS
-1585 RKGIDH
+1585 TSFTIKKADASTAQQKT
-1591 IMVHLHNSEFAH
+1591 NSEDSRLNASATN
-1603 CIVNNLHYI
+1603 IISQNSNNVN
-1612 TENAILL
+1612 
-1619 DTYISKKTGKTK
+1619 
-1631 HKNTSFMHSFYIP
+1631 
-1644 VEYHEKKAIIKLYV
+1644 
-1658 EEYYNDWNDKIQR
+1658 
-1671 RDYDIKKIETL
+1671 
-1682 NDADRFGENFSAP
+1682 
-1695 LYASKNVSI
+1695 
-1704 NSIADLFEYVN
+1704 
-1715 MYDKEFNPKSV
+1715 
-1726 SPILLNQDGTPKT
+1726 
-1739 FYHSTNE
+1739 
-1746 NFTEFKIGNGI
+1746 
-1757 LGKGIY
+1757 
-1763 FSDYSQ
+1763 
-1769 QIYGRNVIKAFLKA
+1769 
-1783 ENPVLYRK
+1783 
-1791 LPKGAREV
+1791 
-1799 NSAGIETRVIDD
+1799 
-1811 FFEKF
+1811 EKF
-1816 PAYDAIVSRDEIVV
+1816 
-1830 KSALQVKSA
+1830 
-1839 TDNIGTFD
+1839 
-1847 GNNPDI
+1847 
-1853 RYSLDE
+1853 SLDE
-1859 DYDFSDPSK
+1859 D
-1868 LDDRELKIYNNRG
+1868 
-1881 WSYGLFNK
+1881 
-1889 EDMTLLSEKV
+1889 
-1899 RELKK
+1899 
-1904 DWHKADNALWDG
+1904 
-1916 SRLVEINNKL
+1916 
-1926 VILGGTFNNPEIYNV
+1926 
-1941 LVINANNEA
+1941 
-1950 KAEFIK
+1950 
-1956 EYIYNEFDNFR
+1956 
-1967 RNKET
+1967 
-1972 LGSLFE
+1972 
-1978 FEKNYDGEELVRTY
+1978 
-1992 MVDDF
+1992 
-1997 KYHKGRNS
+1997 
-2005 EWTRATLPS
+2005 
-2014 NFEDY
+2014 
-2019 GYTEG
+2019 
-2024 RNERYGSSFRTGKS
+2024 
-2038 VSSVQ
+2038 
-2043 LNEETDNNTDEK
+2043 TDEK
-2055 AGAIHDTLKFSMDDE
+2055 AGAIHDTLNFSIDDE

-2082 VFDAVKDEKNPDRR
+2082 VFDAIKDEKNPDRR

-2108 EHGMSVGKDIRI
+2108 KHGMNVGKNIRI

-2142 KNKSRIES
+2142 KNKSRIEA
-2150 FKSAVQDFENS
+2150 FKSVVNDFENS

-2180 KEYLKNSSLI
+2180 KEYLKKSSLI

-2239 IRTAKGYALI
+2239 IRTAKEYALI
-2249 ENANESSIEDV
+2249 ESVNEGSIEDV

-2271 AGIDETF
+2271 AGIDEIF
-2278 NWKSEEGYK
+2278 NWRSEEGYK

-2313 ETAIEMA
+2313 EMAIEMA

-2328 KQQAKEVVA
+2328 KQQAKEVVS
-2337 DNNADKELLH
+2337 DNNANKELLH
-2347 SITEIYNQAD
+2347 SITEIYNQAN

-2391 KNNKRTEQYIK
+2391 KNNKKTEQYIK

-2408 NKIKSNAKEYRIILR
+2408 NKIKSDAKEYRITLR

-2450 ERLINRHLKPKPN
+2450 ERLINRHLKPKPS

-2496 EKTGYNKTVNQKGE
+2496 EKTGYNKTVNQEGE
-2510 RVNTVTLSRETEK
+2510 RVNKVTLSAETEK
-2523 LISALNNEIA
+2523 LISALNSEIA
-2533 STDGKI
+2533 NTDGKI

-2554 LDNDGNIKQ
+2554 FDNKGNIKQ

-2592 DELERI
+2592 SELKRI

-2630 GAEELQKVTGTHK
+2630 GAEELKKVTGTHK

-2653 KRVLLTYRKYM
+2653 KRTLLAYRKYM
-2664 SDPVR
+2664 SDPIR

-2675 GYHNDSVIVQMMEML
+2675 GYHNDSVIVQLMDML

-2695 DAKQLSL
+2695 DAKQLSI
-2702 DWTNEFEEQ
+2702 DWTNKYEEQ
-2711 MARFSYKAKKTYVRE
+2711 MSRFSYKAKKDYVRE

-2735 PNTKKPLIDRK
+2735 PNTKEELVDKK
-2746 TGEQVRVGL
+2746 TGEQVKVGL

-2891 LHEREDFKYNRL
+2891 LHERENFKYNRL

-2939 RYDHANDKLVKA
+2939 RYDHKNDSLVKA
-2951 VQEENLKSA
+2951 VQEENLNSA

-2968 THLGEE
+2968 THADEEEKSKLSIDEHFTDKYDEWDKKGGRFSFRVGTTSEVLQRLGVDDKNIWWDTSKILKIKNKHPEMTDDILKQVPNVLE
-2974 NNIKYSNVSFS
+2974 SPIIVMESYTVKGRLVLFGDVYDAKNNPVLVALELNPIGEGGKSLDIIKIASAYGKDSNLQHMIDKSNILYVEPNEKRTHTWLTGNGLQLPLPSSKYGFSDNIKSQNQGDVKYSV
-2985 QEHNS
+2985 E
-2990 ETKEIV
+2990 KE
-2996 KITLK
+2996 
-3001 NANKISSEKVFD
+3001 AH
-3013 VTEDVTKNF
+3013 
-3022 ERKSEGIAEF
+3022 
-3032 FKKLGNK
+3032 
-3039 ATNPELGIVELGK
+3039 
-3052 KGARST
+3052 ST
-3058 LFHGFGNDKLIAVGA
+3058 
-3073 IKDVIEHGTII
+3073 
-3084 NKTEKYKGK
+3084 
-3093 DYDRYILAGRGLI
+3093 
-3106 EGKDC
+3106 
-3111 YVSVVIKSYPNN
+3111 
-3123 KNLNSKFYLHE
+3123 
-3134 VTKIETD
+3134 
-3141 PHIMTSSQSS
+3141 
-3151 ENLVSES
+3151 
-3158 VPESIKPQDN
+3158 
-3168 ENVKLSIDEVLDYIE
+3168 LSIDEVLDFIE
-3183 REEQQKKKKKK
+3183 REEKQKKKKE
-3194 STPTT
+3194 STSTT

-3244 GKYII
+3244 GKYIR
-3249 AVLMA
+3249 AVLTA

-3321 KQGNNSREMAEISK
+3321 KQGNNSREMAEISR

-3462 KEQARTEVKI
+3462 KKQARTEVKI

-3539 GDTVYNTVLSLVDKN
+3539 GDTVYNTVLALIDKN
-3554 EEFYGLSLPGVDTV
+3554 EEFYGLSLPGVDTI

-3666 LKEKTSAGKQVD
+3666 LKGKTSTGKQVD

-3723 DKTTVVNAINSI
+3723 DKTTVVKAINSI
-3735 VSDLEDEQKT
+3735 VSDLEDEQKNA
-3745 SEGLDEYDNEEES
+3745 EGLDKYDNEEES

-3772 FLKNGDTESY
+3772 FLKNGDTANY

-3789 MEHKDKSKSEIKKLM
+3789 MEHKGKTKNQMKKLM

-3811 PMFEQYISAS
+3811 PMFEQYIQAS
-3821 KNNDADTT
+3821 KSNDADTT

-3841 SESSFKSALKKYQD
+3841 SESHFKSALRKYQN

>member
-1 MAQQRKRTAG
+1 MGELKDIITGRQSSKKYRKDNFSNAG
-11 DDLRDFKA
+11 ARSGDLA
-19 GKISGN
+19 GRNLEPQHNSEMTIRKIVSGETEDTTGN
-25 YYHNG
+25 N
-30 IDRSDNYIQHTS
+30 DT
-42 APRYITDENGKKQV
+42 GK
-56 ASYNEWLE
+56 
-64 QEVFQHQ
+64 
-71 HELANGTSSTSSNSK
+71 TSSRMTVNEMFNIINRK
-86 TATNDTAVKNSNNTS
+86 KNSNNTS
-101 SDTGSDIKTFF
+101 SSTGSDIKSFF
-112 NGNLNKANSSA
+112 SGNVNKANSSA
-123 EDFREAIKNPNKSLD
+123 EDFRAAIKNPNKSLD
-138 DKVKGLTYMYNAA
+138 DRVKGLTYMYNAA
-151 VATGDTKTAEKMQKE
+151 VATGDNKTAEKMQKE
-166 YDEIADRVN
+166 YDELADRVN
-175 KQTEINRQK
+175 KQTEINRQNAET
-184 AEAYARSQT
+184 AEAENAKLAEQ
-193 LKGMTEER
+193 
-201 KSLSDELDGIYH
+201 
-213 KIEVNRA
+213 
-220 RSSEDNKRIKEI
+220 
-232 NSKIGDLD
+232 
-240 KQIAEKQRNGEYD
+240 AEKE
-253 LSDSQK
+253 QK
-259 AVLADIGDKANKL
+259 YAD
-272 TESFEN
+272 
-278 KYKNSTLKQR
+278 KYKNSTLEQR
-288 QDARIHATTSE
+288 KNARIHATTEE
-299 LNWLNKHMY
+299 LDWLNKHMY
-308 ANATSE
+308 DNSSSK
-314 ELEDEYNKYKNEY
+314 ELEDYNNQLNKEANSLWNQRDEEQAYN
-327 ETKRKAIQNDSSN
+327 RLKAIEDEQG
-340 NKGLQYTNL
+340 KL
-349 KEEYDEKIGNIEA
+349 KTAIDNAKLSEQKKKEYDDIVN
-362 EILKVKQRDA
+362 
-372 GKVLNDNIKAKTV
+372 NDIKAKTV
-385 MQKYYSLNL
+385 LQKYYALQEYSSNQSLVRSEENTDGAKNQVIL
-394 YNELKDELG
+394 DDYN
-403 HKGYKTD
+403 
-410 EEIDGILKSKTQKD
+410 
-424 SFDYISKLSED
+424 YINKLSGK
-435 ERNQIEKDFNNLSIA
+435 ERNQIVKDFNNLKKE
-450 GYDKGNLYKWYKRES
+450 GYDTESLYKWYKRERDAES
-465 NAKIADEVNGNI
+465 AAETTRVYTDYADK
-477 REFADDHPVVASAA
+477 HPVLGSLQ
-491 SVGLRL
+491 SVGVRL
-497 AGAVPDAVKYVSAKI
+497 TGAVPDAVKYISTDLNK
-512 DKNNGGDGYINPNET
+512 KYNGGDGYINPEATN
-527 YTAMSDNIRAKVSEN
+527 TAISDAMRAKVSEN

-555 MSIADFASLLP
+555 MSMADFASLLP

-574 VLSLGIMG
+574 ALSLGIMG

-593 IENGGTIDNAVKTG
+593 INNGGTIDNAVKTG
-607 IAAGIAETLF
+607 IASGIAETLF
-617 EKVSLEQLSV
+617 EKVSLEQLSA

-632 KSTLRAAV
+632 KSTFRAAV

-672 SSYNLSKKK
+672 SSYNLSKKN
-681 YMEQGMSEAEAE
+681 YMEQGMNEAEAE
-693 NAASWDFWKQVG
+693 NAASWDFWKNVG
-705 LDFAGGAVS
+705 LDFAGGAIS
-714 GGVLNLATAGVNLGG
+714 GGVLNLATAGINLAGAKID
-729 VQMELA
+729 MA
-735 QNKESNLAD
+735 QNKESNAQI
-744 GKQALAD
+744 GKAVMAD

-765 TEKNDKAYNLAK
+765 TDKNDRAYNYAHKMQKLVETDNEGKISA
-777 RMKKSIDTKGRES
+777 G
-790 IGAADVGNLR
+790 DVGNLM
-800 YLIGREI
+800 YLINRETAK
-807 SRNPELINK
+807 NPELINK
-816 IAQVEKQDT
+816 IAQVKKQNT
-825 QEQNNQTVNVQ
+825 QEQSNQAVNAQ
-836 NVQNPTQQNTVQNVQ
+836 NEQNHTQQNTAQNG
-851 NTAQDEQQNA
+851 QQNA
-861 KQTQANTVIN
+861 EQAQASTVIN
-871 ATKKADTEAIGKM
+871 ATKKANTEAISKM
-884 YGAYAFGKKHPNGI
+884 YGVYAFGKNHPNGI

-918 SAKINRSDKE
+918 SSKINRSDDE
-928 NTLIFNTN
+928 NTLVFNTN

-953 DTIVHGANEFDTY
+953 DTIVHSANEFDTY

-980 SPQAQKMSD
+980 SPQAQKMTD
-989 EEMLSKYN
+989 DEMLYKYN

-1013 NSLKET
+1013 DSLRET
-1019 SEYKILKNIL
+1019 SKYKILKNIL

-1035 QALSAGKRDVDINT
+1035 QALSTGRRDVDINT

-1071 SVYADSGT
+1071 GVYADSGT
-1079 DVSHIP
+1079 EVSHIP
-1085 QELIDVLGNLAKKTG
+1085 QELINTLGNLATKTG

-1110 DGVNGVATG
+1110 DGVNGVARD

-1134 ATAFH
+1134 ATALH

-1151 EWRTLSDFVADYL
+1151 EWQTLSDFVADYL
-1164 VRNGYDLNK
+1164 VRKGVDLNK
-1173 MIDRKIEKYGNRLKT
+1173 MIDRTIERYGNRLQA
-1188 DENENIRDAALEEI
+1188 DEHENTRDAALEEI
-1202 ICDTLMSIA
+1202 VCDTLMSIA
-1211 SNENALNIA
+1211 SDEKALNIA
-1220 LSTKQN
+1220 LGTKQN
-1226 KSKIAAAI
+1226 KAKIAAAI
-1234 KSLVAKV
+1234 KSLINKV
-1241 KDWLIG
+1241 KDWLID
-1247 KSKNYGAKAFAK
+1247 KSTNYGAKAFAK

-1279 ENITEQAEIQNG
+1279 ENITEQTEVNNG
-1291 EKIDVEKYSIKRKGH
+1291 ERLDVEKYSIGSTDNIVQAEFEKKVDEIEKNTYNSDNVVIMGITPKILQKIGLAPLPLAMTKNHIYSVAVSDTR
-1306 YAKQGGKFSGALTEN
+1306 AKSEGRYHKNTNYHNLGFDTVKDIYNKISDPLMVIAHPDFAVKKNKSKDSTHKVVVLVDLSVGGKQVIAPIT
-1321 EWASFYSSVMKSNQR
+1321 V
-1336 NYFRVGNNGILISDD
+1336 D
-1351 TNPLNYKL
+1351 
-1359 VCYEGDSSEPLV
+1359 YEGMYNNTHIDVNLV
-1371 TAVYKLE
+1371 ATYFDKDNINDYIKEAIALE
-1378 NYDYNIHD
+1378 TMGKTGFFYLD
-1386 KQFKLT
+1386 K
-1392 TLLEILKRSDD
+1392 KRTQ
-1403 NEKHARSILENNRS
+1403 N
-1417 VYGTIFK
+1417 IFK
-1424 KYSTKSRRFND
+1424 KSGYQLPSRLKNS
-1435 LTRKH
+1435 
-1440 NRNLQDVGVKSNG
+1440 GSN
-1453 TGANQEIGQ
+1453 I
-1462 ELSAGVKENFTNQTE
+1462 
-1477 VQNNEKIDVEKFSFD
+1477 I
-1492 EDTNINIDDI
+1492 IRPIDDI
-1502 KILRSIDRKSIN
+1502 VNKKINNITQSKQFIR
-1514 DFNSDDIQ
+1514 
-1522 KTEKWARKF
+1522 
-1531 YKELG
+1531 
-1536 VKSPF
+1536 
-1541 FRAWFGDWRAYDN
+1541 WFGDWQNSPAKASKVVDN
-1554 NEVNTLTL
+1554 NGEPLVLYH
-1562 NDTNKVKKGTIQ
+1562 Q
-1574 NKDTGFNIDVS
+1574 
-1585 RKGIDH
+1585 
-1591 IMVHLHNSEFAH
+1591 
-1603 CIVNNLHYI
+1603 
-1612 TENAILL
+1612 
-1619 DTYISKKTGKTK
+1619 TGKEFTTFDTK
-1631 HKNTSFMHSFYIP
+1631 QKGSGEFDSEMPTGIFMKP
-1644 VEYHEKKAIIKLYV
+1644 TN
-1658 EEYYNDWNDKIQR
+1658 NDIGVGGNIQM
-1671 RDYDIKKIETL
+1671 
-1682 NDADRFGENFSAP
+1682 P
-1695 LYASKNVSI
+1695 LYASIKNPLIVNNRSELVKFYDKNVQGYTKAKSAIDSVNEEYKAKFNEEMKRENEEYQKLWNAKKNGEISEEEYQKSI
-1704 NSIADLFEYVN
+1704 SRDALDEIMEEWENKVNEASHNAKALIDDYFKNSNYDGVIVN
-1715 MYDKEFNPKSV
+1715 NDVGSFGRS
-1726 SPILLNQDGTPKT
+1726 TKT
-1739 FYHSTNE
+1739 FIAFE
-1746 NFTEFKIGNGI
+1746 NT
-1757 LGKGIY
+1757 
-1763 FSDYSQ
+1763 
-1769 QIYGRNVIKAFLKA
+1769 
-1783 ENPVLYRK
+1783 
-1791 LPKGAREV
+1791 
-1799 NSAGIETRVIDD
+1799 
-1811 FFEKF
+1811 
-1816 PAYDAIVSRDEIVV
+1816 
-1830 KSALQVKSA
+1830 QVKSA

-1859 DYDFSDPSK
+1859 DYDF
-1868 LDDRELKIYNNRG
+1868 
-1881 WSYGLFNK
+1881 
-1889 EDMTLLSEKV
+1889 
-1899 RELKK
+1899 
-1904 DWHKADNALWDG
+1904 
-1916 SRLVEINNKL
+1916 
-1926 VILGGTFNNPEIYNV
+1926 
-1941 LVINANNEA
+1941 
-1950 KAEFIK
+1950 
-1956 EYIYNEFDNFR
+1956 
-1967 RNKET
+1967 
-1972 LGSLFE
+1972 
-1978 FEKNYDGEELVRTY
+1978 
-1992 MVDDF
+1992 
-1997 KYHKGRNS
+1997 
-2005 EWTRATLPS
+2005 
-2014 NFEDY
+2014 
-2019 GYTEG
+2019 
-2024 RNERYGSSFRTGKS
+2024 
-2038 VSSVQ
+2038 
-2043 LNEETDNNTDEK
+2043 TDEK
-2055 AGAIHDTLKFSMDDE
+2055 AGAIHDTLNFSIDDE

-2108 EHGMSVGKDIRI
+2108 EHGMRVGKDIRI

-2142 KNKSRIES
+2142 KNKSRIEA
-2150 FKSAVQDFENS
+2150 FKSVVNDFENS

-2180 KEYLKNSSLI
+2180 KEYLKKSSLI

-2249 ENANESSIEDV
+2249 ESVNEGSIEDV

-2278 NWKSEEGYK
+2278 NWRSEEGYK

-2328 KQQAKEVVA
+2328 KQQAKEVVL
-2337 DNNADKELLH
+2337 DNNANKELLH
-2347 SITEIYNQAD
+2347 SITEIYNQAN

-2408 NKIKSNAKEYRIILR
+2408 NKIEEYRIILH

-2450 ERLINRHLKPKPN
+2450 ERLINRHLKPKPS

-2496 EKTGYNKTVNQKGE
+2496 EKTGYNKTDNQEGE
-2510 RVNTVTLSRETEK
+2510 RVNKVTLSAETEK
-2523 LISALNNEIA
+2523 LISALSSEIA
-2533 STDGKI
+2533 NTDGKI

-2554 LDNDGNIKQ
+2554 FDNKGNIKQ

-2592 DELERI
+2592 SELKRI

-2630 GAEELQKVTGTHK
+2630 GAEELKKVTGTHK
-2643 KGSNTQASTA
+2643 KGYNTQASTA
-2653 KRVLLTYRKYM
+2653 KRTLLAYRKYM
-2664 SDPVR
+2664 SDPIR

-2695 DAKQLSL
+2695 DAEQLSI
-2702 DWTNEFEEQ
+2702 DWTNKYEEQ
-2711 MARFSYKAKKTYVRE
+2711 MSRFSYKAKKDYVRE

-2735 PNTKKPLIDRK
+2735 PNTKKALVDKK
-2746 TGEQVRVGL
+2746 TGEQVKVGL

-2891 LHEREDFKYNRL
+2891 LHERENFKYNRL

-2939 RYDHANDKLVKA
+2939 RYDHKNDSLVKA
-2951 VQEENLKSA
+2951 VQEENLNSA

-2968 THLGEE
+2968 THADEEEKSKLSIDEHFTDKYDEWDKKGGRFSFRVGTTSEVLQRLGVDDKNIWWDTSKILKIKNKHPEMTDDILKQVPNVLE
-2974 NNIKYSNVSFS
+2974 SPIIVMESYTVKGRLVLFGDVYDAKNNPVLVALELNPIGEGGKSLDIIKIASAYGKDSNLQHMIDKSNILYVEPNEKRTHTWLTGNGLQLPLPSSKYGFSDNIKSQNQGDVKYSV
-2985 QEHNS
+2985 E
-2990 ETKEIV
+2990 KE
-2996 KITLK
+2996 
-3001 NANKISSEKVFD
+3001 AH
-3013 VTEDVTKNF
+3013 
-3022 ERKSEGIAEF
+3022 
-3032 FKKLGNK
+3032 
-3039 ATNPELGIVELGK
+3039 
-3052 KGARST
+3052 ST
-3058 LFHGFGNDKLIAVGA
+3058 
-3073 IKDVIEHGTII
+3073 
-3084 NKTEKYKGK
+3084 
-3093 DYDRYILAGRGLI
+3093 
-3106 EGKDC
+3106 
-3111 YVSVVIKSYPNN
+3111 
-3123 KNLNSKFYLHE
+3123 
-3134 VTKIETD
+3134 
-3141 PHIMTSSQSS
+3141 
-3151 ENLVSES
+3151 
-3158 VPESIKPQDN
+3158 
-3168 ENVKLSIDEVLDYIE
+3168 LSIDEVLDFIE
-3183 REEQQKKKKKK
+3183 REEKQKKKKK

-3244 GKYII
+3244 GKYIR
-3249 AVLMA
+3249 AVLTA

-3321 KQGNNSREMAEISK
+3321 KRGNNSREMAEISR

-3450 LKDYKQAVSEFE
+3450 LKDYKQAVSESE
-3462 KEQARTEVKI
+3462 KKQARTEVKI
-3472 AKKQLARTYSA
+3472 AKKQLARTYSS

-3539 GDTVYNTVLSLVDKN
+3539 GDTVYNTVLALIDKN
-3554 EEFYGLSLPGVDTV
+3554 EEFYGLSLPGVDTI

-3666 LKEKTSAGKQVD
+3666 LKEKTSTGKQVD

-3723 DKTTVVNAINSI
+3723 DKTTVVKAINSI
-3735 VSDLEDEQKT
+3735 VSDLEDEQKNA
-3745 SEGLDEYDNEEES
+3745 EGLDKYDNEEES
-3758 DSEPEL
+3758 DSKPEL

-3772 FLKNGDTESY
+3772 FLKNGDIANY

-3789 MEHKDKSKSEIKKLM
+3789 MEHKGKTKNQMKKLM

-3811 PMFEQYISAS
+3811 PMFEQYIAAS
-3821 KNNDADTT
+3821 KSNDADTT

-3841 SESSFKSALKKYQD
+3841 TESNFKSALRKYRD
-3855 KIKKQQSK
+3855 KIKKQKSK